1 MGNKSIQKFF
11 ADQNSVIDL
20 SSLGN
25 AKGAKVSLSGPDM
38 NITTPR
44 GSVIIVNGA
53 LYSSIK
59 GNNLAVKFKDKTI
72 TGAKILG
79 SVDLKDIQLER
90 IDSSLVDS
98 AQVEKKGNG
107 KRRNKKE
114 EEELKKQLDDAEN
127 AKKEADKAKEEA
139 EKAKEAAEKALNEAF
154 EVQNSSKQIEE
165 MLQNFLAD
173 NVAKDNLAQQSDAS
187 QQNTQAK
194 ATQASKQNDAE
205 KVLPQ
210 PINKNTSTGKSNSS
224 KNEENKLDAESV
236 KEPLKV
242 TLALAAESNSGSK
255 DDSITNFTKPQ
266 FVGSTAPNATV
277 IIKINGIAVGQAV
290 ADSLGNFTFTAP
302 ETLTDGTYNL
312 EAEAKTAD
320 GSGSAKLVIT
330 IDSVTDKPTFE
341 LSPESSV
348 SGHKG
353 LTPTLTPSIVGTA
366 EENAKVD
373 IYVDNKLVASVDVD
387 KDGNWSYEFKD
398 NELSEGENSIK
409 VVAVDKAGNKN
420 ETTDSIITDTI
431 APEKPTIELDDSSDS
446 GIKNDNITNSTLPTF
461 IGVAEPGSTV
471 SIYLGL
477 KHLGEVIVAKDG
489 TWSYTLTTPLKDGE
503 YNITATA
510 TDIAGHTSATA
521 NLPFTIDTRISY
533 FSAEIETTN
542 DSGIVGDNVTN
553 NTRPT
558 FTGKTEPNAIISVI
572 NSETGEEVIFKA
584 NDKGEWT
591 FNFTSDSV
599 EGINNLTFTV
609 EDVAGNKKDFS
620 FSYVIDT
627 IAPVPPTVSL
637 EDYVVLPNGIILSG
651 NDLPALV
658 GTAEPKSTILLMRDG
673 KLYDSIEV
681 DSNGTWNYQFSNKF
695 LQGAYDIEII
705 SQDAAGNKSS
715 TVKYSFTIQT
725 EVVPPKAELDAS
737 DDSGAKG
744 DWITNKHNAL
754 TLLGTADRF
763 ATVNILIDG
772 KTIGVTTADA
782 DGNWNFDISRNL
794 SDNVYKITVESIDP
808 LGRTS
813 SVDYQLTIDSF
824 TPIPTVML
832 HDSADSG
839 VKGDMI
845 TKINTPLFTG
855 MAEANAK
862 VSIYVDGVLSGEA
875 IAGDDGVW
883 NFQFTT
889 ALSDGSHDVTVKVED
904 IAGNT
909 ASSSAYNFQIVTQ
922 TQKPTIELVNDT
934 GVDNTDHIIN
944 EKNPALTGTAAPY
957 STVKLYIDGAL
968 IAEVRTNK
976 DGRWEYTLKADQG
989 LVDGDHRITAS
1000 VEDIAGNIAH
1010 SDPFLISVD
1019 TAISIPIVSLS
1030 PDSDS
1035 GISDDNLTNIVK
1047 PTLHLKDIDPD
1058 IISVQVWDAM
1068 SDTQIGVATQQPDGS
1083 WAYTFTSDLTEGLH
1097 QVYVKV
1103 EDIAGNKAN
1112 SAIFDFTID
1121 TTVSTPV
1128 ISLLSKDDTG
1138 VTGDNLTNINKPGF
1152 AISGVDADAHRV
1164 VVQVM
1169 HNGVSE
1175 EIELSHLN
1183 GSWLF
1188 IPGNTWAD
1196 GSYTLTVK
1204 VEDKAGNTNYS
1215 APLTVVIDTQI
1226 AIDGVE
1232 LVNDSGVKGDNM
1244 TNDDRP
1250 HFRVTVPT
1258 DVNEVRLSIDGGNSW
1273 VQATPGVAGSWE
1285 YIWPTDLADGQY
1297 TLTVEAT
1304 DKAGNTVT
1312 KTIDFA
1318 VDTTLSVPVIVLDSA
1333 DDTGIQGDNMTN
1345 STQPTFALQHIDD
1358 DAVRVTVSVEH
1369 GGVTTTFDATKGT
1382 GGWTFTPPTSWAD
1395 GDYTLSVSVEDKAGN
1410 TSHSASLT
1418 VTVDTQIAINNIEL
1432 VNDSGIPDDNLTN
1445 NVRPHFQVTV
1455 PTDVNVVRLSI
1466 DGGKTW
1472 FNATQSATP
1481 GVWDYIWPDDVADGG
1496 YTLTVEAT
1504 DEAGNKATQTLDFT
1518 IDTTLSVPTLSLDSA
1533 DDSGIA
1539 GDNITNVK
1547 TPGFTLNNIDT
1558 DVSRVI
1564 VEVMHNGI
1572 KQEVP
1577 LVQTGGQ
1584 WRFAPTSDWADG
1596 DYILTVKVEDRAG
1609 NVKQSA
1615 PLTVTVD
1622 THIAIDRIEL
1632 VNDSGIPGDNLTN
1645 EARPHFQVTVPADVN
1660 GVRLSIDGG
1669 KTWFDATQSATSG
1682 VWDYTWL
1689 TNVANGPHT
1698 LMVEASDKAGN
1709 KTTQKLDFTIDT
1721 ILSEPTITLDSADD
1735 SAAGDNI
1742 TNVKMP
1748 GFTLGNIDA
1757 DVTKVVVTVAHDGKN
1772 QQIELI
1778 KNGGVWRFTPGAA
1791 WTDGDYTL
1799 TVKVEDKAGN
1809 TNYSAPL
1816 TVTIDTQTSIDR
1828 IELLNDTGIVG
1839 DNLTNEARPQFHI
1852 TVPTDV
1858 NSVQL
1863 SLDGGINWVNATLT
1877 SDGVWE
1883 YIWPTDL
1890 VENTYTLTVKATDVA
1905 GNTAT
1910 ETLNFIIDTTL
1921 STPTITLDSAD
1932 DSGTANDN
1940 KTNVK
1945 TPGFII
1951 GGIDSDVTQVVVQVM
1966 RDGHSEEVELTQTNG
1981 QWRFVPGS
1989 AWTDGDYTLTV
2000 TVKDEAGNIRHSAPL
2015 TVTID
2020 TQITIDHI
2028 ELVNDSGIPDDNLTN
2043 NVRPHFQV
2051 TVPTDVNVVRL
2062 SIDGGKTW
2070 FNATQSATP
2079 GVWDYTW
2086 LADVG
2091 EGKHTLTV
2099 EATDKAGNKTTQQ
2112 LDFIID
2118 TLLSEPTIVL
2128 DNTDDSGTKGDHLTN
2143 VNKPTFLLGNIDAD
2157 ARYVTVEVQHGGTK
2171 EVLTATKDATGN
2183 WSVTPTGT
2191 WADGDYTLT
2200 VRVEDEAGN
2209 EKHSASLTVTVDTQ
2223 ITIDVIELVNDN
2235 GIPGDNMTNDAHP
2248 QFRVTVPGDVNE
2260 VSLSI
2265 DGGVTWVKATQSA
2278 TPGVWNYTWPGTVP
2292 DGDYTLNVKAT
2303 DNAGNTVTETLHFTI
2318 DTTLST
2324 PVIVLDSADDSGVHG
2339 DNMTNHTQ
2347 PTFALQHIDD
2357 DAVRVTVSVEH
2368 GGVTTT
2374 FDATKDAG
2382 GWTFTPTGAWA
2393 DGDYTLSVSVE
2404 DKAGNTSHSASLT
2417 VTVDTQIAINNIELV
2432 NDSGIPDDNLTNNV
2446 RPHFQVTVPTDV
2458 NVVRLSIDG
2467 GKTWFNATQS
2477 ATPGVWDYIWPDD
2490 VADGGYTLTVEATDE
2505 AGNKATQT
2513 LDFTIDTT
2521 LSVPTLSLDSA
2532 DDSGIAGDNI
2542 TNVKTPGFT
2551 LNNIDTDVSR
2561 VIVEVMHNGIK
2572 QEVPL
2577 VQTGGQWR
2585 FAPTS
2590 DWADGDY
2597 ILTVKVEDRAGNV
2610 KQSAPLTV
2618 TVDTHIAIDRIE
2630 LVNDSGIPGDNLTNE
2645 ARPHFQVTVPADV
2658 NGVRLSIDG
2667 GKTWFDATQ
2676 SATSGVW
2683 DYTWLTNVANGPHT
2697 LMVEA
2702 SDKAGNKT
2710 TQKLDFTIDTILSE
2724 PTITLDSADDSAA
2737 GDNITNVKMPG
2748 FTLGNIDADVTKVVV
2763 TVAHDGKNQQIELI
2777 KNGGVWRFTPGA
2789 AWTDGDYTLTVKV
2802 EDKAGNTNYSAP
2814 LTVTIDTQTSIDRI
2828 ELLNDTGIV
2837 GDNLTNEARP
2847 QFHITVPTDVNSVQL
2862 SLDGGINWVN
2872 ATLTS
2877 DGVWEYIWP
2886 TDLVENTYTLTVK
2899 ATDVAGNTA
2908 TETLNFIID
2917 TTLSTPT
2924 ITLDS
2929 ADDSGTANDNKTNVK
2944 TPGFIIGGIDSDVTQ
2959 VVVQVMRDGH
2969 SEEVELTQTNGQW
2982 RFVPG
2987 SAWTDGDYTLT
2998 VTVKDEAGNIR
3009 HSAPLTVT
3017 IDTQITI
3024 DHIELVNDS
3033 GIPDDNLTNNVRP
3046 HFQVTVPTDVNVV
3059 RLSIDGGK
3067 TWFNATQS
3075 ATPGVWDYT
3084 WLADVGEGK
3093 HTLTVEATDKAGNKT
3108 TQQLDFIIDTL
3119 LSEPTIVLD
3128 NTDDSGTKGD
3138 NLTNVNK
3145 PTFLLGNIDA
3155 DARYVTVEVQH
3166 GGTKEVLTATKG
3178 ATGIWSVTPTGTWA
3192 DGDYTLTVRVE
3203 DDAGNVKYSAPLTV
3217 TVDTQITIDVI
3228 ELVNDN
3234 GIPGDNLTNDVRPH
3248 FRVTVPGD
3256 VNEVRLSIDGGNT
3269 WVRATQGT
3277 AGIWDYTWPKDVT
3290 DGLHTLTVEA
3300 TDKAGNKTTQ
3310 TLDFTIDTRLSTPTI
3325 AMDSRDDTGAIG
3337 DHITSVKRP
3346 GFTIGN
3352 IDADAHSVILRI
3364 TQGGNSQ
3371 EVTLTQVG
3379 GQWRFTPDADW
3390 ADGSY
3395 TLTVEVTD
3403 NAGNVRQSTPLVVT
3417 VDTQTSITDITLVN
3431 DHGVPDDNLTNST
3444 RPQFEITVPADV
3456 NSVQLSI
3463 DGGANWVSATQGI
3476 EGVWGYTWPTDMGD
3490 GKHTLTVMV
3499 TDRAGNTAT
3508 QTLEF
3513 FIDTRLSTPTIAL
3526 DSTDDTGTPGD
3537 DMTNRTRPT
3546 FILQNIDSDVI
3557 NVTVSV
3563 THNGTTTSFTAT
3575 QGAGGWSFTPPAP
3588 WGDGD
3593 YTLTVTVE
3601 DRAGNTR
3608 PSTPLTVTVD
3618 TQIAIDRIEL
3628 VNDSGVPGDNVT
3640 KHVRPQFQISVP
3652 DDVEKVLLSIDGGTT
3667 WVTAIKSSTAGIWDY
3682 TWPTDMPE
3690 GQHTLTV
3697 EVTDGAGNKMTET
3710 LNFTIDITLLTPT
3723 IELAPDQDTGQN
3735 KNDNLTSVTQPV
3747 FVLGSIDKDVRHV
3760 ELSIEHNG
3768 TFKTVVLT
3776 ESADGWRYRPDS
3788 ALADGSYTFTVTVT
3802 DVAGNQ
3808 QTSAPLKVTIDGTL
3822 TTPVI
3827 ELAAGEDSGTVGDR
3841 LTNHDRPVFDIH
3853 QVDSD
3858 VTRVM
3863 VKVTYNGKTH
3873 EEAAVFTNG
3882 QWRFT
3887 PSASWADGSYQLA
3900 VVVEDLAGNVKESAP
3915 FEVRIDTTT
3924 TINNIVLLN
3933 DTGVQN
3939 DQLTNVAKPSF
3950 RIDVPGD
3957 VVQVRVTLD
3966 GGANWNVI
3974 RKNADGQWIF
3984 DSPNTL
3990 VDGTYTLRVEATDEA
4005 GNIANK
4011 DLVFNID
4018 TNIQVPTIALDA
4030 GQDTG
4035 ANTADNIT
4043 NISRPTFTIGNVD
4056 PDVIKVVVTI
4066 DGHDYNA
4073 TKVGAGW
4080 QFTPGNAI
4088 PDGSYNITVTVEDKA
4103 GNTATS
4109 KPLPVVI
4116 DTTAEIES
4124 VTLVTDSGDSDVDN
4138 ITKVDK
4144 PQFSIVTADDITHVR
4159 VKIDNAANWIELTK
4173 GGDGR
4178 WIFNVGSALPDGQHT
4193 LLVDVTDIAGNVAQE
4208 TLQFTIDTT
4217 LREPTIVLDPTHDT
4231 GDDTNDN
4238 LTRINKPVFIIGNV
4252 DNDVSHIV
4260 VHIDGRDYTI
4270 ENTGGNLTFTP
4281 DQPLSDGQHTIS
4293 VTVTDIA
4300 GNTKTSA
4307 ELRIEI
4313 DTQVQ
4318 IDSVTLTTDSGVNDH
4333 DNVTN
4338 ATRPSFEI
4346 ATPDDVTSV
4355 LVSFDGVNWTPIS
4368 KNAAGQWE
4376 FTAGSALPDGHYT
4389 LHVQATDRAGNTAN
4403 STLGFTVDTQ
4413 IDGLSVVMLDDAGKD
4428 STDGITNITSPRFE
4442 ISAREPLQSVTVIL
4456 NGKSSTLTQGAG
4468 NKWLFTPDTPL
4479 VDGTY
4484 KIEIVAED
4492 IAGNKISKEVSFT
4505 IDTIVSDPSIDL
4517 LDADDTGESAVDNI
4531 TSVTTPR
4538 FVIGN
4543 VPADIDTVVIRI
4555 NGVSYSVTA
4564 NGNNLWEFQVP
4575 VALNDGVYEAVV
4587 VFRDIA
4593 GNTSETK
4600 LPFTIDT
4607 TTSVS
4612 VRMEPASDTGNSNS
4626 DNLTN
4631 KQNPKFEGT
4640 AEPNAKLVITIVD
4653 DKSGR
4658 EVLKQTITVGADGN
4672 WSVTPNILP
4681 DGMYTINVVATDVA
4695 GNTAQ
4700 TQERFTIDTVT
4711 IDPTI
4716 RLSDP
4721 SIDDQHEAT
4730 SLRPE
4735 FKGFAEAFSTIMIQ
4749 WDGKVVGSAN
4759 ANANGEW
4766 SWTPPS
4772 VLAPG
4777 SYVVSIVAKDKAG
4790 NESSQVDFPV
4800 VIPVIDVTPPTIK
4813 LSEESDSGALGDFTT
4828 NNKTPT
4834 LIGSTLPNTIVSI
4847 YVDGVKVGE
4856 ATADTAGRYTFQLS
4870 EMKDGHYVVQV
4881 GIVNPR
4887 DNSELRSTAVD
4898 VTIDTEVAELVWNIS
4913 GMHEGGYINTV
4924 TPEIGGTSEPNS
4936 KITIFVNGVE
4946 KAIAYT
4952 TGAGHW
4958 GVVLPALGN
4967 DGNYEL
4973 TFKVEDVAG
4982 NIREFGPQNVILD
4995 TVISPLTVVLREADD
5010 SGKVGD
5016 WITNKSHVT
5025 IDGTAEA
5032 GSTLTIRNPQGVVIA
5047 TLVVGNDGR
5056 WSAELDLREGSNAF
5070 VVVSEDKAGNSQQK
5084 EILIE
5089 HDTQIEIS
5097 DISLSRDTNSG
5108 DKYDLITNNKSPV
5121 LVAMTDPG
5129 ATVQV
5134 YINGVL
5140 QGTVEA
5146 SSSGNI
5152 SYTMPANSAD
5162 GEYQVQFV
5170 ATDTAG
5176 NRVESAITTVT
5187 IDSQIAV
5194 FDIDEDSLPAL
5205 SNNRA
5210 LSVSGVGEAGSQVSI
5225 FVDGKLVNVVMV
5237 EADGTWRA
5245 PILLQDDGT
5254 FNIHFSITDVAG
5266 NTEVSKDYSV
5276 DVDSSTD
5283 FPTLNLEDAS
5293 NSGSLDDLITNHNKP
5308 VLVGTAEAGAT
5319 IHIYVDEKIVANVLV
5334 LEDGTWSYQFDNAL
5348 KDGEYSIRVVA
5359 EDPAGN
5365 TAESPRLLVTIDTS
5379 TFIDNPAMVA
5389 GSDNGI
5395 FSNDSITSQT
5405 RPTFSIF
5412 GEMNQSV
5419 QIFIDGVLVD
5429 TITVTD
5435 RNQVYRPESPLGDG
5449 SHSIYYVI
5457 TDKAGNT
5464 ATSKT
5469 LNFTIDTF
5477 NTTPVAIDS
5486 IGGQTLAEMTGSDG
5500 KIYITDT
5507 TRNLLFS
5514 GSAEPNSKIEIIING
5529 LNVGEVWVNE
5539 KGHWQMPVNPLYFTE
5554 GQLDITVKS
5563 TDRAGNV
5570 NQEKYSIWV
5579 DTHIK
5584 VFTSELDDN
5593 KSSSKTEWWSNSD
5606 LITMRGT
5613 GEIGATVSLI
5623 VAGVTLATAVV
5634 AATGRWELSTDKL
5647 PEGTYDISLVIE
5659 DSAGNRWEDVREIF
5673 IDRTPPNAPV
5683 VTYSD
5688 IVNDLI
5694 IMQGTAEAKSQL
5706 IITDSEG
5713 NTYTLTVPDNGKWSM
5728 AIPYPS
5734 EGKFTITSVDAIG
5747 NRSDDVPLDIM
5758 KEVPVISLSPDSDS
5772 GTVGDN
5778 ITRDKQ
5784 PTFIIGNLESDVV
5797 VVQVDINGTVYNAEK
5812 NADGVW
5818 FFTPG
5823 TPLADG
5829 SYTIS
5834 VIASDA
5840 AGNQKNSLPI
5850 TVTIDSTLTVPEI
5863 ALAAGEDNG
5872 ASDSDNV
5879 TNHTQPKF
5887 TLQHIDADVTGVT
5900 VNVTHNGVT
5909 DIYQATQGA
5918 DGWTFTP
5925 PAAWNDGNYTLSVTV
5940 VDRAG
5945 NSQQSASLA
5954 VTVDS
5959 TVTVT
5964 ADSQHDDASDD
5975 ATATAV
5981 TPPESETVNAE
5992 SATHLR
5998 TEPSAAEESVVKVT
6012 AYSITLLNADSGD
6025 EIDRSIS
6032 QTPSF
6037 EISVPENIVNVSI
6050 MFEGEEFT
6058 LPITNQKAIFEVPLS
6073 LEDGEYTM
6081 DVKFIDKDNDFL
6093 IKEKTFS
6100 VDHSSADIVNAMNV
6114 RGKTEDDINDS
6125 PSTSSVGHNNNGAID
6140 VFAVNE
6146 VTLPVDNQEEHA

>member
-242 TLALAAESNSGSK
+242 TLALATESNSGSK

-599 EGINNLTFTV
+599 EGVNNLTFTA

-627 IAPVPPTVSL
+627 VAPVPPTVSL
-637 EDYVVLPNGIILSG
+637 EDFVVLPNGIILSG

-1035 GISDDNLTNIVK
+1035 GIADDNLTNIVK

-1058 IISVQVWDAM
+1058 IISVQVWDAA

-1112 SAIFDFTID
+1112 SAVFDFTID

-1204 VEDKAGNTNYS
+1204 VEDKAGNTSYS

-1318 VDTTLSVPVIVLDSA
+1318 VDTTLSVPVIVLNSA
-1333 DDTGIQGDNMTN
+1333 DDTGVQGDNMTN
-1345 STQPTFALQHIDD
+1345 RTQPTFALQHIDD

-1432 VNDSGIPDDNLTN
+1432 VNDSGIPNDNLTN

-1504 DEAGNKATQTLDFT
+1504 DEAGNKTTQTLDFT

-1596 DYILTVKVEDRAG
+1596 DYILTVKIEDRAG

-1709 KTTQKLDFTIDT
+1709 KTTQKLDFIIDT
-1721 ILSEPTITLDSADD
+1721 LLSEPTITLDSADD

-2020 TQITIDHI
+2020 TQIAIDHI

-2043 NVRPHFQV
+2043 EARPHFQV

-2118 TLLSEPTIVL
+2118 TMLSEPTIVL
-2128 DNTDDSGTKGDHLTN
+2128 DNTDDSGTKGDNLTN

-2223 ITIDVIELVNDN
+2223 ITIDAIELVNDN

-2318 DTTLST
+2318 DTTLSV
-2324 PVIVLDSADDSGVHG
+2324 PVIVLNSADDTGVQG
-2339 DNMTNHTQ
+2339 DNMTNSTQ

-2374 FDATKDAG
+2374 FDATKGVG
-2382 GWTFTPTGAWA
+2382 GWSFTPTGAWA

-2446 RPHFQVTVPTDV
+2446 RPHFQVKVPTDV
-2458 NVVRLSIDG
+2458 N
-2467 GKTWFNATQS
+2467 
-2477 ATPGVWDYIWPDD
+2477 
-2490 VADGGYTLTVEATDE
+2490 E
-2505 AGNKATQT
+2505 
-2513 LDFTIDTT
+2513 
-2521 LSVPTLSLDSA
+2521 
-2532 DDSGIAGDNI
+2532 
-2542 TNVKTPGFT
+2542 
-2551 LNNIDTDVSR
+2551 
-2561 VIVEVMHNGIK
+2561 
-2572 QEVPL
+2572 
-2577 VQTGGQWR
+2577 
-2585 FAPTS
+2585 
-2590 DWADGDY
+2590 
-2597 ILTVKVEDRAGNV
+2597 
-2610 KQSAPLTV
+2610 
-2618 TVDTHIAIDRIE
+2618 
-2630 LVNDSGIPGDNLTNE
+2630 
-2645 ARPHFQVTVPADV
+2645 
-2658 NGVRLSIDG
+2658 
-2667 GKTWFDATQ
+2667 
-2676 SATSGVW
+2676 
-2683 DYTWLTNVANGPHT
+2683 
-2697 LMVEA
+2697 
-2702 SDKAGNKT
+2702 
-2710 TQKLDFTIDTILSE
+2710 
-2724 PTITLDSADDSAA
+2724 
-2737 GDNITNVKMPG
+2737 
-2748 FTLGNIDADVTKVVV
+2748 
-2763 TVAHDGKNQQIELI
+2763 
-2777 KNGGVWRFTPGA
+2777 
-2789 AWTDGDYTLTVKV
+2789 
-2802 EDKAGNTNYSAP
+2802 
-2814 LTVTIDTQTSIDRI
+2814 
-2828 ELLNDTGIV
+2828 
-2837 GDNLTNEARP
+2837 
-2847 QFHITVPTDVNSVQL
+2847 
-2862 SLDGGINWVN
+2862 
-2872 ATLTS
+2872 
-2877 DGVWEYIWP
+2877 
-2886 TDLVENTYTLTVK
+2886 
-2899 ATDVAGNTA
+2899 
-2908 TETLNFIID
+2908 
-2917 TTLSTPT
+2917 
-2924 ITLDS
+2924 
-2929 ADDSGTANDNKTNVK
+2929 
-2944 TPGFIIGGIDSDVTQ
+2944 
-2959 VVVQVMRDGH
+2959 
-2969 SEEVELTQTNGQW
+2969 
-2982 RFVPG
+2982 
-2987 SAWTDGDYTLT
+2987 
-2998 VTVKDEAGNIR
+2998 
-3009 HSAPLTVT
+3009 
-3017 IDTQITI
+3017 
-3024 DHIELVNDS
+3024 
-3033 GIPDDNLTNNVRP
+3033 
-3046 HFQVTVPTDVNVV
+3046 V

-3093 HTLTVEATDKAGNKT
+3093 HTLTVEATDKAGNQT
-3108 TQQLDFIIDTL
+3108 TQKLDFIIDTM

-3128 NTDDSGTKGD
+3128 STDDSGTKGD
-3138 NLTNVNK
+3138 NLTNANK
-3145 PTFLLGNIDA
+3145 PTFILGNIDA
-3155 DARYVTVEVQH
+3155 DARYVTVEVQY

-3192 DGDYTLTVRVE
+3192 DGDYMLTVRVE

-3325 AMDSRDDTGAIG
+3325 TMDSRDDTGAIG

-3352 IDADAHSVILRI
+3352 IDSDAQSVILRI

-3403 NAGNVRQSTPLVVT
+3403 NAGNVRQSTPLIVT

-3463 DGGANWVSATQGI
+3463 DGGANWVSAAQGI

-3618 TQIAIDRIEL
+3618 TQIAIDHIEL

-3710 LNFTIDITLLTPT
+3710 LNFTIDITLMTPT

-3841 LTNHDRPVFDIH
+3841 LTNHDRPVFDIR

-4307 ELRIEI
+4307 ELKIEI

-4531 TSVTTPR
+4531 TSVTKPR

-4555 NGVSYSVTA
+4555 NGVSYPVTA

-4898 VTIDTEVAELVWNIS
+4898 LTIDTEVAELVWNIS

-5084 EILIE
+5084 DILIE

-5152 SYTMPANSAD
+5152 SYSMPANSAD

-5405 RPTFSIF
+5405 RPTFSIS

-5579 DTHIK
+5579 DTHIQ

-5593 KSSSKTEWWSNSD
+5593 KSSSKTDWWSNSST
-5606 LITMRGT
+5606 ITMRGM

-5634 AATGRWELSTDKL
+5634 AANGQWELSTDQL
-5647 PEGTYDISLVIE
+5647 PEGKYDITLSIE
-5659 DSAGNRWEDVREIF
+5659 DNAGNRKEEVHEIF

-5706 IITDSEG
+5706 IITDSNG

-5823 TPLADG
+5823 TPLTDG

-5863 ALAAGEDNG
+5863 ALSAGEDNG

-5925 PAAWNDGNYTLSVTV
+5925 PAAWNDGTYTLSVTV

-5998 TEPSAAEESVVKVT
+5998 TVPSAAEESVVKET

-6037 EISVPENIVNVSI
+6037 EISVPENIVNVSV

-6081 DVKFIDKDNDFL
+6081 DVKFIDKDDDFL

-6100 VDHSSADIVNAMNV
+6100 VDHSSADIVNAMNA

>member
-431 APEKPTIELDDSSDS
+431 PPEKPTIELDDSSDS

-599 EGINNLTFTV
+599 EGVNNLTFTV

-627 IAPVPPTVSL
+627 VAPVPPTVSL
-637 EDYVVLPNGIILSG
+637 EDFVVLPNGIILSG

-1035 GISDDNLTNIVK
+1035 GIADDNLTNIVK

-1058 IISVQVWDAM
+1058 IISVQVWDAA

-1112 SAIFDFTID
+1112 SAVFDFTID

-1382 GGWTFTPPTSWAD
+1382 GGWSFTPTGAWTD

-1481 GVWDYIWPDDVADGG
+1481 GAWDYIWPDDVADGG

-1504 DEAGNKATQTLDFT
+1504 DKAGNKTTQELDFT

-1539 GDNITNVK
+1539 GDNITNVR

-1632 VNDSGIPGDNLTN
+1632 VNDSGIPDDNLTN

-2099 EATDKAGNKTTQQ
+2099 EATDKAGNQTTQK

-2128 DNTDDSGTKGDHLTN
+2128 DSTDDSGTKGDNLTN

-2324 PVIVLDSADDSGVHG
+2324 PVIVLDSADDTGIQG
-2339 DNMTNHTQ
+2339 DNMTNRTQ
-2347 PTFALQHIDD
+2347 PTFNLQHIDD

-2374 FDATKDAG
+2374 FDVTKDAG
-2382 GWTFTPTGAWA
+2382 GWTFTPPTSWGA
-2393 DGDYTLSVSVE
+2393 GDYTLSVSVE

-2446 RPHFQVTVPTDV
+2446 RPHFQVKVPTDV
-2458 NVVRLSIDG
+2458 N
-2467 GKTWFNATQS
+2467 
-2477 ATPGVWDYIWPDD
+2477 
-2490 VADGGYTLTVEATDE
+2490 E
-2505 AGNKATQT
+2505 
-2513 LDFTIDTT
+2513 
-2521 LSVPTLSLDSA
+2521 
-2532 DDSGIAGDNI
+2532 
-2542 TNVKTPGFT
+2542 
-2551 LNNIDTDVSR
+2551 
-2561 VIVEVMHNGIK
+2561 
-2572 QEVPL
+2572 
-2577 VQTGGQWR
+2577 
-2585 FAPTS
+2585 
-2590 DWADGDY
+2590 
-2597 ILTVKVEDRAGNV
+2597 
-2610 KQSAPLTV
+2610 
-2618 TVDTHIAIDRIE
+2618 
-2630 LVNDSGIPGDNLTNE
+2630 
-2645 ARPHFQVTVPADV
+2645 
-2658 NGVRLSIDG
+2658 
-2667 GKTWFDATQ
+2667 
-2676 SATSGVW
+2676 
-2683 DYTWLTNVANGPHT
+2683 
-2697 LMVEA
+2697 
-2702 SDKAGNKT
+2702 
-2710 TQKLDFTIDTILSE
+2710 
-2724 PTITLDSADDSAA
+2724 
-2737 GDNITNVKMPG
+2737 
-2748 FTLGNIDADVTKVVV
+2748 
-2763 TVAHDGKNQQIELI
+2763 
-2777 KNGGVWRFTPGA
+2777 
-2789 AWTDGDYTLTVKV
+2789 
-2802 EDKAGNTNYSAP
+2802 
-2814 LTVTIDTQTSIDRI
+2814 
-2828 ELLNDTGIV
+2828 
-2837 GDNLTNEARP
+2837 
-2847 QFHITVPTDVNSVQL
+2847 
-2862 SLDGGINWVN
+2862 
-2872 ATLTS
+2872 
-2877 DGVWEYIWP
+2877 
-2886 TDLVENTYTLTVK
+2886 
-2899 ATDVAGNTA
+2899 
-2908 TETLNFIID
+2908 
-2917 TTLSTPT
+2917 
-2924 ITLDS
+2924 
-2929 ADDSGTANDNKTNVK
+2929 
-2944 TPGFIIGGIDSDVTQ
+2944 
-2959 VVVQVMRDGH
+2959 
-2969 SEEVELTQTNGQW
+2969 
-2982 RFVPG
+2982 
-2987 SAWTDGDYTLT
+2987 
-2998 VTVKDEAGNIR
+2998 
-3009 HSAPLTVT
+3009 
-3017 IDTQITI
+3017 
-3024 DHIELVNDS
+3024 
-3033 GIPDDNLTNNVRP
+3033 
-3046 HFQVTVPTDVNVV
+3046 V

-3093 HTLTVEATDKAGNKT
+3093 HTLTVEATDKAGNQT
-3108 TQQLDFIIDTL
+3108 TQKLDFIIDTL

-3128 NTDDSGTKGD
+3128 STDDSGTKGD
-3138 NLTNVNK
+3138 NLTNANK
-3145 PTFLLGNIDA
+3145 PTFILGNIDA

-3277 AGIWDYTWPKDVT
+3277 AGTWDYTWPKDVT

-3352 IDADAHSVILRI
+3352 IDSDAQSVILRI

-3403 NAGNVRQSTPLVVT
+3403 NAGNVRQSTPLIVT

-3431 DHGVPDDNLTNST
+3431 DHGVPDDNLTNSS

-4073 TKVGAGW
+4073 IKVGAGW

-4270 ENTGGNLTFTP
+4270 ENTGENLTFTP

-4505 IDTIVSDPSIDL
+4505 IDTIVSEPSIDL

-4555 NGVSYSVTA
+4555 NGVSYPVTA

-5266 NTEVSKDYSV
+5266 NTEVSKNYSV

-5579 DTHIK
+5579 DTHIQ

-5593 KSSSKTEWWSNSD
+5593 KSSSKTDWWSNSST
-5606 LITMRGT
+5606 ITMRGM

-5634 AATGRWELSTDKL
+5634 AANGQWELSTDQL
-5647 PEGTYDISLVIE
+5647 PEGKYDITLSIE
-5659 DSAGNRWEDVREIF
+5659 DNAGNRKEEVHEIF

-5706 IITDSEG
+5706 IITDSNG

-5909 DIYQATQGA
+5909 DTYQATQGA

-5992 SATHLR
+5992 SDTHLR
-5998 TEPSAAEESVVKVT
+5998 TVPSAAEESVVKET

-6037 EISVPENIVNVSI
+6037 EISVPENIVNVSV

-6081 DVKFIDKDNDFL
+6081 DVKFIDKDDDFL

-6100 VDHSSADIVNAMNV
+6100 VDHSSADIVNAMNA

>member
-446 GIKNDNITNSTLPTF
+446 GIKNDSITNSTLPTF

-533 FSAEIETTN
+533 FSAEIETTD

-599 EGINNLTFTV
+599 EGVNNLTFTV

-627 IAPVPPTVSL
+627 VAPVPPTVSL
-637 EDYVVLPNGIILSG
+637 EDFVVLPNGIILSG

-1047 PTLHLKDIDPD
+1047 PTLHLKEIDPD
-1058 IISVQVWDAM
+1058 IISVQVWDAA

-1112 SAIFDFTID
+1112 SAVFDFTID

-1188 IPGNTWAD
+1188 TPGNTWAD

-1318 VDTTLSVPVIVLDSA
+1318 VDTTLSVPVIVLNSA
-1333 DDTGIQGDNMTN
+1333 DDTGVQGDNMTN

-1382 GGWTFTPPTSWAD
+1382 GGWSFTPTGAWAD

-1418 VTVDTQIAINNIEL
+1418 VTVDTQIAINSIEL
-1432 VNDSGIPDDNLTN
+1432 VNDSGIPNDNLTN

-1472 FNATQSATP
+1472 FNATQNATP
-1481 GVWDYIWPDDVADGG
+1481 GGWDYIWPDDVADGG

-1504 DEAGNKATQTLDFT
+1504 DKAGNKTTQELDFT

-1558 DVSRVI
+1558 DVSRVT

-1709 KTTQKLDFTIDT
+1709 KTTQKLDFIIDT
-1721 ILSEPTITLDSADD
+1721 LLSEPTITLDSADD

-2128 DNTDDSGTKGDHLTN
+2128 DSTDDSGTKGDNLTN

-2324 PVIVLDSADDSGVHG
+2324 PVIVLDSADDTGIQG
-2339 DNMTNHTQ
+2339 DNMTNSTQ
-2347 PTFALQHIDD
+2347 PTFNLQHIDD

-2374 FDATKDAG
+2374 FDATKGTG
-2382 GWTFTPTGAWA
+2382 GWTFTPPTSWGA
-2393 DGDYTLSVSVE
+2393 GDYTLSVSVE

-2446 RPHFQVTVPTDV
+2446 RPHFQVKVPTDV
-2458 NVVRLSIDG
+2458 N
-2467 GKTWFNATQS
+2467 
-2477 ATPGVWDYIWPDD
+2477 
-2490 VADGGYTLTVEATDE
+2490 E
-2505 AGNKATQT
+2505 
-2513 LDFTIDTT
+2513 
-2521 LSVPTLSLDSA
+2521 
-2532 DDSGIAGDNI
+2532 
-2542 TNVKTPGFT
+2542 
-2551 LNNIDTDVSR
+2551 
-2561 VIVEVMHNGIK
+2561 
-2572 QEVPL
+2572 
-2577 VQTGGQWR
+2577 
-2585 FAPTS
+2585 
-2590 DWADGDY
+2590 
-2597 ILTVKVEDRAGNV
+2597 
-2610 KQSAPLTV
+2610 
-2618 TVDTHIAIDRIE
+2618 
-2630 LVNDSGIPGDNLTNE
+2630 
-2645 ARPHFQVTVPADV
+2645 
-2658 NGVRLSIDG
+2658 
-2667 GKTWFDATQ
+2667 
-2676 SATSGVW
+2676 
-2683 DYTWLTNVANGPHT
+2683 
-2697 LMVEA
+2697 
-2702 SDKAGNKT
+2702 
-2710 TQKLDFTIDTILSE
+2710 
-2724 PTITLDSADDSAA
+2724 
-2737 GDNITNVKMPG
+2737 
-2748 FTLGNIDADVTKVVV
+2748 
-2763 TVAHDGKNQQIELI
+2763 
-2777 KNGGVWRFTPGA
+2777 
-2789 AWTDGDYTLTVKV
+2789 
-2802 EDKAGNTNYSAP
+2802 
-2814 LTVTIDTQTSIDRI
+2814 
-2828 ELLNDTGIV
+2828 
-2837 GDNLTNEARP
+2837 
-2847 QFHITVPTDVNSVQL
+2847 
-2862 SLDGGINWVN
+2862 
-2872 ATLTS
+2872 
-2877 DGVWEYIWP
+2877 
-2886 TDLVENTYTLTVK
+2886 
-2899 ATDVAGNTA
+2899 
-2908 TETLNFIID
+2908 
-2917 TTLSTPT
+2917 
-2924 ITLDS
+2924 
-2929 ADDSGTANDNKTNVK
+2929 
-2944 TPGFIIGGIDSDVTQ
+2944 
-2959 VVVQVMRDGH
+2959 
-2969 SEEVELTQTNGQW
+2969 
-2982 RFVPG
+2982 
-2987 SAWTDGDYTLT
+2987 
-2998 VTVKDEAGNIR
+2998 
-3009 HSAPLTVT
+3009 
-3017 IDTQITI
+3017 
-3024 DHIELVNDS
+3024 
-3033 GIPDDNLTNNVRP
+3033 
-3046 HFQVTVPTDVNVV
+3046 V

-3093 HTLTVEATDKAGNKT
+3093 HTLTVEATDKAGNQT
-3108 TQQLDFIIDTL
+3108 TQKLDFIIDTL

-3128 NTDDSGTKGD
+3128 STDDSGTKGD
-3138 NLTNVNK
+3138 NLTNANK

-3203 DDAGNVKYSAPLTV
+3203 DEAGNVKYSAPLTV

-3277 AGIWDYTWPKDVT
+3277 AGTWDYTWPKDVT

-3325 AMDSRDDTGAIG
+3325 TMDSRDDTGAIG

-3395 TLTVEVTD
+3395 TLTVEVQD
-3403 NAGNVRQSTPLVVT
+3403 NAGNVRQSTPLIVT

-3463 DGGANWVSATQGI
+3463 DGGANWVSAAQGI

-3490 GKHTLTVMV
+3490 GKHILTVMV

-3618 TQIAIDRIEL
+3618 TQIAIDHIEL

-3710 LNFTIDITLLTPT
+3710 LNFTIDITLMTPT

-3841 LTNHDRPVFDIH
+3841 LTNHDRPVFDIR

-3957 VVQVRVTLD
+3957 VIQVRVTLD

-4178 WIFNVGSALPDGQHT
+4178 WIFNVGSALPDGIHT

-4307 ELRIEI
+4307 ELQIEI

-4505 IDTIVSDPSIDL
+4505 IDTIVSDPRIDL

-4531 TSVTTPR
+4531 TSVTKPR

-4555 NGVSYSVTA
+4555 NGVSYPVTA

-4612 VRMEPASDTGNSNS
+4612 VRMEPASDTGSSNS

-4658 EVLKQTITVGADGN
+4658 EVLKHTITVGADGN

-4721 SIDDQHEAT
+4721 SIDDQYEAT

-4735 FKGFAEAFSTIMIQ
+4735 FKGLAEAFSTIMIQ

-4834 LIGSTLPNTIVSI
+4834 LVGNTLPNAIVSI

-5032 GSTLTIRNPQGVVIA
+5032 GSTLTIRNPQGGVIA

-5084 EILIE
+5084 DILIE

-5293 NSGSLDDLITNHNKP
+5293 NSGSLDDLITSHNKP

-5379 TFIDNPAMVA
+5379 TFIDNPVMIA

-5405 RPTFSIF
+5405 RPAFSIF

-5529 LNVGEVWVNE
+5529 LNVGEVWAND

-5554 GQLDITVKS
+5554 GQLDINVKS

-5579 DTHIK
+5579 DTHIQ

-5593 KSSSKTEWWSNSD
+5593 KSSSKTDWWSNSST
-5606 LITMRGT
+5606 ITMRGM

-5634 AATGRWELSTDKL
+5634 AANGQWELSTDQL
-5647 PEGTYDISLVIE
+5647 PEGKYDITLSIE
-5659 DSAGNRWEDVREIF
+5659 DNAGNRKEEVHEIF

-5706 IITDSEG
+5706 IITDSNG

-5758 KEVPVISLSPDSDS
+5758 KETPVISLSPDSDS

-5778 ITRDKQ
+5778 ITRDNQ

-5872 ASDSDNV
+5872 ASHSDNV
-5879 TNHTQPKF
+5879 TNHNHTQPKF

-5925 PAAWNDGNYTLSVTV
+5925 PAAWNDGSYTLSVTV

-5945 NSQQSASLA
+5945 NSLQSASLE

-5998 TEPSAAEESVVKVT
+5998 TVPSAAEESVVKET

-6037 EISVPENIVNVSI
+6037 EISVPENIVNVSV

-6081 DVKFIDKDNDFL
+6081 DVKFIDKDDDFL

-6100 VDHSSADIVNAMNV
+6100 VDHSSADIVNAMNA

>member
-302 ETLTDGTYNL
+302 ETLTDGAYNL

-431 APEKPTIELDDSSDS
+431 PPEKPTIELDDSSDS

-637 EDYVVLPNGIILSG
+637 EDFVVLPNGIILSG

-1035 GISDDNLTNIVK
+1035 GIADDNLTNIVK

-1112 SAIFDFTID
+1112 SAVFDFTID

-1188 IPGNTWAD
+1188 TPGNTWAD

-1204 VEDKAGNTNYS
+1204 VEDKAGNTSYS

-1318 VDTTLSVPVIVLDSA
+1318 VDTTLSVPVIVLNSA
-1333 DDTGIQGDNMTN
+1333 DDTGVQGDNMTN
-1345 STQPTFALQHIDD
+1345 RTQPTFALQHIDD

-1481 GVWDYIWPDDVADGG
+1481 GAWDYIWPDDVADGG

-1504 DEAGNKATQTLDFT
+1504 DKAGNKTTQELDFT

-1709 KTTQKLDFTIDT
+1709 KTTQKLDFIIDT
-1721 ILSEPTITLDSADD
+1721 LLSEPTITLDSADD

-2099 EATDKAGNKTTQQ
+2099 EATDKAGNQTTQK

-2118 TLLSEPTIVL
+2118 TMLSEPTIVL
-2128 DNTDDSGTKGDHLTN
+2128 DSTDDSGTKGDNLTN
-2143 VNKPTFLLGNIDAD
+2143 ANKPTFILGNIDAD

-2318 DTTLST
+2318 DTTLSV
-2324 PVIVLDSADDSGVHG
+2324 PVIVLNSADDTGVQG
-2339 DNMTNHTQ
+2339 DNMTNSTQ

-2374 FDATKDAG
+2374 FDATKGVG
-2382 GWTFTPTGAWA
+2382 GWSFTPTGAWA

-2446 RPHFQVTVPTDV
+2446 RPHFQVKVPTDV
-2458 NVVRLSIDG
+2458 N
-2467 GKTWFNATQS
+2467 
-2477 ATPGVWDYIWPDD
+2477 
-2490 VADGGYTLTVEATDE
+2490 E
-2505 AGNKATQT
+2505 
-2513 LDFTIDTT
+2513 
-2521 LSVPTLSLDSA
+2521 
-2532 DDSGIAGDNI
+2532 
-2542 TNVKTPGFT
+2542 
-2551 LNNIDTDVSR
+2551 
-2561 VIVEVMHNGIK
+2561 
-2572 QEVPL
+2572 
-2577 VQTGGQWR
+2577 
-2585 FAPTS
+2585 
-2590 DWADGDY
+2590 
-2597 ILTVKVEDRAGNV
+2597 
-2610 KQSAPLTV
+2610 
-2618 TVDTHIAIDRIE
+2618 
-2630 LVNDSGIPGDNLTNE
+2630 
-2645 ARPHFQVTVPADV
+2645 
-2658 NGVRLSIDG
+2658 
-2667 GKTWFDATQ
+2667 
-2676 SATSGVW
+2676 
-2683 DYTWLTNVANGPHT
+2683 
-2697 LMVEA
+2697 
-2702 SDKAGNKT
+2702 
-2710 TQKLDFTIDTILSE
+2710 
-2724 PTITLDSADDSAA
+2724 
-2737 GDNITNVKMPG
+2737 
-2748 FTLGNIDADVTKVVV
+2748 
-2763 TVAHDGKNQQIELI
+2763 
-2777 KNGGVWRFTPGA
+2777 
-2789 AWTDGDYTLTVKV
+2789 
-2802 EDKAGNTNYSAP
+2802 
-2814 LTVTIDTQTSIDRI
+2814 
-2828 ELLNDTGIV
+2828 
-2837 GDNLTNEARP
+2837 
-2847 QFHITVPTDVNSVQL
+2847 
-2862 SLDGGINWVN
+2862 
-2872 ATLTS
+2872 
-2877 DGVWEYIWP
+2877 
-2886 TDLVENTYTLTVK
+2886 
-2899 ATDVAGNTA
+2899 
-2908 TETLNFIID
+2908 
-2917 TTLSTPT
+2917 
-2924 ITLDS
+2924 
-2929 ADDSGTANDNKTNVK
+2929 
-2944 TPGFIIGGIDSDVTQ
+2944 
-2959 VVVQVMRDGH
+2959 
-2969 SEEVELTQTNGQW
+2969 
-2982 RFVPG
+2982 
-2987 SAWTDGDYTLT
+2987 
-2998 VTVKDEAGNIR
+2998 
-3009 HSAPLTVT
+3009 
-3017 IDTQITI
+3017 
-3024 DHIELVNDS
+3024 
-3033 GIPDDNLTNNVRP
+3033 
-3046 HFQVTVPTDVNVV
+3046 V

-3128 NTDDSGTKGD
+3128 STDDSGTKGD

-3155 DARYVTVEVQH
+3155 DARYVTVEVQY

-3325 AMDSRDDTGAIG
+3325 TMDSRDDTGAIG

-3352 IDADAHSVILRI
+3352 IDSDAQSVILRI

-3403 NAGNVRQSTPLVVT
+3403 NAGNVRQSTPLIVT

-3463 DGGANWVSATQGI
+3463 DGGANWVSAAQGI

-3618 TQIAIDRIEL
+3618 TQIAIDHIEL

-3710 LNFTIDITLLTPT
+3710 LNFTIDITLMTPT

-3841 LTNHDRPVFDIH
+3841 LTNHDRPVFDIR

-4307 ELRIEI
+4307 ELKIEI

-4531 TSVTTPR
+4531 TSVTKPR

-4555 NGVSYSVTA
+4555 NGVSYPVTA

-4834 LIGSTLPNTIVSI
+4834 LVGNTLPNAIVSI

-4967 DGNYEL
+4967 DGNYVL

-5032 GSTLTIRNPQGVVIA
+5032 GSTLTIRSPQGVVIA

-5084 EILIE
+5084 DILIE

-5334 LEDGTWSYQFDNAL
+5334 LEDGTWSYQFDNVL

-5405 RPTFSIF
+5405 RPTFSIS

-5579 DTHIK
+5579 DTHIQ

-5593 KSSSKTEWWSNSD
+5593 KSSSKTDWWSNSST
-5606 LITMRGT
+5606 ITMRGM

-5634 AATGRWELSTDKL
+5634 AANGQWELSTDQL
-5647 PEGTYDISLVIE
+5647 PEGKYDITLSIE
-5659 DSAGNRWEDVREIF
+5659 DNAGNRKEEVHEIF

-5706 IITDSEG
+5706 IITDSNG

-5747 NRSDDVPLDIM
+5747 NRSDDVSLDIM

-5872 ASDSDNV
+5872 VSDSDNV

-5909 DIYQATQGA
+5909 DTYQATQGA

-5925 PAAWNDGNYTLSVTV
+5925 PAAWNDGTYTLSVTV

-5998 TEPSAAEESVVKVT
+5998 TVPSAAEESVVKET

-6100 VDHSSADIVNAMNV
+6100 VDHSSADIVNAMNA

>member
-38 NITTPR
+38 NITTPH

-431 APEKPTIELDDSSDS
+431 PPEKPTIELDDSSDS
-446 GIKNDNITNSTLPTF
+446 GIKNDNVTNSTLPTF

-533 FSAEIETTN
+533 FSAEIETTD

-599 EGINNLTFTV
+599 EGVNNLTFTV

-627 IAPVPPTVSL
+627 VAPVPPTVSL
-637 EDYVVLPNGIILSG
+637 EDFVVLPNGIILSG

-1035 GISDDNLTNIVK
+1035 GIADDNLTNIVK

-1058 IISVQVWDAM
+1058 IISVQVWDAA

-1112 SAIFDFTID
+1112 SAVFDFTID

-1432 VNDSGIPDDNLTN
+1432 VNDSGIPNDNLTN

-1481 GVWDYIWPDDVADGG
+1481 GAWDYIWPDDVADGG

-1890 VENTYTLTVKATDVA
+1890 IENTYTLTVKATDVA

-2020 TQITIDHI
+2020 TQIAIDHI

-2128 DNTDDSGTKGDHLTN
+2128 DSTDDSGTKGDNLTN

-2318 DTTLST
+2318 DTTLSV
-2324 PVIVLDSADDSGVHG
+2324 PVIVLNSADDTGVQG
-2339 DNMTNHTQ
+2339 DNMTNSTQ

-2374 FDATKDAG
+2374 FDATKGVG
-2382 GWTFTPTGAWA
+2382 GWSFTPTGAWA

-2446 RPHFQVTVPTDV
+2446 RPHFQVKVPTDV
-2458 NVVRLSIDG
+2458 N
-2467 GKTWFNATQS
+2467 
-2477 ATPGVWDYIWPDD
+2477 
-2490 VADGGYTLTVEATDE
+2490 E
-2505 AGNKATQT
+2505 
-2513 LDFTIDTT
+2513 
-2521 LSVPTLSLDSA
+2521 
-2532 DDSGIAGDNI
+2532 
-2542 TNVKTPGFT
+2542 
-2551 LNNIDTDVSR
+2551 
-2561 VIVEVMHNGIK
+2561 
-2572 QEVPL
+2572 
-2577 VQTGGQWR
+2577 
-2585 FAPTS
+2585 
-2590 DWADGDY
+2590 
-2597 ILTVKVEDRAGNV
+2597 
-2610 KQSAPLTV
+2610 
-2618 TVDTHIAIDRIE
+2618 
-2630 LVNDSGIPGDNLTNE
+2630 
-2645 ARPHFQVTVPADV
+2645 
-2658 NGVRLSIDG
+2658 
-2667 GKTWFDATQ
+2667 
-2676 SATSGVW
+2676 
-2683 DYTWLTNVANGPHT
+2683 
-2697 LMVEA
+2697 
-2702 SDKAGNKT
+2702 
-2710 TQKLDFTIDTILSE
+2710 
-2724 PTITLDSADDSAA
+2724 
-2737 GDNITNVKMPG
+2737 
-2748 FTLGNIDADVTKVVV
+2748 
-2763 TVAHDGKNQQIELI
+2763 
-2777 KNGGVWRFTPGA
+2777 
-2789 AWTDGDYTLTVKV
+2789 
-2802 EDKAGNTNYSAP
+2802 
-2814 LTVTIDTQTSIDRI
+2814 
-2828 ELLNDTGIV
+2828 
-2837 GDNLTNEARP
+2837 
-2847 QFHITVPTDVNSVQL
+2847 
-2862 SLDGGINWVN
+2862 
-2872 ATLTS
+2872 
-2877 DGVWEYIWP
+2877 
-2886 TDLVENTYTLTVK
+2886 
-2899 ATDVAGNTA
+2899 
-2908 TETLNFIID
+2908 
-2917 TTLSTPT
+2917 
-2924 ITLDS
+2924 
-2929 ADDSGTANDNKTNVK
+2929 
-2944 TPGFIIGGIDSDVTQ
+2944 
-2959 VVVQVMRDGH
+2959 
-2969 SEEVELTQTNGQW
+2969 
-2982 RFVPG
+2982 
-2987 SAWTDGDYTLT
+2987 
-2998 VTVKDEAGNIR
+2998 
-3009 HSAPLTVT
+3009 
-3017 IDTQITI
+3017 
-3024 DHIELVNDS
+3024 
-3033 GIPDDNLTNNVRP
+3033 
-3046 HFQVTVPTDVNVV
+3046 V

-3093 HTLTVEATDKAGNKT
+3093 HTLTVDATDKAGNQT
-3108 TQQLDFIIDTL
+3108 TQKLDFIIDTM

-3128 NTDDSGTKGD
+3128 STDDSGTKGD
-3138 NLTNVNK
+3138 NLTNANK
-3145 PTFLLGNIDA
+3145 PTFILGNIDA
-3155 DARYVTVEVQH
+3155 DARYVTVEVQY

-3325 AMDSRDDTGAIG
+3325 TMDSRDDTGAIG

-3352 IDADAHSVILRI
+3352 IDSDAQSVILRI

-3403 NAGNVRQSTPLVVT
+3403 NAGNVRQSTPLIVT

-3463 DGGANWVSATQGI
+3463 DGGANWVSAAQGI

-3618 TQIAIDRIEL
+3618 TQIAIDHIEL

-3710 LNFTIDITLLTPT
+3710 LNFTIDITLMTPT

-3841 LTNHDRPVFDIH
+3841 LTNHDRPVFDIR

-4307 ELRIEI
+4307 ELKIEI

-4531 TSVTTPR
+4531 TSVTKPR

-4555 NGVSYSVTA
+4555 NGVSYPVTA

-4834 LIGSTLPNTIVSI
+4834 LVGNTLPNAIVSI

-4967 DGNYEL
+4967 DGNYVL

-5032 GSTLTIRNPQGVVIA
+5032 GSTLTIRSPQGVVIA

-5084 EILIE
+5084 DILIE

-5405 RPTFSIF
+5405 RPTFSIS

-5469 LNFTIDTF
+5469 LNFTIDTL

-5579 DTHIK
+5579 DTHIQ

-5593 KSSSKTEWWSNSD
+5593 KSSSKTDWWSNSST
-5606 LITMRGT
+5606 ITMRGM

-5634 AATGRWELSTDKL
+5634 AANGQWELSTDQL
-5647 PEGTYDISLVIE
+5647 PEGKYDITLSIE
-5659 DSAGNRWEDVREIF
+5659 DNAGNRKEEVHEIF

-5706 IITDSEG
+5706 IITDSNG

-5747 NRSDDVPLDIM
+5747 NRSDDVSLDIM

-5772 GTVGDN
+5772 GTVGDD

-5872 ASDSDNV
+5872 VSDSDNV

-5909 DIYQATQGA
+5909 DTYQATQGA

-5925 PAAWNDGNYTLSVTV
+5925 PAAWNDGTYTLSVTV

-5975 ATATAV
+5975 ATPTAV
-5981 TPPESETVNAE
+5981 TPLESETVNAE
-5992 SATHLR
+5992 SDTHLR
-5998 TEPSAAEESVVKVT
+5998 TVPSAAEESVVKET

-6037 EISVPENIVNVSI
+6037 EISVPENIVNVSV

-6100 VDHSSADIVNAMNV
+6100 VDHSSADIVNAMNA
-6114 RGKTEDDINDS
+6114 RGKAEDDINDS

>member
-627 IAPVPPTVSL
+627 VAPVPPTVSL
-637 EDYVVLPNGIILSG
+637 EDFVVLPNGIILSG

-1035 GISDDNLTNIVK
+1035 GVSDDNLTNIVK

-1058 IISVQVWDAM
+1058 IISVQVWDAA

-1112 SAIFDFTID
+1112 SAVFDFTID

-1382 GGWTFTPPTSWAD
+1382 GGWSFTPTGAWAD

-1432 VNDSGIPDDNLTN
+1432 VNDSGIPNDNLTN

-1481 GVWDYIWPDDVADGG
+1481 GAWDYIWPDDVADGG

-1504 DEAGNKATQTLDFT
+1504 DKAGNKTTQELDFT

-1632 VNDSGIPGDNLTN
+1632 VNDSGIPDDNLTN

-1890 VENTYTLTVKATDVA
+1890 IENTYTLTVKATDVA

-2020 TQITIDHI
+2020 TQI
-2028 ELVNDSGIPDDNLTN
+2028 
-2043 NVRPHFQV
+2043 
-2051 TVPTDVNVVRL
+2051 
-2062 SIDGGKTW
+2062 
-2070 FNATQSATP
+2070 A
-2079 GVWDYTW
+2079 
-2086 LADVG
+2086 
-2091 EGKHTLTV
+2091 
-2099 EATDKAGNKTTQQ
+2099 
-2112 LDFIID
+2112 
-2118 TLLSEPTIVL
+2118 
-2128 DNTDDSGTKGDHLTN
+2128 
-2143 VNKPTFLLGNIDAD
+2143 
-2157 ARYVTVEVQHGGTK
+2157 
-2171 EVLTATKDATGN
+2171 
-2183 WSVTPTGT
+2183 
-2191 WADGDYTLT
+2191 
-2200 VRVEDEAGN
+2200 
-2209 EKHSASLTVTVDTQ
+2209 
-2223 ITIDVIELVNDN
+2223 
-2235 GIPGDNMTNDAHP
+2235 
-2248 QFRVTVPGDVNE
+2248 
-2260 VSLSI
+2260 
-2265 DGGVTWVKATQSA
+2265 
-2278 TPGVWNYTWPGTVP
+2278 
-2292 DGDYTLNVKAT
+2292 
-2303 DNAGNTVTETLHFTI
+2303 
-2318 DTTLST
+2318 
-2324 PVIVLDSADDSGVHG
+2324 
-2339 DNMTNHTQ
+2339 
-2347 PTFALQHIDD
+2347 
-2357 DAVRVTVSVEH
+2357 
-2368 GGVTTT
+2368 
-2374 FDATKDAG
+2374 
-2382 GWTFTPTGAWA
+2382 
-2393 DGDYTLSVSVE
+2393 
-2404 DKAGNTSHSASLT
+2404 
-2417 VTVDTQIAINNIELV
+2417 
-2432 NDSGIPDDNLTNNV
+2432 
-2446 RPHFQVTVPTDV
+2446 
-2458 NVVRLSIDG
+2458 
-2467 GKTWFNATQS
+2467 
-2477 ATPGVWDYIWPDD
+2477 
-2490 VADGGYTLTVEATDE
+2490 
-2505 AGNKATQT
+2505 
-2513 LDFTIDTT
+2513 
-2521 LSVPTLSLDSA
+2521 
-2532 DDSGIAGDNI
+2532 
-2542 TNVKTPGFT
+2542 
-2551 LNNIDTDVSR
+2551 
-2561 VIVEVMHNGIK
+2561 
-2572 QEVPL
+2572 
-2577 VQTGGQWR
+2577 
-2585 FAPTS
+2585 
-2590 DWADGDY
+2590 
-2597 ILTVKVEDRAGNV
+2597 
-2610 KQSAPLTV
+2610 
-2618 TVDTHIAIDRIE
+2618 
-2630 LVNDSGIPGDNLTNE
+2630 
-2645 ARPHFQVTVPADV
+2645 
-2658 NGVRLSIDG
+2658 
-2667 GKTWFDATQ
+2667 
-2676 SATSGVW
+2676 
-2683 DYTWLTNVANGPHT
+2683 
-2697 LMVEA
+2697 
-2702 SDKAGNKT
+2702 
-2710 TQKLDFTIDTILSE
+2710 
-2724 PTITLDSADDSAA
+2724 
-2737 GDNITNVKMPG
+2737 
-2748 FTLGNIDADVTKVVV
+2748 
-2763 TVAHDGKNQQIELI
+2763 
-2777 KNGGVWRFTPGA
+2777 
-2789 AWTDGDYTLTVKV
+2789 
-2802 EDKAGNTNYSAP
+2802 
-2814 LTVTIDTQTSIDRI
+2814 
-2828 ELLNDTGIV
+2828 
-2837 GDNLTNEARP
+2837 
-2847 QFHITVPTDVNSVQL
+2847 
-2862 SLDGGINWVN
+2862 
-2872 ATLTS
+2872 
-2877 DGVWEYIWP
+2877 
-2886 TDLVENTYTLTVK
+2886 
-2899 ATDVAGNTA
+2899 
-2908 TETLNFIID
+2908 
-2917 TTLSTPT
+2917 
-2924 ITLDS
+2924 
-2929 ADDSGTANDNKTNVK
+2929 
-2944 TPGFIIGGIDSDVTQ
+2944 
-2959 VVVQVMRDGH
+2959 
-2969 SEEVELTQTNGQW
+2969 
-2982 RFVPG
+2982 
-2987 SAWTDGDYTLT
+2987 
-2998 VTVKDEAGNIR
+2998 
-3009 HSAPLTVT
+3009 
-3017 IDTQITI
+3017 I

-3166 GGTKEVLTATKG
+3166 GGTKEVLTATKDATGNWSVTPTGTWADGDYTLTVRVEDEAGNEKHSASLTVTVDTQITIDAIELVNDNGIPGDNMTNDAHPQFRVTVPGDVNEVSLSIDGGVTWVKATQSATPGVWNYTWPGTVPDGDYTLNVKATDNAGNTVTETLHFTIDTTLSVPVIVLNSADDTGVQGDNMTNSTQPTFALQHIDDDAVRVTVSVEHGGVTTTFDATKGVGGWSFTPTGAWADGDYTLSVSVEDKAGNTSHSASLTVTVDTQIAINNIELVNDSGIPDDNLTNNVRPHFQVKVPTDVNEVRLSIDGGKTWFNATQSATPGVWDYTWLADVGEGKHTLTVEATDKAGNQTTQKLDFIIDTMLSEPTIVLDSTDDSGTKGDNLTNANKPTFILGNIDADARYVTVEVQYGGTKEVLTATKG

-3325 AMDSRDDTGAIG
+3325 TMDSRDDTGAIG

-3352 IDADAHSVILRI
+3352 IDSDAQSVILRI

-3403 NAGNVRQSTPLVVT
+3403 NAGNVRQSTPLIVT

-3463 DGGANWVSATQGI
+3463 DGGANWVSAAQGI

-3618 TQIAIDRIEL
+3618 TQIAIDHIEL

-3710 LNFTIDITLLTPT
+3710 LNFTIDITLMTPT

-3841 LTNHDRPVFDIH
+3841 LTNHDRPVFDIR

-4307 ELRIEI
+4307 ELKIEI

-4531 TSVTTPR
+4531 TSVTKPR

-4555 NGVSYSVTA
+4555 NGVSYPVTA
-4564 NGNNLWEFQVP
+4564 NGNNIWEFQVP

-4834 LIGSTLPNTIVSI
+4834 LVGNTLPNAIVSI

-4967 DGNYEL
+4967 DGNYVL

-5032 GSTLTIRNPQGVVIA
+5032 GSTLTIRSPQGVVIA

-5084 EILIE
+5084 DILIE

-5405 RPTFSIF
+5405 RPTFSIS

-5469 LNFTIDTF
+5469 LNFTIDTL

-5579 DTHIK
+5579 DTHIQ

-5593 KSSSKTEWWSNSD
+5593 KSSSKTDWWSNSST
-5606 LITMRGT
+5606 ITMRGM

-5634 AATGRWELSTDKL
+5634 AANGQWELSTDQL
-5647 PEGTYDISLVIE
+5647 PEGKYDITLSIE
-5659 DSAGNRWEDVREIF
+5659 DNAGNRKEEVHEIF

-5706 IITDSEG
+5706 IITDSNG
-5713 NTYTLTVPDNGKWSM
+5713 NIYTLTVPDNGKWSM

-5747 NRSDDVPLDIM
+5747 NRSDDVSLDIM

-5872 ASDSDNV
+5872 VSDSDNV

-5909 DIYQATQGA
+5909 DTYQATQGA

-5925 PAAWNDGNYTLSVTV
+5925 PAAWNDGTYTLSVTV

-5975 ATATAV
+5975 ATPTAV
-5981 TPPESETVNAE
+5981 TPLESETVNAE
-5992 SATHLR
+5992 SDTHLR
-5998 TEPSAAEESVVKVT
+5998 TVPSAAEESVVKET

-6037 EISVPENIVNVSI
+6037 EISVPENIVNVSV

-6100 VDHSSADIVNAMNV
+6100 VDHSSADIVNAMNA
-6114 RGKTEDDINDS
+6114 RGKAEDDINDS

>member
-533 FSAEIETTN
+533 FSAEIETTD

-599 EGINNLTFTV
+599 EGVNNLTFTV

-627 IAPVPPTVSL
+627 VAPVPPTVSL
-637 EDYVVLPNGIILSG
+637 EDFVVLPNGIILSG

-1035 GISDDNLTNIVK
+1035 GIADDNLTNIVK

-1112 SAIFDFTID
+1112 SAVFDFTID

-1188 IPGNTWAD
+1188 TPGNTWAD

-1204 VEDKAGNTNYS
+1204 VEDKAGNTSYS

-1382 GGWTFTPPTSWAD
+1382 GGWSFTPTGAWAD

-1432 VNDSGIPDDNLTN
+1432 VNDSGIPNDNLTN

-1481 GVWDYIWPDDVADGG
+1481 GAWDYIWPDDVADGG

-1504 DEAGNKATQTLDFT
+1504 DKAGNKTTQELDFT

-1890 VENTYTLTVKATDVA
+1890 IENTYTLTVKATDVA

-2020 TQITIDHI
+2020 TQI
-2028 ELVNDSGIPDDNLTN
+2028 
-2043 NVRPHFQV
+2043 
-2051 TVPTDVNVVRL
+2051 
-2062 SIDGGKTW
+2062 
-2070 FNATQSATP
+2070 A
-2079 GVWDYTW
+2079 
-2086 LADVG
+2086 
-2091 EGKHTLTV
+2091 
-2099 EATDKAGNKTTQQ
+2099 
-2112 LDFIID
+2112 
-2118 TLLSEPTIVL
+2118 
-2128 DNTDDSGTKGDHLTN
+2128 
-2143 VNKPTFLLGNIDAD
+2143 
-2157 ARYVTVEVQHGGTK
+2157 
-2171 EVLTATKDATGN
+2171 
-2183 WSVTPTGT
+2183 
-2191 WADGDYTLT
+2191 
-2200 VRVEDEAGN
+2200 
-2209 EKHSASLTVTVDTQ
+2209 
-2223 ITIDVIELVNDN
+2223 
-2235 GIPGDNMTNDAHP
+2235 
-2248 QFRVTVPGDVNE
+2248 
-2260 VSLSI
+2260 
-2265 DGGVTWVKATQSA
+2265 
-2278 TPGVWNYTWPGTVP
+2278 
-2292 DGDYTLNVKAT
+2292 
-2303 DNAGNTVTETLHFTI
+2303 
-2318 DTTLST
+2318 
-2324 PVIVLDSADDSGVHG
+2324 
-2339 DNMTNHTQ
+2339 
-2347 PTFALQHIDD
+2347 
-2357 DAVRVTVSVEH
+2357 
-2368 GGVTTT
+2368 
-2374 FDATKDAG
+2374 
-2382 GWTFTPTGAWA
+2382 
-2393 DGDYTLSVSVE
+2393 
-2404 DKAGNTSHSASLT
+2404 
-2417 VTVDTQIAINNIELV
+2417 
-2432 NDSGIPDDNLTNNV
+2432 
-2446 RPHFQVTVPTDV
+2446 
-2458 NVVRLSIDG
+2458 
-2467 GKTWFNATQS
+2467 
-2477 ATPGVWDYIWPDD
+2477 
-2490 VADGGYTLTVEATDE
+2490 
-2505 AGNKATQT
+2505 
-2513 LDFTIDTT
+2513 
-2521 LSVPTLSLDSA
+2521 
-2532 DDSGIAGDNI
+2532 
-2542 TNVKTPGFT
+2542 
-2551 LNNIDTDVSR
+2551 
-2561 VIVEVMHNGIK
+2561 
-2572 QEVPL
+2572 
-2577 VQTGGQWR
+2577 
-2585 FAPTS
+2585 
-2590 DWADGDY
+2590 
-2597 ILTVKVEDRAGNV
+2597 
-2610 KQSAPLTV
+2610 
-2618 TVDTHIAIDRIE
+2618 
-2630 LVNDSGIPGDNLTNE
+2630 
-2645 ARPHFQVTVPADV
+2645 
-2658 NGVRLSIDG
+2658 
-2667 GKTWFDATQ
+2667 
-2676 SATSGVW
+2676 
-2683 DYTWLTNVANGPHT
+2683 
-2697 LMVEA
+2697 
-2702 SDKAGNKT
+2702 
-2710 TQKLDFTIDTILSE
+2710 
-2724 PTITLDSADDSAA
+2724 
-2737 GDNITNVKMPG
+2737 
-2748 FTLGNIDADVTKVVV
+2748 
-2763 TVAHDGKNQQIELI
+2763 
-2777 KNGGVWRFTPGA
+2777 
-2789 AWTDGDYTLTVKV
+2789 
-2802 EDKAGNTNYSAP
+2802 
-2814 LTVTIDTQTSIDRI
+2814 
-2828 ELLNDTGIV
+2828 
-2837 GDNLTNEARP
+2837 
-2847 QFHITVPTDVNSVQL
+2847 
-2862 SLDGGINWVN
+2862 
-2872 ATLTS
+2872 
-2877 DGVWEYIWP
+2877 
-2886 TDLVENTYTLTVK
+2886 
-2899 ATDVAGNTA
+2899 
-2908 TETLNFIID
+2908 
-2917 TTLSTPT
+2917 
-2924 ITLDS
+2924 
-2929 ADDSGTANDNKTNVK
+2929 
-2944 TPGFIIGGIDSDVTQ
+2944 
-2959 VVVQVMRDGH
+2959 
-2969 SEEVELTQTNGQW
+2969 
-2982 RFVPG
+2982 
-2987 SAWTDGDYTLT
+2987 
-2998 VTVKDEAGNIR
+2998 
-3009 HSAPLTVT
+3009 
-3017 IDTQITI
+3017 I

-3166 GGTKEVLTATKG
+3166 GGTKEVLTATKDATGNWSVTPTGTWADGDYTLTVRVEDEAGNEKHSASLTVTVDTQITIDAIELVNDNGIPGDNMTNDAHPQFRVTVPGDVNEVSLSIDGGVTWVKATQSATPGVWNYTWPGTVPDGDYTLNVKATDNAGNTVTETLHFTIDTTLSVPVIVLNSADDTGVQGDNMTNSTQPTFALQHIDDDAVRVTVSVEHGGVTTTFDATKGVGGWSFTPTGAWADGDYTLSVSVEDKAGNTSHSASLTVTVDTQIAINNIELVNDSGIPDDNLTNNVRPHFQVKVPTDVNEVRLSIDGGKTWFNATQSATPGVWDYTWLADVGEGKHTLTVEATDKAGNQTTQKLDFIIDTMLSEPTIVLDSTDDSGTKGDNLTNANKPTFILGNIDADARYVTVEVQYGGTKEVLTATKG

-3325 AMDSRDDTGAIG
+3325 TMDSRDDTGAIG

-3352 IDADAHSVILRI
+3352 IDSDAQSVILRI

-3403 NAGNVRQSTPLVVT
+3403 NAGNVRQSTPLIVT

-3463 DGGANWVSATQGI
+3463 DGGANWVSAAQGI

-3618 TQIAIDRIEL
+3618 TQIAIDHIEL

-3710 LNFTIDITLLTPT
+3710 LNFTIDITLMTPT

-3841 LTNHDRPVFDIH
+3841 LTNHDRPVFDIR

-4307 ELRIEI
+4307 ELKIEI

-4531 TSVTTPR
+4531 TSVTKPR

-4555 NGVSYSVTA
+4555 NGVSYPVTA

-4834 LIGSTLPNTIVSI
+4834 LVGNTLPNAIVSI

-4967 DGNYEL
+4967 DGNYVL

-5032 GSTLTIRNPQGVVIA
+5032 GSTLTIRSPQGVVIA

-5084 EILIE
+5084 DILIE

-5266 NTEVSKDYSV
+5266 NTEVSKDNSV

-5405 RPTFSIF
+5405 RPTFSIS

-5579 DTHIK
+5579 DTHIQ

-5593 KSSSKTEWWSNSD
+5593 KSSSKTDWWSNSST
-5606 LITMRGT
+5606 ITMRGM

-5634 AATGRWELSTDKL
+5634 AANGQWELSTDQL
-5647 PEGTYDISLVIE
+5647 PEGKYDITLSIE
-5659 DSAGNRWEDVREIF
+5659 DNAGNRKEEVHEIF

-5706 IITDSEG
+5706 IITDSNG

-5747 NRSDDVPLDIM
+5747 NRSDDVSLDIM

-5872 ASDSDNV
+5872 VSDSDNV

-5909 DIYQATQGA
+5909 DTYQATQGA

-5925 PAAWNDGNYTLSVTV
+5925 PAAWNDGTYTLSVTV

-5998 TEPSAAEESVVKVT
+5998 TVPSAAEESVVKET

-6100 VDHSSADIVNAMNV
+6100 VDHSSADIVNAMNA

>member
-431 APEKPTIELDDSSDS
+431 PPEKPTIELDDSSDS

-1058 IISVQVWDAM
+1058 IISVQVWDAA

-1112 SAIFDFTID
+1112 SAVFDFTID

-1382 GGWTFTPPTSWAD
+1382 GGWSFTPTGAWAD

-1432 VNDSGIPDDNLTN
+1432 VNDSGIPNDNLTN

-1481 GVWDYIWPDDVADGG
+1481 GAWDYIWPDDVADGG

-1504 DEAGNKATQTLDFT
+1504 DKAGNKTTQELDFT

-2099 EATDKAGNKTTQQ
+2099 EATDKAGNQTTQQ

-2128 DNTDDSGTKGDHLTN
+2128 DSTDDSGTKGDNLTN

-2223 ITIDVIELVNDN
+2223 ITIDAIELVNDN

-2318 DTTLST
+2318 DTTLSV
-2324 PVIVLDSADDSGVHG
+2324 PVIVLNSADDTGVQG
-2339 DNMTNHTQ
+2339 DNMTNSTQ

-2374 FDATKDAG
+2374 FDATKGVG
-2382 GWTFTPTGAWA
+2382 GWSFTPTGAWA

-2446 RPHFQVTVPTDV
+2446 RPHFQVKVPTDV
-2458 NVVRLSIDG
+2458 N
-2467 GKTWFNATQS
+2467 
-2477 ATPGVWDYIWPDD
+2477 
-2490 VADGGYTLTVEATDE
+2490 E
-2505 AGNKATQT
+2505 
-2513 LDFTIDTT
+2513 
-2521 LSVPTLSLDSA
+2521 
-2532 DDSGIAGDNI
+2532 
-2542 TNVKTPGFT
+2542 
-2551 LNNIDTDVSR
+2551 
-2561 VIVEVMHNGIK
+2561 
-2572 QEVPL
+2572 
-2577 VQTGGQWR
+2577 
-2585 FAPTS
+2585 
-2590 DWADGDY
+2590 
-2597 ILTVKVEDRAGNV
+2597 
-2610 KQSAPLTV
+2610 
-2618 TVDTHIAIDRIE
+2618 
-2630 LVNDSGIPGDNLTNE
+2630 
-2645 ARPHFQVTVPADV
+2645 
-2658 NGVRLSIDG
+2658 
-2667 GKTWFDATQ
+2667 
-2676 SATSGVW
+2676 
-2683 DYTWLTNVANGPHT
+2683 
-2697 LMVEA
+2697 
-2702 SDKAGNKT
+2702 
-2710 TQKLDFTIDTILSE
+2710 
-2724 PTITLDSADDSAA
+2724 
-2737 GDNITNVKMPG
+2737 
-2748 FTLGNIDADVTKVVV
+2748 
-2763 TVAHDGKNQQIELI
+2763 
-2777 KNGGVWRFTPGA
+2777 
-2789 AWTDGDYTLTVKV
+2789 
-2802 EDKAGNTNYSAP
+2802 
-2814 LTVTIDTQTSIDRI
+2814 
-2828 ELLNDTGIV
+2828 
-2837 GDNLTNEARP
+2837 
-2847 QFHITVPTDVNSVQL
+2847 
-2862 SLDGGINWVN
+2862 
-2872 ATLTS
+2872 
-2877 DGVWEYIWP
+2877 
-2886 TDLVENTYTLTVK
+2886 
-2899 ATDVAGNTA
+2899 
-2908 TETLNFIID
+2908 
-2917 TTLSTPT
+2917 
-2924 ITLDS
+2924 
-2929 ADDSGTANDNKTNVK
+2929 
-2944 TPGFIIGGIDSDVTQ
+2944 
-2959 VVVQVMRDGH
+2959 
-2969 SEEVELTQTNGQW
+2969 
-2982 RFVPG
+2982 
-2987 SAWTDGDYTLT
+2987 
-2998 VTVKDEAGNIR
+2998 
-3009 HSAPLTVT
+3009 
-3017 IDTQITI
+3017 
-3024 DHIELVNDS
+3024 
-3033 GIPDDNLTNNVRP
+3033 
-3046 HFQVTVPTDVNVV
+3046 V

-3093 HTLTVEATDKAGNKT
+3093 HTLTVEATDKAGNQT
-3108 TQQLDFIIDTL
+3108 TQKLDFIIDTM

-3128 NTDDSGTKGD
+3128 STDDSGTKGD
-3138 NLTNVNK
+3138 NLTNANK
-3145 PTFLLGNIDA
+3145 PTFILGNIDA
-3155 DARYVTVEVQH
+3155 DARYVTVEVQY

-3192 DGDYTLTVRVE
+3192 DGDYMLTVRVE

-3325 AMDSRDDTGAIG
+3325 TMDSRDDTGAIG

-3352 IDADAHSVILRI
+3352 IDSDAQSVILRI

-3403 NAGNVRQSTPLVVT
+3403 NAGNVRQSTPLIVT

-3463 DGGANWVSATQGI
+3463 DGGANWVSAAQGI

-3618 TQIAIDRIEL
+3618 TQIAIDHIEL

-3710 LNFTIDITLLTPT
+3710 LNFTIDITLMTPT

-3735 KNDNLTSVTQPV
+3735 KNDNLTSVTQPL
-3747 FVLGSIDKDVRHV
+3747 FVLGHIDKDVQHV
-3760 ELSIEHNG
+3760 VLNIEHNG

-3776 ESADGWRYRPDS
+3776 ESADGWRYRPDA
-3788 ALADGSYTFTVTVT
+3788 ALGDGSYKLTVTVT

-3808 QTSAPLKVTIDGTL
+3808 QTSAPLTVTIDGTL
-3822 TTPVI
+3822 TTPTI
-3827 ELAAGEDSGTVGDR
+3827 ELAAGEDSGTVGDG
-3841 LTNHDRPVFDIH
+3841 LTNHTRPVFDIH

-4103 GNTATS
+4103 GNIATS

-4307 ELRIEI
+4307 ELKIEI

-4531 TSVTTPR
+4531 TSVTKPR

-4555 NGVSYSVTA
+4555 NGVSYPVTA

-4834 LIGSTLPNTIVSI
+4834 LVGNTLPNAIVSI

-4898 VTIDTEVAELVWNIS
+4898 LTIDTEVAELVWNIS

-5405 RPTFSIF
+5405 RPTFSIS

-5579 DTHIK
+5579 DTHIQ

-5593 KSSSKTEWWSNSD
+5593 KSSSKTDWWSNSST
-5606 LITMRGT
+5606 ITMRGM

-5634 AATGRWELSTDKL
+5634 AANGQWELSTDQL
-5647 PEGTYDISLVIE
+5647 PEGKYDITLSIE
-5659 DSAGNRWEDVREIF
+5659 DNAGNRKEEVHEIF

-5706 IITDSEG
+5706 IITDSNG

-5747 NRSDDVPLDIM
+5747 NRSDDVSLDIM

-5872 ASDSDNV
+5872 VSDSDNV

-5909 DIYQATQGA
+5909 DTYQATQGA

-5925 PAAWNDGNYTLSVTV
+5925 PAAWNDGTYTLSVTV

-5998 TEPSAAEESVVKVT
+5998 TVPSAAEESVVKET

-6100 VDHSSADIVNAMNV
+6100 VDHSSADIVNAMNA

>member
-25 AKGAKVSLSGPDM
+25 AKGAKISLSGPDM
-38 NITTPR
+38 NITTPH

-533 FSAEIETTN
+533 FSAEIETTD

-599 EGINNLTFTV
+599 EGVNNLTFTV

-627 IAPVPPTVSL
+627 VAPVPPTVSL
-637 EDYVVLPNGIILSG
+637 EDFVVLPNGIILSG

-1035 GISDDNLTNIVK
+1035 GIADDNLTNIVK

-1112 SAIFDFTID
+1112 SAVFDFTID

-1382 GGWTFTPPTSWAD
+1382 GGWSFTPTGAWAD

-1432 VNDSGIPDDNLTN
+1432 VNDSGIPNDNLTN

-1481 GVWDYIWPDDVADGG
+1481 GAWDYIWPDDVADGG

-1504 DEAGNKATQTLDFT
+1504 DKAGNKTTQELDFT

-2128 DNTDDSGTKGDHLTN
+2128 DSTDDSGTKGDNLTN

-2318 DTTLST
+2318 DTTLSV
-2324 PVIVLDSADDSGVHG
+2324 PVIVLNSADDTGVQG
-2339 DNMTNHTQ
+2339 DNMTNSTQ

-2374 FDATKDAG
+2374 FDATKGVG
-2382 GWTFTPTGAWA
+2382 GWSFTPTGAWA

-2446 RPHFQVTVPTDV
+2446 RPHFQVKVPTDV
-2458 NVVRLSIDG
+2458 N
-2467 GKTWFNATQS
+2467 
-2477 ATPGVWDYIWPDD
+2477 
-2490 VADGGYTLTVEATDE
+2490 E
-2505 AGNKATQT
+2505 
-2513 LDFTIDTT
+2513 
-2521 LSVPTLSLDSA
+2521 
-2532 DDSGIAGDNI
+2532 
-2542 TNVKTPGFT
+2542 
-2551 LNNIDTDVSR
+2551 
-2561 VIVEVMHNGIK
+2561 
-2572 QEVPL
+2572 
-2577 VQTGGQWR
+2577 
-2585 FAPTS
+2585 
-2590 DWADGDY
+2590 
-2597 ILTVKVEDRAGNV
+2597 
-2610 KQSAPLTV
+2610 
-2618 TVDTHIAIDRIE
+2618 
-2630 LVNDSGIPGDNLTNE
+2630 
-2645 ARPHFQVTVPADV
+2645 
-2658 NGVRLSIDG
+2658 
-2667 GKTWFDATQ
+2667 
-2676 SATSGVW
+2676 
-2683 DYTWLTNVANGPHT
+2683 
-2697 LMVEA
+2697 
-2702 SDKAGNKT
+2702 
-2710 TQKLDFTIDTILSE
+2710 
-2724 PTITLDSADDSAA
+2724 
-2737 GDNITNVKMPG
+2737 
-2748 FTLGNIDADVTKVVV
+2748 
-2763 TVAHDGKNQQIELI
+2763 
-2777 KNGGVWRFTPGA
+2777 
-2789 AWTDGDYTLTVKV
+2789 
-2802 EDKAGNTNYSAP
+2802 
-2814 LTVTIDTQTSIDRI
+2814 
-2828 ELLNDTGIV
+2828 
-2837 GDNLTNEARP
+2837 
-2847 QFHITVPTDVNSVQL
+2847 
-2862 SLDGGINWVN
+2862 
-2872 ATLTS
+2872 
-2877 DGVWEYIWP
+2877 
-2886 TDLVENTYTLTVK
+2886 
-2899 ATDVAGNTA
+2899 
-2908 TETLNFIID
+2908 
-2917 TTLSTPT
+2917 
-2924 ITLDS
+2924 
-2929 ADDSGTANDNKTNVK
+2929 
-2944 TPGFIIGGIDSDVTQ
+2944 
-2959 VVVQVMRDGH
+2959 
-2969 SEEVELTQTNGQW
+2969 
-2982 RFVPG
+2982 
-2987 SAWTDGDYTLT
+2987 
-2998 VTVKDEAGNIR
+2998 
-3009 HSAPLTVT
+3009 
-3017 IDTQITI
+3017 
-3024 DHIELVNDS
+3024 
-3033 GIPDDNLTNNVRP
+3033 
-3046 HFQVTVPTDVNVV
+3046 V

-3093 HTLTVEATDKAGNKT
+3093 HILTVEATDKAGNQT
-3108 TQQLDFIIDTL
+3108 TQKLDFIIDTM

-3128 NTDDSGTKGD
+3128 STDDSGTKGD
-3138 NLTNVNK
+3138 NLTNANK
-3145 PTFLLGNIDA
+3145 PTFILGNIDA
-3155 DARYVTVEVQH
+3155 DARYVTVEVQY

-3325 AMDSRDDTGAIG
+3325 TMDSRDDTGAIG

-3352 IDADAHSVILRI
+3352 IDSDAQSVILRI

-3403 NAGNVRQSTPLVVT
+3403 NAGNVRQSTPLIVT

-3463 DGGANWVSATQGI
+3463 DGGANWVSAAQGI

-3618 TQIAIDRIEL
+3618 TQIAIDHIEL

-3710 LNFTIDITLLTPT
+3710 LNFTIDITLMTPT

-3841 LTNHDRPVFDIH
+3841 LTNHDRPVFDIR

-4270 ENTGGNLTFTP
+4270 ENTGENLTFTP

-4307 ELRIEI
+4307 ELKIEI

-4531 TSVTTPR
+4531 TSVTKPR

-4555 NGVSYSVTA
+4555 NGVSYPVTA

-4898 VTIDTEVAELVWNIS
+4898 LTIDTEVAELVWNIS

-5293 NSGSLDDLITNHNKP
+5293 NSGSLDDLITSHNKP

-5379 TFIDNPAMVA
+5379 TFIDNPVMMA

-5405 RPTFSIF
+5405 RPAFSIY

-5469 LNFTIDTF
+5469 LNFTIDTL

-5529 LNVGEVWVNE
+5529 LNVGEVWVND

-5579 DTHIK
+5579 DTHIQ

-5593 KSSSKTEWWSNSD
+5593 KSSSKTDWWSNSST
-5606 LITMRGT
+5606 ITMRGM

-5634 AATGRWELSTDKL
+5634 AANGQWELSTDQL
-5647 PEGTYDISLVIE
+5647 PEGKYDITLSIE
-5659 DSAGNRWEDVREIF
+5659 DNAGNRKEEVHEIF

-5706 IITDSEG
+5706 IITDSNG

-5925 PAAWNDGNYTLSVTV
+5925 PAAWNDGTYTLSVTV

-5964 ADSQHDDASDD
+5964 ADSQHNDASDD

-5998 TEPSAAEESVVKVT
+5998 TVPSVAEESVVKET

-6037 EISVPENIVNVSI
+6037 EISVPENIVNVSV

-6081 DVKFIDKDNDFL
+6081 DVKFIDKDDDFL

-6100 VDHSSADIVNAMNV
+6100 VDHSSADIVNAMNA
-6114 RGKTEDDINDS
+6114 RGKAEDDINDS

>member
-431 APEKPTIELDDSSDS
+431 PPEKPTIELDDSSDS

-637 EDYVVLPNGIILSG
+637 EDFVVLPNGIILSG

-1035 GISDDNLTNIVK
+1035 GIADDNLTNIVK

-1112 SAIFDFTID
+1112 SAVFDFTID

-1188 IPGNTWAD
+1188 TPGNTWAD

-1204 VEDKAGNTNYS
+1204 VEDKAGNTSYS

-1318 VDTTLSVPVIVLDSA
+1318 VDTTLSVPVIVLNSA
-1333 DDTGIQGDNMTN
+1333 DDTGVQGDNMTN
-1345 STQPTFALQHIDD
+1345 RTQPTFALQHIDD

-1481 GVWDYIWPDDVADGG
+1481 GAWDYIWPDDVADGG

-1504 DEAGNKATQTLDFT
+1504 DKAGNKTTQELDFT

-1709 KTTQKLDFTIDT
+1709 KTTQKLDFIIDT
-1721 ILSEPTITLDSADD
+1721 LLSEPTITLDSADD

-2020 TQITIDHI
+2020 TQI
-2028 ELVNDSGIPDDNLTN
+2028 
-2043 NVRPHFQV
+2043 
-2051 TVPTDVNVVRL
+2051 
-2062 SIDGGKTW
+2062 
-2070 FNATQSATP
+2070 A
-2079 GVWDYTW
+2079 
-2086 LADVG
+2086 
-2091 EGKHTLTV
+2091 
-2099 EATDKAGNKTTQQ
+2099 
-2112 LDFIID
+2112 
-2118 TLLSEPTIVL
+2118 
-2128 DNTDDSGTKGDHLTN
+2128 
-2143 VNKPTFLLGNIDAD
+2143 
-2157 ARYVTVEVQHGGTK
+2157 
-2171 EVLTATKDATGN
+2171 
-2183 WSVTPTGT
+2183 
-2191 WADGDYTLT
+2191 
-2200 VRVEDEAGN
+2200 
-2209 EKHSASLTVTVDTQ
+2209 
-2223 ITIDVIELVNDN
+2223 
-2235 GIPGDNMTNDAHP
+2235 
-2248 QFRVTVPGDVNE
+2248 
-2260 VSLSI
+2260 
-2265 DGGVTWVKATQSA
+2265 
-2278 TPGVWNYTWPGTVP
+2278 
-2292 DGDYTLNVKAT
+2292 
-2303 DNAGNTVTETLHFTI
+2303 
-2318 DTTLST
+2318 
-2324 PVIVLDSADDSGVHG
+2324 
-2339 DNMTNHTQ
+2339 
-2347 PTFALQHIDD
+2347 
-2357 DAVRVTVSVEH
+2357 
-2368 GGVTTT
+2368 
-2374 FDATKDAG
+2374 
-2382 GWTFTPTGAWA
+2382 
-2393 DGDYTLSVSVE
+2393 
-2404 DKAGNTSHSASLT
+2404 
-2417 VTVDTQIAINNIELV
+2417 
-2432 NDSGIPDDNLTNNV
+2432 
-2446 RPHFQVTVPTDV
+2446 
-2458 NVVRLSIDG
+2458 
-2467 GKTWFNATQS
+2467 
-2477 ATPGVWDYIWPDD
+2477 
-2490 VADGGYTLTVEATDE
+2490 
-2505 AGNKATQT
+2505 
-2513 LDFTIDTT
+2513 
-2521 LSVPTLSLDSA
+2521 
-2532 DDSGIAGDNI
+2532 
-2542 TNVKTPGFT
+2542 
-2551 LNNIDTDVSR
+2551 
-2561 VIVEVMHNGIK
+2561 
-2572 QEVPL
+2572 
-2577 VQTGGQWR
+2577 
-2585 FAPTS
+2585 
-2590 DWADGDY
+2590 
-2597 ILTVKVEDRAGNV
+2597 
-2610 KQSAPLTV
+2610 
-2618 TVDTHIAIDRIE
+2618 
-2630 LVNDSGIPGDNLTNE
+2630 
-2645 ARPHFQVTVPADV
+2645 
-2658 NGVRLSIDG
+2658 
-2667 GKTWFDATQ
+2667 
-2676 SATSGVW
+2676 
-2683 DYTWLTNVANGPHT
+2683 
-2697 LMVEA
+2697 
-2702 SDKAGNKT
+2702 
-2710 TQKLDFTIDTILSE
+2710 
-2724 PTITLDSADDSAA
+2724 
-2737 GDNITNVKMPG
+2737 
-2748 FTLGNIDADVTKVVV
+2748 
-2763 TVAHDGKNQQIELI
+2763 
-2777 KNGGVWRFTPGA
+2777 
-2789 AWTDGDYTLTVKV
+2789 
-2802 EDKAGNTNYSAP
+2802 
-2814 LTVTIDTQTSIDRI
+2814 
-2828 ELLNDTGIV
+2828 
-2837 GDNLTNEARP
+2837 
-2847 QFHITVPTDVNSVQL
+2847 
-2862 SLDGGINWVN
+2862 
-2872 ATLTS
+2872 
-2877 DGVWEYIWP
+2877 
-2886 TDLVENTYTLTVK
+2886 
-2899 ATDVAGNTA
+2899 
-2908 TETLNFIID
+2908 
-2917 TTLSTPT
+2917 
-2924 ITLDS
+2924 
-2929 ADDSGTANDNKTNVK
+2929 
-2944 TPGFIIGGIDSDVTQ
+2944 
-2959 VVVQVMRDGH
+2959 
-2969 SEEVELTQTNGQW
+2969 
-2982 RFVPG
+2982 
-2987 SAWTDGDYTLT
+2987 
-2998 VTVKDEAGNIR
+2998 
-3009 HSAPLTVT
+3009 
-3017 IDTQITI
+3017 I

-3166 GGTKEVLTATKG
+3166 GGTKEVLTATKDATGNWSVTPTGTWADGDYTLTVRVEDEAGNEKHSASLTVTVDTQITIDAIELVNDNGIPGDNMTNDAHPQFRVTVPGDVNEVSLSIDGGVTWVKATQSATPGVWNYTWPGTVPDGDYTLNVKATDNAGNTVTETLHFTIDTTLSVPVIVLNSADDTGVQGDNMTNSTQPTFALQHIDDDAVRVTVSVEHGGVTTTFDATKGTGGWSFTPTGAWADGDYTLSVSVEDKAGNTSHSASLTVTVDTQIAINNIELVNDSGIPDDNLTNNVRPHFQVKVPTDVNEVRLSIDGGKTWFNATQSATPGVWDYTWLADVGEGKHTLTVEATDKAGNQTTQKLDFIIDTMLSDPTIVLDSTDDSGTKGDNLTNANKPTFILGNIDADARYVTVEVQYGGTKEVLTATKG

-3192 DGDYTLTVRVE
+3192 DGDYMLTVRVE

-3325 AMDSRDDTGAIG
+3325 TMDSRDDTGAIG

-3352 IDADAHSVILRI
+3352 IDSDAQSVILRI

-3403 NAGNVRQSTPLVVT
+3403 NAGNVRQSTPLIVT

-3463 DGGANWVSATQGI
+3463 DGGANWVSAAQGI

-3513 FIDTRLSTPTIAL
+3513 FIDTRLSTPTIEL

-3710 LNFTIDITLLTPT
+3710 LNFTIDITLMTPT

-3841 LTNHDRPVFDIH
+3841 LTNHDRPVFDIR

-4307 ELRIEI
+4307 ELKIEI

-4531 TSVTTPR
+4531 TSVTKPR

-4555 NGVSYSVTA
+4555 NGVSYPVTA

-4834 LIGSTLPNTIVSI
+4834 LVGNTLPNAIVSI

-4967 DGNYEL
+4967 DGNYVL

-5032 GSTLTIRNPQGVVIA
+5032 GSTLTIRSPQGVVIA

-5084 EILIE
+5084 DILIE

-5405 RPTFSIF
+5405 RPTFSIS

-5579 DTHIK
+5579 DTHIQ

-5593 KSSSKTEWWSNSD
+5593 KSSSKTDWWSNSST
-5606 LITMRGT
+5606 ITMRGM

-5634 AATGRWELSTDKL
+5634 AANGQWELSTDQL
-5647 PEGTYDISLVIE
+5647 PEGKYDITLSIE
-5659 DSAGNRWEDVREIF
+5659 DNAGNRKEEVHEIF

-5706 IITDSEG
+5706 IITDSNG

-5747 NRSDDVPLDIM
+5747 NRSDDVSLDIM

-5872 ASDSDNV
+5872 VSDSDNV

-5909 DIYQATQGA
+5909 DTYQATQGA

-5925 PAAWNDGNYTLSVTV
+5925 PAAWNDGTYTLSVTV

-5998 TEPSAAEESVVKVT
+5998 TVPSAAEESVVKET

-6037 EISVPENIVNVSI
+6037 EISVPENIVNVSV

-6081 DVKFIDKDNDFL
+6081 DVKFIDKDDDFL

-6100 VDHSSADIVNAMNV
+6100 VDHSSADIVNAMNA

>member
-38 NITTPR
+38 NITTPH

-114 EEELKKQLDDAEN
+114 EEELKKQLDEAEN

-446 GIKNDNITNSTLPTF
+446 GIKNDSITNSTLPTF

-533 FSAEIETTN
+533 FSAEIETTD

-599 EGINNLTFTV
+599 EGVNNLTFTV

-627 IAPVPPTVSL
+627 VAPVPPTVSL
-637 EDYVVLPNGIILSG
+637 EDFVVLPNGIILSG

-1058 IISVQVWDAM
+1058 IISVQVWDAA

-1112 SAIFDFTID
+1112 SAVFDFTID

-1138 VTGDNLTNINKPGF
+1138 VAGDNLTNINKPGF

-1188 IPGNTWAD
+1188 TPGNTWAD

-1318 VDTTLSVPVIVLDSA
+1318 VDTTLSVPVIVLNSA
-1333 DDTGIQGDNMTN
+1333 DDTGVQGDNMTN

-1369 GGVTTTFDATKGT
+1369 GGVTTTFDATKGV
-1382 GGWTFTPPTSWAD
+1382 GGWTFTPTGAWAD

-1432 VNDSGIPDDNLTN
+1432 VNDSGIPNDNLTN

-1472 FNATQSATP
+1472 FNATQNATP

-1504 DEAGNKATQTLDFT
+1504 DEAGNKTTQTLDFT

-1547 TPGFTLNNIDT
+1547 TPGFTLNNIDA
-1558 DVSRVI
+1558 DVSRVT

-1669 KTWFDATQSATSG
+1669 KTWFDATQSATPG

-1709 KTTQKLDFTIDT
+1709 KTTQKLDFIIDT
-1721 ILSEPTITLDSADD
+1721 MLSEPTITLDSADD

-1877 SDGVWE
+1877 PDGVWE

-2020 TQITIDHI
+2020 TQIAIDHI

-2043 NVRPHFQV
+2043 
-2051 TVPTDVNVVRL
+2051 
-2062 SIDGGKTW
+2062 
-2070 FNATQSATP
+2070 
-2079 GVWDYTW
+2079 
-2086 LADVG
+2086 
-2091 EGKHTLTV
+2091 
-2099 EATDKAGNKTTQQ
+2099 EA
-2112 LDFIID
+2112 
-2118 TLLSEPTIVL
+2118 
-2128 DNTDDSGTKGDHLTN
+2128 
-2143 VNKPTFLLGNIDAD
+2143 
-2157 ARYVTVEVQHGGTK
+2157 
-2171 EVLTATKDATGN
+2171 
-2183 WSVTPTGT
+2183 
-2191 WADGDYTLT
+2191 
-2200 VRVEDEAGN
+2200 
-2209 EKHSASLTVTVDTQ
+2209 
-2223 ITIDVIELVNDN
+2223 
-2235 GIPGDNMTNDAHP
+2235 
-2248 QFRVTVPGDVNE
+2248 
-2260 VSLSI
+2260 
-2265 DGGVTWVKATQSA
+2265 
-2278 TPGVWNYTWPGTVP
+2278 
-2292 DGDYTLNVKAT
+2292 
-2303 DNAGNTVTETLHFTI
+2303 
-2318 DTTLST
+2318 
-2324 PVIVLDSADDSGVHG
+2324 
-2339 DNMTNHTQ
+2339 
-2347 PTFALQHIDD
+2347 
-2357 DAVRVTVSVEH
+2357 
-2368 GGVTTT
+2368 
-2374 FDATKDAG
+2374 
-2382 GWTFTPTGAWA
+2382 
-2393 DGDYTLSVSVE
+2393 
-2404 DKAGNTSHSASLT
+2404 
-2417 VTVDTQIAINNIELV
+2417 
-2432 NDSGIPDDNLTNNV
+2432 
-2446 RPHFQVTVPTDV
+2446 
-2458 NVVRLSIDG
+2458 
-2467 GKTWFNATQS
+2467 
-2477 ATPGVWDYIWPDD
+2477 
-2490 VADGGYTLTVEATDE
+2490 
-2505 AGNKATQT
+2505 
-2513 LDFTIDTT
+2513 
-2521 LSVPTLSLDSA
+2521 
-2532 DDSGIAGDNI
+2532 
-2542 TNVKTPGFT
+2542 
-2551 LNNIDTDVSR
+2551 
-2561 VIVEVMHNGIK
+2561 
-2572 QEVPL
+2572 
-2577 VQTGGQWR
+2577 
-2585 FAPTS
+2585 
-2590 DWADGDY
+2590 
-2597 ILTVKVEDRAGNV
+2597 
-2610 KQSAPLTV
+2610 
-2618 TVDTHIAIDRIE
+2618 
-2630 LVNDSGIPGDNLTNE
+2630 
-2645 ARPHFQVTVPADV
+2645 
-2658 NGVRLSIDG
+2658 
-2667 GKTWFDATQ
+2667 
-2676 SATSGVW
+2676 
-2683 DYTWLTNVANGPHT
+2683 
-2697 LMVEA
+2697 
-2702 SDKAGNKT
+2702 
-2710 TQKLDFTIDTILSE
+2710 
-2724 PTITLDSADDSAA
+2724 
-2737 GDNITNVKMPG
+2737 
-2748 FTLGNIDADVTKVVV
+2748 
-2763 TVAHDGKNQQIELI
+2763 
-2777 KNGGVWRFTPGA
+2777 
-2789 AWTDGDYTLTVKV
+2789 
-2802 EDKAGNTNYSAP
+2802 
-2814 LTVTIDTQTSIDRI
+2814 
-2828 ELLNDTGIV
+2828 
-2837 GDNLTNEARP
+2837 
-2847 QFHITVPTDVNSVQL
+2847 
-2862 SLDGGINWVN
+2862 
-2872 ATLTS
+2872 
-2877 DGVWEYIWP
+2877 
-2886 TDLVENTYTLTVK
+2886 
-2899 ATDVAGNTA
+2899 
-2908 TETLNFIID
+2908 
-2917 TTLSTPT
+2917 
-2924 ITLDS
+2924 
-2929 ADDSGTANDNKTNVK
+2929 
-2944 TPGFIIGGIDSDVTQ
+2944 
-2959 VVVQVMRDGH
+2959 
-2969 SEEVELTQTNGQW
+2969 
-2982 RFVPG
+2982 
-2987 SAWTDGDYTLT
+2987 
-2998 VTVKDEAGNIR
+2998 
-3009 HSAPLTVT
+3009 
-3017 IDTQITI
+3017 
-3024 DHIELVNDS
+3024 
-3033 GIPDDNLTNNVRP
+3033 RP

-3166 GGTKEVLTATKG
+3166 GGTKEVLTATKDATGNWSVTPTGTWADGDYTLTVRVEDEAGNEKHSASLTVTVDTQITIDAIELVNDNGIPGDNMTNDAHPQFRVTVPGDVNEVSLSIDGGVTWVKATQSATPGVWNYTWPGTVPDGDYTLNVKATDNAGNTVTETLHFTIDTTLSTPVIVLDSADDTGIQGDNMTNRTQPTFNLQHIDDDAVRVTVSVEHGGVTTTFDATKGVGGWTFTPPTSWGAGDYTLSVSVEDKAGNTSHSASLTVTVDTQIAINNIELVNDSGIPDDNLTNNVRPQFQVKVPTDVNEVRLSIDGGKTWFNATQSATPGVWDYTWLADVGEGKHTLTVEATDKAGNQTTQKLDFIIDTLLSEPTIVLDNTDDSGIKGDNLTNANKPTFLLGNIDADARYVTVEVQHGSTKEVLTATKG

-3203 DDAGNVKYSAPLTV
+3203 DEAGNVKYSAPLTV

-3277 AGIWDYTWPKDVT
+3277 AGSWDYTWPKDVT

-3325 AMDSRDDTGAIG
+3325 TMDSRDDTGAIG

-3352 IDADAHSVILRI
+3352 IDSDAQSVILRI

-3403 NAGNVRQSTPLVVT
+3403 NAGNVRQSTPLIVT

-3463 DGGANWVSATQGI
+3463 DGGANWVSAAQGI

-3618 TQIAIDRIEL
+3618 TQIAIDHIEL
-3628 VNDSGVPGDNVT
+3628 VNDSGVPGDNIT

-3690 GQHTLTV
+3690 GQHTLIV
-3697 EVTDGAGNKMTET
+3697 EVTDGAGNKMTGT
-3710 LNFTIDITLLTPT
+3710 LDFTIDITLLTPT

-3735 KNDNLTSVTQPV
+3735 KNDNLTSVTQPI

-3841 LTNHDRPVFDIH
+3841 LTNHDRPVFDIR

-3915 FEVRIDTTT
+3915 LEVRIDTTT

-3957 VVQVRVTLD
+3957 VIQVRVTLD

-4178 WIFNVGSALPDGQHT
+4178 WIFNVGSALPDGKHT

-4307 ELRIEI
+4307 ELQIEI

-4376 FTAGSALPDGHYT
+4376 FTAGSALSDGHYT

-4531 TSVTTPR
+4531 TSVTKPR

-4555 NGVSYSVTA
+4555 NGVSYPVTA

-4600 LPFTIDT
+4600 
-4607 TTSVS
+4607 
-4612 VRMEPASDTGNSNS
+4612 
-4626 DNLTN
+4626 
-4631 KQNPKFEGT
+4631 
-4640 AEPNAKLVITIVD
+4640 
-4653 DKSGR
+4653 
-4658 EVLKQTITVGADGN
+4658 
-4672 WSVTPNILP
+4672 
-4681 DGMYTINVVATDVA
+4681 
-4695 GNTAQ
+4695 
-4700 TQERFTIDTVT
+4700 
-4711 IDPTI
+4711 
-4716 RLSDP
+4716 
-4721 SIDDQHEAT
+4721 
-4730 SLRPE
+4730 
-4735 FKGFAEAFSTIMIQ
+4735 
-4749 WDGKVVGSAN
+4749 
-4759 ANANGEW
+4759 
-4766 SWTPPS
+4766 
-4772 VLAPG
+4772 
-4777 SYVVSIVAKDKAG
+4777 
-4790 NESSQVDFPV
+4790 
-4800 VIPVIDVTPPTIK
+4800 
-4813 LSEESDSGALGDFTT
+4813 
-4828 NNKTPT
+4828 
-4834 LIGSTLPNTIVSI
+4834 
-4847 YVDGVKVGE
+4847 
-4856 ATADTAGRYTFQLS
+4856 
-4870 EMKDGHYVVQV
+4870 
-4881 GIVNPR
+4881 
-4887 DNSELRSTAVD
+4887 
-4898 VTIDTEVAELVWNIS
+4898 
-4913 GMHEGGYINTV
+4913 
-4924 TPEIGGTSEPNS
+4924 
-4936 KITIFVNGVE
+4936 
-4946 KAIAYT
+4946 
-4952 TGAGHW
+4952 
-4958 GVVLPALGN
+4958 
-4967 DGNYEL
+4967 
-4973 TFKVEDVAG
+4973 
-4982 NIREFGPQNVILD
+4982 
-4995 TVISPLTVVLREADD
+4995 
-5010 SGKVGD
+5010 
-5016 WITNKSHVT
+5016 
-5025 IDGTAEA
+5025 
-5032 GSTLTIRNPQGVVIA
+5032 
-5047 TLVVGNDGR
+5047 
-5056 WSAELDLREGSNAF
+5056 
-5070 VVVSEDKAGNSQQK
+5070 
-5084 EILIE
+5084 
-5089 HDTQIEIS
+5089 
-5097 DISLSRDTNSG
+5097 
-5108 DKYDLITNNKSPV
+5108 
-5121 LVAMTDPG
+5121 
-5129 ATVQV
+5129 
-5134 YINGVL
+5134 
-5140 QGTVEA
+5140 
-5146 SSSGNI
+5146 
-5152 SYTMPANSAD
+5152 
-5162 GEYQVQFV
+5162 
-5170 ATDTAG
+5170 
-5176 NRVESAITTVT
+5176 
-5187 IDSQIAV
+5187 
-5194 FDIDEDSLPAL
+5194 
-5205 SNNRA
+5205 
-5210 LSVSGVGEAGSQVSI
+5210 
-5225 FVDGKLVNVVMV
+5225 
-5237 EADGTWRA
+5237 
-5245 PILLQDDGT
+5245 
-5254 FNIHFSITDVAG
+5254 
-5266 NTEVSKDYSV
+5266 
-5276 DVDSSTD
+5276 
-5283 FPTLNLEDAS
+5283 
-5293 NSGSLDDLITNHNKP
+5293 
-5308 VLVGTAEAGAT
+5308 
-5319 IHIYVDEKIVANVLV
+5319 
-5334 LEDGTWSYQFDNAL
+5334 
-5348 KDGEYSIRVVA
+5348 
-5359 EDPAGN
+5359 
-5365 TAESPRLLVTIDTS
+5365 
-5379 TFIDNPAMVA
+5379 
-5389 GSDNGI
+5389 
-5395 FSNDSITSQT
+5395 
-5405 RPTFSIF
+5405 
-5412 GEMNQSV
+5412 
-5419 QIFIDGVLVD
+5419 
-5429 TITVTD
+5429 
-5435 RNQVYRPESPLGDG
+5435 
-5449 SHSIYYVI
+5449 
-5457 TDKAGNT
+5457 
-5464 ATSKT
+5464 
-5469 LNFTIDTF
+5469 
-5477 NTTPVAIDS
+5477 
-5486 IGGQTLAEMTGSDG
+5486 
-5500 KIYITDT
+5500 
-5507 TRNLLFS
+5507 
-5514 GSAEPNSKIEIIING
+5514 
-5529 LNVGEVWVNE
+5529 
-5539 KGHWQMPVNPLYFTE
+5539 
-5554 GQLDITVKS
+5554 
-5563 TDRAGNV
+5563 
-5570 NQEKYSIWV
+5570 
-5579 DTHIK
+5579 
-5584 VFTSELDDN
+5584 
-5593 KSSSKTEWWSNSD
+5593 
-5606 LITMRGT
+5606 
-5613 GEIGATVSLI
+5613 
-5623 VAGVTLATAVV
+5623 
-5634 AATGRWELSTDKL
+5634 
-5647 PEGTYDISLVIE
+5647 
-5659 DSAGNRWEDVREIF
+5659 
-5673 IDRTPPNAPV
+5673 
-5683 VTYSD
+5683 
-5688 IVNDLI
+5688 
-5694 IMQGTAEAKSQL
+5694 
-5706 IITDSEG
+5706 
-5713 NTYTLTVPDNGKWSM
+5713 
-5728 AIPYPS
+5728 
-5734 EGKFTITSVDAIG
+5734 
-5747 NRSDDVPLDIM
+5747 
-5758 KEVPVISLSPDSDS
+5758 
-5772 GTVGDN
+5772 
-5778 ITRDKQ
+5778 
-5784 PTFIIGNLESDVV
+5784 
-5797 VVQVDINGTVYNAEK
+5797 
-5812 NADGVW
+5812 
-5818 FFTPG
+5818 
-5823 TPLADG
+5823 
-5829 SYTIS
+5829 
-5834 VIASDA
+5834 
-5840 AGNQKNSLPI
+5840 
-5850 TVTIDSTLTVPEI
+5850 
-5863 ALAAGEDNG
+5863 
-5872 ASDSDNV
+5872 
-5879 TNHTQPKF
+5879 
-5887 TLQHIDADVTGVT
+5887 
-5900 VNVTHNGVT
+5900 
-5909 DIYQATQGA
+5909 
-5918 DGWTFTP
+5918 
-5925 PAAWNDGNYTLSVTV
+5925 
-5940 VDRAG
+5940 
-5945 NSQQSASLA
+5945 
-5954 VTVDS
+5954 
-5959 TVTVT
+5959 
-5964 ADSQHDDASDD
+5964 
-5975 ATATAV
+5975 
-5981 TPPESETVNAE
+5981 
-5992 SATHLR
+5992 
-5998 TEPSAAEESVVKVT
+5998 
-6012 AYSITLLNADSGD
+6012 
-6025 EIDRSIS
+6025 
-6032 QTPSF
+6032 
-6037 EISVPENIVNVSI
+6037 
-6050 MFEGEEFT
+6050 
-6058 LPITNQKAIFEVPLS
+6058 
-6073 LEDGEYTM
+6073 
-6081 DVKFIDKDNDFL
+6081 
-6093 IKEKTFS
+6093 
-6100 VDHSSADIVNAMNV
+6100 
-6114 RGKTEDDINDS
+6114 
-6125 PSTSSVGHNNNGAID
+6125 
-6140 VFAVNE
+6140 
-6146 VTLPVDNQEEHA
+6146 

>member
-114 EEELKKQLDDAEN
+114 EEELKKQLDEAEN

-154 EVQNSSKQIEE
+154 EVQNSSKQMEE
-165 MLQNFLAD
+165 MLQEFLAD

-446 GIKNDNITNSTLPTF
+446 GIKNDSITNSTLPTF

-533 FSAEIETTN
+533 FSAEIETTD

-599 EGINNLTFTV
+599 EGVNNLTFTV

-627 IAPVPPTVSL
+627 VAPVPPTVSL
-637 EDYVVLPNGIILSG
+637 EDFVVLPNGIILSG

-1035 GISDDNLTNIVK
+1035 GIADDNLTNIVK

-1112 SAIFDFTID
+1112 SAVFDFTID

-1188 IPGNTWAD
+1188 TPGNTWAD

-1382 GGWTFTPPTSWAD
+1382 GGWSFTPTGAWAD

-1432 VNDSGIPDDNLTN
+1432 VNDSGIPNDNLTN

-1481 GVWDYIWPDDVADGG
+1481 GAWDYIWPDDVADGG

-1504 DEAGNKATQTLDFT
+1504 DKAGNKTTQELDFT

-1558 DVSRVI
+1558 DVSRVT

-1669 KTWFDATQSATSG
+1669 KTWFDATQSATPG

-1709 KTTQKLDFTIDT
+1709 KTTQKLDFIIDT
-1721 ILSEPTITLDSADD
+1721 MLSEPTITLDSADD

-2020 TQITIDHI
+2020 TQIAIDHI

-2043 NVRPHFQV
+2043 
-2051 TVPTDVNVVRL
+2051 
-2062 SIDGGKTW
+2062 
-2070 FNATQSATP
+2070 
-2079 GVWDYTW
+2079 
-2086 LADVG
+2086 
-2091 EGKHTLTV
+2091 
-2099 EATDKAGNKTTQQ
+2099 EA
-2112 LDFIID
+2112 
-2118 TLLSEPTIVL
+2118 
-2128 DNTDDSGTKGDHLTN
+2128 
-2143 VNKPTFLLGNIDAD
+2143 
-2157 ARYVTVEVQHGGTK
+2157 
-2171 EVLTATKDATGN
+2171 
-2183 WSVTPTGT
+2183 
-2191 WADGDYTLT
+2191 
-2200 VRVEDEAGN
+2200 
-2209 EKHSASLTVTVDTQ
+2209 
-2223 ITIDVIELVNDN
+2223 
-2235 GIPGDNMTNDAHP
+2235 
-2248 QFRVTVPGDVNE
+2248 
-2260 VSLSI
+2260 
-2265 DGGVTWVKATQSA
+2265 
-2278 TPGVWNYTWPGTVP
+2278 
-2292 DGDYTLNVKAT
+2292 
-2303 DNAGNTVTETLHFTI
+2303 
-2318 DTTLST
+2318 
-2324 PVIVLDSADDSGVHG
+2324 
-2339 DNMTNHTQ
+2339 
-2347 PTFALQHIDD
+2347 
-2357 DAVRVTVSVEH
+2357 
-2368 GGVTTT
+2368 
-2374 FDATKDAG
+2374 
-2382 GWTFTPTGAWA
+2382 
-2393 DGDYTLSVSVE
+2393 
-2404 DKAGNTSHSASLT
+2404 
-2417 VTVDTQIAINNIELV
+2417 
-2432 NDSGIPDDNLTNNV
+2432 
-2446 RPHFQVTVPTDV
+2446 
-2458 NVVRLSIDG
+2458 
-2467 GKTWFNATQS
+2467 
-2477 ATPGVWDYIWPDD
+2477 
-2490 VADGGYTLTVEATDE
+2490 
-2505 AGNKATQT
+2505 
-2513 LDFTIDTT
+2513 
-2521 LSVPTLSLDSA
+2521 
-2532 DDSGIAGDNI
+2532 
-2542 TNVKTPGFT
+2542 
-2551 LNNIDTDVSR
+2551 
-2561 VIVEVMHNGIK
+2561 
-2572 QEVPL
+2572 
-2577 VQTGGQWR
+2577 
-2585 FAPTS
+2585 
-2590 DWADGDY
+2590 
-2597 ILTVKVEDRAGNV
+2597 
-2610 KQSAPLTV
+2610 
-2618 TVDTHIAIDRIE
+2618 
-2630 LVNDSGIPGDNLTNE
+2630 
-2645 ARPHFQVTVPADV
+2645 
-2658 NGVRLSIDG
+2658 
-2667 GKTWFDATQ
+2667 
-2676 SATSGVW
+2676 
-2683 DYTWLTNVANGPHT
+2683 
-2697 LMVEA
+2697 
-2702 SDKAGNKT
+2702 
-2710 TQKLDFTIDTILSE
+2710 
-2724 PTITLDSADDSAA
+2724 
-2737 GDNITNVKMPG
+2737 
-2748 FTLGNIDADVTKVVV
+2748 
-2763 TVAHDGKNQQIELI
+2763 
-2777 KNGGVWRFTPGA
+2777 
-2789 AWTDGDYTLTVKV
+2789 
-2802 EDKAGNTNYSAP
+2802 
-2814 LTVTIDTQTSIDRI
+2814 
-2828 ELLNDTGIV
+2828 
-2837 GDNLTNEARP
+2837 
-2847 QFHITVPTDVNSVQL
+2847 
-2862 SLDGGINWVN
+2862 
-2872 ATLTS
+2872 
-2877 DGVWEYIWP
+2877 
-2886 TDLVENTYTLTVK
+2886 
-2899 ATDVAGNTA
+2899 
-2908 TETLNFIID
+2908 
-2917 TTLSTPT
+2917 
-2924 ITLDS
+2924 
-2929 ADDSGTANDNKTNVK
+2929 
-2944 TPGFIIGGIDSDVTQ
+2944 
-2959 VVVQVMRDGH
+2959 
-2969 SEEVELTQTNGQW
+2969 
-2982 RFVPG
+2982 
-2987 SAWTDGDYTLT
+2987 
-2998 VTVKDEAGNIR
+2998 
-3009 HSAPLTVT
+3009 
-3017 IDTQITI
+3017 
-3024 DHIELVNDS
+3024 
-3033 GIPDDNLTNNVRP
+3033 RP

-3166 GGTKEVLTATKG
+3166 GGTKEVLTATKDATGNWSVTPTGTWADGDYTLTVRVEDEAGNEKHSASLTVTVDTQITIDAIELVNDNGIPGDNMTNDAHPQFRVTVPGDVNEVSLSIDGGVTWVKATQSATPGVWNYTWPGTVPDGDYTLNVKATDNAGNTVTETLHFTIDTTLSTPVIVLDSADDTGIQGDNMTNRTQPTFNLQHIDDDAVRVTVSVEHGGVTTTFDATKGVGGWTFTPPTSWGAGDYTLSVSVEDKAGNTSHSASLTVTVDTQIAINNIELVNDSGIPDDNLTNNVRPQFQVKVPTDVNEVRLSIDGGKTWFNATQSATPGVWDYTWLADVGEGKHTLTVEATDKAGNQTTQKLDFIIDTLLSEPTIVLDSTDDSGTKGDNLTNANKPTFLLGNIDADARYVTVEVQHGSTKEVLTATKG

-3203 DDAGNVKYSAPLTV
+3203 DEAGNVKYSAPLTV
-3217 TVDTQITIDVI
+3217 TVDTQITIDAI

-3277 AGIWDYTWPKDVT
+3277 AGFWDYTWPKDVT

-3325 AMDSRDDTGAIG
+3325 TMDSRDDTGAIG

-3352 IDADAHSVILRI
+3352 IDSDAQSVILRI

-3403 NAGNVRQSTPLVVT
+3403 NAGNVRQSTPLIVT

-3463 DGGANWVSATQGI
+3463 DGGANWVSAAQGI

-3490 GKHTLTVMV
+3490 GKHILTVMV

-3618 TQIAIDRIEL
+3618 TQIAIDHIEL

-3690 GQHTLTV
+3690 GQHTLIV
-3697 EVTDGAGNKMTET
+3697 EVTDGAGNKMTGT
-3710 LNFTIDITLLTPT
+3710 LDFTIDITLLTPT

-3735 KNDNLTSVTQPV
+3735 KNDNLTSVTQPI

-3841 LTNHDRPVFDIH
+3841 LTNHDRPVFDIR

-3957 VVQVRVTLD
+3957 VIQVRVTLD

-3974 RKNADGQWIF
+3974 RKNADVQWIF

-3990 VDGTYTLRVEATDEA
+3990 VDGTYTLRVEATDQA

-4178 WIFNVGSALPDGQHT
+4178 WIFNVGSALPDGKHT

-4307 ELRIEI
+4307 ELQIEI

-4531 TSVTTPR
+4531 TSVTKPR

-4555 NGVSYSVTA
+4555 NGVSYPVTA

-4612 VRMEPASDTGNSNS
+4612 VRMEPASDTGSSNS

-4658 EVLKQTITVGADGN
+4658 EVLKHTITVGADGN

-4721 SIDDQHEAT
+4721 SIDDQYEAT

-4735 FKGFAEAFSTIMIQ
+4735 FKGLAEAFSTIMIQ

-4834 LIGSTLPNTIVSI
+4834 LVGNTLPNAIVSI

-4967 DGNYEL
+4967 DGNYVL

-5084 EILIE
+5084 DILIE

-5293 NSGSLDDLITNHNKP
+5293 NSGSLDDLITSHNKP

-5379 TFIDNPAMVA
+5379 TFIDNPVMMA

-5405 RPTFSIF
+5405 RPAFSIY

-5529 LNVGEVWVNE
+5529 LNVGEVWVND

-5579 DTHIK
+5579 DTHIQ

-5593 KSSSKTEWWSNSD
+5593 KSSSKTDWWSNSST
-5606 LITMRGT
+5606 ITMRGM

-5634 AATGRWELSTDKL
+5634 AANGQWELSTDQL
-5647 PEGTYDISLVIE
+5647 PEGKYDITLSIE
-5659 DSAGNRWEDVREIF
+5659 DNAGNRKEEVHEIF

-5706 IITDSEG
+5706 IITDSNG

-5758 KEVPVISLSPDSDS
+5758 KETPVISLSPDSDS

-5778 ITRDKQ
+5778 ITRDNQ

-5863 ALAAGEDNG
+5863 ALAAGEGNG

-5879 TNHTQPKF
+5879 TNHNHTQPKF

-5925 PAAWNDGNYTLSVTV
+5925 PAAWNDGTYTLSVTV

-5945 NSQQSASLA
+5945 NSLQSASLE

-5998 TEPSAAEESVVKVT
+5998 TVPSAAEESVVKET

-6037 EISVPENIVNVSI
+6037 EISVPENIVNVSV

-6081 DVKFIDKDNDFL
+6081 DVKFIDKDDDFL

-6100 VDHSSADIVNAMNV
+6100 VDHSSADIVNAMNA

>member
-38 NITTPR
+38 NITTPH

-114 EEELKKQLDDAEN
+114 EEELKKQLDEAEN

-446 GIKNDNITNSTLPTF
+446 GIKNDSITNSTLPTF

-533 FSAEIETTN
+533 FSAEIETTD

-599 EGINNLTFTV
+599 EGVNNLTFTV

-627 IAPVPPTVSL
+627 VAPVPPTVSL
-637 EDYVVLPNGIILSG
+637 EDFVVLPNGIILSG

-808 LGRTS
+808 LGRMS

-1058 IISVQVWDAM
+1058 IISVQVWDAA

-1112 SAIFDFTID
+1112 SAVFDFTID

-1188 IPGNTWAD
+1188 TPGNTWAD

-1318 VDTTLSVPVIVLDSA
+1318 VDTTLSVPVIVLNSA
-1333 DDTGIQGDNMTN
+1333 DDTGVQGDNMTN

-1369 GGVTTTFDATKGT
+1369 GGVTTTFDATKGV
-1382 GGWTFTPPTSWAD
+1382 GGWSFTPTGAWAD

-1432 VNDSGIPDDNLTN
+1432 VNDSGIPNDNLTN

-1472 FNATQSATP
+1472 FNATQNATP

-1504 DEAGNKATQTLDFT
+1504 DEAGNKTTQTLDFT

-1558 DVSRVI
+1558 DVSRVT

-1632 VNDSGIPGDNLTN
+1632 VNDSGIPDDNLTN

-1669 KTWFDATQSATSG
+1669 KTWFDATQSATPG

-1709 KTTQKLDFTIDT
+1709 KTTQKLDFIIDT
-1721 ILSEPTITLDSADD
+1721 MLSEPTITLDSADD

-2020 TQITIDHI
+2020 TQIAIDHI

-2128 DNTDDSGTKGDHLTN
+2128 DNTDDSGTKGDNLTN

-2324 PVIVLDSADDSGVHG
+2324 PVIVLDSADDTGIQG
-2339 DNMTNHTQ
+2339 DNMTNRTQ
-2347 PTFALQHIDD
+2347 PTFNLQHIDD

-2374 FDATKDAG
+2374 FDATKGVG
-2382 GWTFTPTGAWA
+2382 GWTFTPPTSWGA
-2393 DGDYTLSVSVE
+2393 GDYTLSVSVE

-2446 RPHFQVTVPTDV
+2446 RPQFQVKVPTDV
-2458 NVVRLSIDG
+2458 N
-2467 GKTWFNATQS
+2467 
-2477 ATPGVWDYIWPDD
+2477 
-2490 VADGGYTLTVEATDE
+2490 E
-2505 AGNKATQT
+2505 
-2513 LDFTIDTT
+2513 
-2521 LSVPTLSLDSA
+2521 
-2532 DDSGIAGDNI
+2532 
-2542 TNVKTPGFT
+2542 
-2551 LNNIDTDVSR
+2551 
-2561 VIVEVMHNGIK
+2561 
-2572 QEVPL
+2572 
-2577 VQTGGQWR
+2577 
-2585 FAPTS
+2585 
-2590 DWADGDY
+2590 
-2597 ILTVKVEDRAGNV
+2597 
-2610 KQSAPLTV
+2610 
-2618 TVDTHIAIDRIE
+2618 
-2630 LVNDSGIPGDNLTNE
+2630 
-2645 ARPHFQVTVPADV
+2645 
-2658 NGVRLSIDG
+2658 
-2667 GKTWFDATQ
+2667 
-2676 SATSGVW
+2676 
-2683 DYTWLTNVANGPHT
+2683 
-2697 LMVEA
+2697 
-2702 SDKAGNKT
+2702 
-2710 TQKLDFTIDTILSE
+2710 
-2724 PTITLDSADDSAA
+2724 
-2737 GDNITNVKMPG
+2737 
-2748 FTLGNIDADVTKVVV
+2748 
-2763 TVAHDGKNQQIELI
+2763 
-2777 KNGGVWRFTPGA
+2777 
-2789 AWTDGDYTLTVKV
+2789 
-2802 EDKAGNTNYSAP
+2802 
-2814 LTVTIDTQTSIDRI
+2814 
-2828 ELLNDTGIV
+2828 
-2837 GDNLTNEARP
+2837 
-2847 QFHITVPTDVNSVQL
+2847 
-2862 SLDGGINWVN
+2862 
-2872 ATLTS
+2872 
-2877 DGVWEYIWP
+2877 
-2886 TDLVENTYTLTVK
+2886 
-2899 ATDVAGNTA
+2899 
-2908 TETLNFIID
+2908 
-2917 TTLSTPT
+2917 
-2924 ITLDS
+2924 
-2929 ADDSGTANDNKTNVK
+2929 
-2944 TPGFIIGGIDSDVTQ
+2944 
-2959 VVVQVMRDGH
+2959 
-2969 SEEVELTQTNGQW
+2969 
-2982 RFVPG
+2982 
-2987 SAWTDGDYTLT
+2987 
-2998 VTVKDEAGNIR
+2998 
-3009 HSAPLTVT
+3009 
-3017 IDTQITI
+3017 
-3024 DHIELVNDS
+3024 
-3033 GIPDDNLTNNVRP
+3033 
-3046 HFQVTVPTDVNVV
+3046 V

-3093 HTLTVEATDKAGNKT
+3093 HTLTVEATDKAGNQT
-3108 TQQLDFIIDTL
+3108 TQKLDFIIDTM

-3128 NTDDSGTKGD
+3128 STDDSGTKGD
-3138 NLTNVNK
+3138 NLTNANK
-3145 PTFLLGNIDA
+3145 PTFILGNIDA

-3203 DDAGNVKYSAPLTV
+3203 DEAGNVKYSAPLTV

-3325 AMDSRDDTGAIG
+3325 TMDSRDDTGAIG

-3352 IDADAHSVILRI
+3352 IDSDAQSVILRI

-3403 NAGNVRQSTPLVVT
+3403 NAGNVRQSTPLIVT

-3463 DGGANWVSATQGI
+3463 DGGANWVSAAQGI

-3618 TQIAIDRIEL
+3618 TQIAIDHIEL
-3628 VNDSGVPGDNVT
+3628 VNDSGVPGDNIT

-3690 GQHTLTV
+3690 GQHTLIV
-3697 EVTDGAGNKMTET
+3697 EVTDGAGNKMTGT
-3710 LNFTIDITLLTPT
+3710 LDFTIDITLLTPT

-3841 LTNHDRPVFDIH
+3841 LTNHDRPVFDIR

-3915 FEVRIDTTT
+3915 LEVRIDTTT

-3957 VVQVRVTLD
+3957 VIQVRVTLD

-4178 WIFNVGSALPDGQHT
+4178 WIFNVGSALPDGKHT

-4307 ELRIEI
+4307 ELQIEI

-4531 TSVTTPR
+4531 TSVTKPR

-4555 NGVSYSVTA
+4555 NGVSYPVTA

-4612 VRMEPASDTGNSNS
+4612 VRMEPASDTGSSNS

-4658 EVLKQTITVGADGN
+4658 EVLKHTITVGADGN

-4721 SIDDQHEAT
+4721 SIDDQYEAT

-4735 FKGFAEAFSTIMIQ
+4735 FKGLAEAFSTIMIQ

-4834 LIGSTLPNTIVSI
+4834 LVGNTLPNAIVSI

-4967 DGNYEL
+4967 DGNYVL

-5084 EILIE
+5084 DILIE

-5293 NSGSLDDLITNHNKP
+5293 NSGSLDDLITSHNKP

-5379 TFIDNPAMVA
+5379 TFIDNPVMMA

-5405 RPTFSIF
+5405 RPAFSIY

-5529 LNVGEVWVNE
+5529 LNVGEVWVND

-5579 DTHIK
+5579 DTHIQ

-5593 KSSSKTEWWSNSD
+5593 KSSSKTDWWSNSST
-5606 LITMRGT
+5606 ITMRGM

-5634 AATGRWELSTDKL
+5634 AANGQWELSTDQL
-5647 PEGTYDISLVIE
+5647 PEGKYDITLSIE
-5659 DSAGNRWEDVREIF
+5659 DNAGNRKEEVHEIF

-5706 IITDSEG
+5706 IITDSNG

-5758 KEVPVISLSPDSDS
+5758 KETPVISLSPDSDS

-5778 ITRDKQ
+5778 ITRDNQ

-5863 ALAAGEDNG
+5863 ALAAGEGNG

-5879 TNHTQPKF
+5879 TNHNHTQPKF

-5925 PAAWNDGNYTLSVTV
+5925 PAAWNDGTYTLSVTV

-5945 NSQQSASLA
+5945 NSLQSASLE

-5975 ATATAV
+5975 ATPTAV

-5998 TEPSAAEESVVKVT
+5998 TVPSAAEESVVKET

-6037 EISVPENIVNVSI
+6037 EISVPENIVNVSV

-6081 DVKFIDKDNDFL
+6081 DVKFLDKDDDFL

-6100 VDHSSADIVNAMNV
+6100 VDHSSADIVNAMNA

-6125 PSTSSVGHNNNGAID
+6125 PSTSSVGHNNNGAIE

>member
-431 APEKPTIELDDSSDS
+431 PPEKPTIELDDSSDS

-637 EDYVVLPNGIILSG
+637 EDFVVLPNGIILSG

-1035 GISDDNLTNIVK
+1035 GIADDNLTNIVK

-1112 SAIFDFTID
+1112 SAVFDFTID

-1382 GGWTFTPPTSWAD
+1382 GGWSFTPTGAWAD

-1481 GVWDYIWPDDVADGG
+1481 GAWDYIWPDDVADGG

-1504 DEAGNKATQTLDFT
+1504 DKAGNKTTQELDFT

-1632 VNDSGIPGDNLTN
+1632 VNDSGIPDDNLTN

-1698 LMVEASDKAGN
+1698 LMVEATDKAGN
-1709 KTTQKLDFTIDT
+1709 KTTQKLDFTVDT

-1791 WTDGDYTL
+1791 WTDGNYTL

-2020 TQITIDHI
+2020 TQI
-2028 ELVNDSGIPDDNLTN
+2028 
-2043 NVRPHFQV
+2043 
-2051 TVPTDVNVVRL
+2051 
-2062 SIDGGKTW
+2062 
-2070 FNATQSATP
+2070 A
-2079 GVWDYTW
+2079 
-2086 LADVG
+2086 
-2091 EGKHTLTV
+2091 
-2099 EATDKAGNKTTQQ
+2099 
-2112 LDFIID
+2112 
-2118 TLLSEPTIVL
+2118 
-2128 DNTDDSGTKGDHLTN
+2128 
-2143 VNKPTFLLGNIDAD
+2143 
-2157 ARYVTVEVQHGGTK
+2157 
-2171 EVLTATKDATGN
+2171 
-2183 WSVTPTGT
+2183 
-2191 WADGDYTLT
+2191 
-2200 VRVEDEAGN
+2200 
-2209 EKHSASLTVTVDTQ
+2209 
-2223 ITIDVIELVNDN
+2223 
-2235 GIPGDNMTNDAHP
+2235 
-2248 QFRVTVPGDVNE
+2248 
-2260 VSLSI
+2260 
-2265 DGGVTWVKATQSA
+2265 
-2278 TPGVWNYTWPGTVP
+2278 
-2292 DGDYTLNVKAT
+2292 
-2303 DNAGNTVTETLHFTI
+2303 
-2318 DTTLST
+2318 
-2324 PVIVLDSADDSGVHG
+2324 
-2339 DNMTNHTQ
+2339 
-2347 PTFALQHIDD
+2347 
-2357 DAVRVTVSVEH
+2357 
-2368 GGVTTT
+2368 
-2374 FDATKDAG
+2374 
-2382 GWTFTPTGAWA
+2382 
-2393 DGDYTLSVSVE
+2393 
-2404 DKAGNTSHSASLT
+2404 
-2417 VTVDTQIAINNIELV
+2417 
-2432 NDSGIPDDNLTNNV
+2432 
-2446 RPHFQVTVPTDV
+2446 
-2458 NVVRLSIDG
+2458 
-2467 GKTWFNATQS
+2467 
-2477 ATPGVWDYIWPDD
+2477 
-2490 VADGGYTLTVEATDE
+2490 
-2505 AGNKATQT
+2505 
-2513 LDFTIDTT
+2513 
-2521 LSVPTLSLDSA
+2521 
-2532 DDSGIAGDNI
+2532 
-2542 TNVKTPGFT
+2542 
-2551 LNNIDTDVSR
+2551 
-2561 VIVEVMHNGIK
+2561 
-2572 QEVPL
+2572 
-2577 VQTGGQWR
+2577 
-2585 FAPTS
+2585 
-2590 DWADGDY
+2590 
-2597 ILTVKVEDRAGNV
+2597 
-2610 KQSAPLTV
+2610 
-2618 TVDTHIAIDRIE
+2618 
-2630 LVNDSGIPGDNLTNE
+2630 
-2645 ARPHFQVTVPADV
+2645 
-2658 NGVRLSIDG
+2658 
-2667 GKTWFDATQ
+2667 
-2676 SATSGVW
+2676 
-2683 DYTWLTNVANGPHT
+2683 
-2697 LMVEA
+2697 
-2702 SDKAGNKT
+2702 
-2710 TQKLDFTIDTILSE
+2710 
-2724 PTITLDSADDSAA
+2724 
-2737 GDNITNVKMPG
+2737 
-2748 FTLGNIDADVTKVVV
+2748 
-2763 TVAHDGKNQQIELI
+2763 
-2777 KNGGVWRFTPGA
+2777 
-2789 AWTDGDYTLTVKV
+2789 
-2802 EDKAGNTNYSAP
+2802 
-2814 LTVTIDTQTSIDRI
+2814 
-2828 ELLNDTGIV
+2828 
-2837 GDNLTNEARP
+2837 
-2847 QFHITVPTDVNSVQL
+2847 
-2862 SLDGGINWVN
+2862 
-2872 ATLTS
+2872 
-2877 DGVWEYIWP
+2877 
-2886 TDLVENTYTLTVK
+2886 
-2899 ATDVAGNTA
+2899 
-2908 TETLNFIID
+2908 
-2917 TTLSTPT
+2917 
-2924 ITLDS
+2924 
-2929 ADDSGTANDNKTNVK
+2929 
-2944 TPGFIIGGIDSDVTQ
+2944 
-2959 VVVQVMRDGH
+2959 
-2969 SEEVELTQTNGQW
+2969 
-2982 RFVPG
+2982 
-2987 SAWTDGDYTLT
+2987 
-2998 VTVKDEAGNIR
+2998 
-3009 HSAPLTVT
+3009 
-3017 IDTQITI
+3017 I

-3166 GGTKEVLTATKG
+3166 GGTKEVLTATKDATGNWSVTPTGTWADGDYTLTVRVEDEAGNEKHSASLTVTVDTQITIDAIELVNDNGIPGDNMTNDAHPQFRVTVPGDVNEVSLSIDGGVTWVKATQSATPGVWNYTWPGTVPDGDYTLNVKATDNAGNTVTETLHFTIDTTLSVPVIVLNSADDTGVQGDNMTNSTQPTFALQHIDDDAVRVTVSVEHGGVTTTFDATKGVGGWSFTPTGAWADGDYTLSVSVEDKAGNTSHSASLTVTVDTQIAINNIELVNDSGIPDDNLTNNVRPHFQVKVPTDVNEVRLSIDGGKTWFNATQSATPGVWDYTWLADVGEGKHTLTVEATDKAGNQTTQKLDFIIDTMLSEPTIVLDSTDDSGTKGDNLTNANKPTFILGNIDADARYVTVEVQYGGTKEVLTATKG

-3192 DGDYTLTVRVE
+3192 DGDYMLTVRVE

-3325 AMDSRDDTGAIG
+3325 TMDSRDDTGAIG

-3352 IDADAHSVILRI
+3352 IDSDAQSVILRI

-3403 NAGNVRQSTPLVVT
+3403 NAGNVRQSTPLIVT

-3463 DGGANWVSATQGI
+3463 DGGANWVSAAQGI

-3618 TQIAIDRIEL
+3618 TQIAIDHIEL

-3710 LNFTIDITLLTPT
+3710 LNFTIDITLMTPT

-3841 LTNHDRPVFDIH
+3841 LTNHDRPVFDIR

-4088 PDGSYNITVTVEDKA
+4088 PDGSYKITVTVEDKA

-4307 ELRIEI
+4307 ELKIEI

-4531 TSVTTPR
+4531 TSVTKPR

-4555 NGVSYSVTA
+4555 NGVSYPVTA

-4834 LIGSTLPNTIVSI
+4834 LVGNTLPNAIVSI

-4967 DGNYEL
+4967 DGNYVL

-5032 GSTLTIRNPQGVVIA
+5032 GSTLTIRSPQGVVIA

-5084 EILIE
+5084 DILIE

-5405 RPTFSIF
+5405 RPTFSIS

-5579 DTHIK
+5579 DTHIQ

-5593 KSSSKTEWWSNSD
+5593 KSSSKTDWWSNSST
-5606 LITMRGT
+5606 ITMRGM

-5634 AATGRWELSTDKL
+5634 AANGQWELSTDQL
-5647 PEGTYDISLVIE
+5647 PEGKYDITLSIE
-5659 DSAGNRWEDVREIF
+5659 DNAGNRKEEVHEIF

-5706 IITDSEG
+5706 IITDSNG

-5823 TPLADG
+5823 TPLTDG

-5925 PAAWNDGNYTLSVTV
+5925 PAAWNDGTYTLSVTV

-5998 TEPSAAEESVVKVT
+5998 TVPSAAEESVVKET

-6037 EISVPENIVNVSI
+6037 EISVPENIVNVSV

-6081 DVKFIDKDNDFL
+6081 DVKFIDKDDDFL

-6100 VDHSSADIVNAMNV
+6100 VDHSSADIVNAMNA

>member
-38 NITTPR
+38 NITTPH

-533 FSAEIETTN
+533 FSAEIETTD

-599 EGINNLTFTV
+599 EGVNNLTFTV

-627 IAPVPPTVSL
+627 VAPVPPTVSL
-637 EDYVVLPNGIILSG
+637 EDFVVLPNGIILSG

-1035 GISDDNLTNIVK
+1035 GIADDNLTNIVK

-1112 SAIFDFTID
+1112 SAVFDFTID

-1382 GGWTFTPPTSWAD
+1382 GGWSFTPTGAWAD

-1432 VNDSGIPDDNLTN
+1432 VNDSGIPNDNLTN

-1481 GVWDYIWPDDVADGG
+1481 GAWDYIWPDDVADGG

-1504 DEAGNKATQTLDFT
+1504 DKAGNKTTQELDFT

-2128 DNTDDSGTKGDHLTN
+2128 DSTDDSGTKGDNLTN

-2318 DTTLST
+2318 DTTLSV
-2324 PVIVLDSADDSGVHG
+2324 PVIVLNSADDTGVQG
-2339 DNMTNHTQ
+2339 DNMTNSTQ

-2374 FDATKDAG
+2374 FDATKGVG
-2382 GWTFTPTGAWA
+2382 GWSFTPTGAWA

-2446 RPHFQVTVPTDV
+2446 RPHFQVKVPTDV
-2458 NVVRLSIDG
+2458 N
-2467 GKTWFNATQS
+2467 
-2477 ATPGVWDYIWPDD
+2477 
-2490 VADGGYTLTVEATDE
+2490 E
-2505 AGNKATQT
+2505 
-2513 LDFTIDTT
+2513 
-2521 LSVPTLSLDSA
+2521 
-2532 DDSGIAGDNI
+2532 
-2542 TNVKTPGFT
+2542 
-2551 LNNIDTDVSR
+2551 
-2561 VIVEVMHNGIK
+2561 
-2572 QEVPL
+2572 
-2577 VQTGGQWR
+2577 
-2585 FAPTS
+2585 
-2590 DWADGDY
+2590 
-2597 ILTVKVEDRAGNV
+2597 
-2610 KQSAPLTV
+2610 
-2618 TVDTHIAIDRIE
+2618 
-2630 LVNDSGIPGDNLTNE
+2630 
-2645 ARPHFQVTVPADV
+2645 
-2658 NGVRLSIDG
+2658 
-2667 GKTWFDATQ
+2667 
-2676 SATSGVW
+2676 
-2683 DYTWLTNVANGPHT
+2683 
-2697 LMVEA
+2697 
-2702 SDKAGNKT
+2702 
-2710 TQKLDFTIDTILSE
+2710 
-2724 PTITLDSADDSAA
+2724 
-2737 GDNITNVKMPG
+2737 
-2748 FTLGNIDADVTKVVV
+2748 
-2763 TVAHDGKNQQIELI
+2763 
-2777 KNGGVWRFTPGA
+2777 
-2789 AWTDGDYTLTVKV
+2789 
-2802 EDKAGNTNYSAP
+2802 
-2814 LTVTIDTQTSIDRI
+2814 
-2828 ELLNDTGIV
+2828 
-2837 GDNLTNEARP
+2837 
-2847 QFHITVPTDVNSVQL
+2847 
-2862 SLDGGINWVN
+2862 
-2872 ATLTS
+2872 
-2877 DGVWEYIWP
+2877 
-2886 TDLVENTYTLTVK
+2886 
-2899 ATDVAGNTA
+2899 
-2908 TETLNFIID
+2908 
-2917 TTLSTPT
+2917 
-2924 ITLDS
+2924 
-2929 ADDSGTANDNKTNVK
+2929 
-2944 TPGFIIGGIDSDVTQ
+2944 
-2959 VVVQVMRDGH
+2959 
-2969 SEEVELTQTNGQW
+2969 
-2982 RFVPG
+2982 
-2987 SAWTDGDYTLT
+2987 
-2998 VTVKDEAGNIR
+2998 
-3009 HSAPLTVT
+3009 
-3017 IDTQITI
+3017 
-3024 DHIELVNDS
+3024 
-3033 GIPDDNLTNNVRP
+3033 
-3046 HFQVTVPTDVNVV
+3046 V

-3093 HTLTVEATDKAGNKT
+3093 HTLTVEATDKAGNQT
-3108 TQQLDFIIDTL
+3108 TQKLDFIIDTM

-3128 NTDDSGTKGD
+3128 STDDSGTKGD
-3138 NLTNVNK
+3138 NLTNANK
-3145 PTFLLGNIDA
+3145 PTFILGNIDA
-3155 DARYVTVEVQH
+3155 DARYVTVEVQY

-3325 AMDSRDDTGAIG
+3325 TMDSRDDTGAIG

-3352 IDADAHSVILRI
+3352 IDSDAQSVILRI

-3403 NAGNVRQSTPLVVT
+3403 NAGNVRQSTPLIVT

-3463 DGGANWVSATQGI
+3463 DGGANWVSAAQGI

-3618 TQIAIDRIEL
+3618 TQIAIDHIEL

-3710 LNFTIDITLLTPT
+3710 LNFTIDITLMTPT

-3841 LTNHDRPVFDIH
+3841 LTNHDRPVFDIR

-4307 ELRIEI
+4307 ELKIEI

-4531 TSVTTPR
+4531 TSVTKPR

-4555 NGVSYSVTA
+4555 NGVSYPVTA

-4898 VTIDTEVAELVWNIS
+4898 LTIDTEVAELVWNIS

-5293 NSGSLDDLITNHNKP
+5293 NSGSLDDLITSHNKP

-5379 TFIDNPAMVA
+5379 TFIDNPVMMA

-5405 RPTFSIF
+5405 RPAFSIY

-5469 LNFTIDTF
+5469 LNFTIDTL

-5529 LNVGEVWVNE
+5529 LNVGEVWVND

-5579 DTHIK
+5579 DTHIQ

-5593 KSSSKTEWWSNSD
+5593 KSSSKTDWWSNSST
-5606 LITMRGT
+5606 ITMRGM

-5623 VAGVTLATAVV
+5623 VTGVTLATAVV
-5634 AATGRWELSTDKL
+5634 AANGQWELSTDQL
-5647 PEGTYDISLVIE
+5647 PEGKYDITLSIE
-5659 DSAGNRWEDVREIF
+5659 DNAGNRKEEVHEIF

-5706 IITDSEG
+5706 IITDSNG

-5925 PAAWNDGNYTLSVTV
+5925 PAAWNDGTYTLSVTV

-5964 ADSQHDDASDD
+5964 ADSQHNDASDD

-5998 TEPSAAEESVVKVT
+5998 TVPSVAEESVVKET

-6037 EISVPENIVNVSI
+6037 EISVPENIVNVSV

-6081 DVKFIDKDNDFL
+6081 DVKFIDKDDDFL

-6100 VDHSSADIVNAMNV
+6100 VDHSSADIVNAMNA
-6114 RGKTEDDINDS
+6114 RGKAEDDINDS

>member
-431 APEKPTIELDDSSDS
+431 PPEKPTIELDDSSDS

-637 EDYVVLPNGIILSG
+637 EDFVVLPNGIILSG

-1035 GISDDNLTNIVK
+1035 GIADDNLTNIVK

-1112 SAIFDFTID
+1112 SAVFDFTID

-1188 IPGNTWAD
+1188 TPGNTWAD

-1204 VEDKAGNTNYS
+1204 VEDKAGNTSYS

-1318 VDTTLSVPVIVLDSA
+1318 VDTTLSVPVIVLNSA
-1333 DDTGIQGDNMTN
+1333 DDTGVQGDNMTN
-1345 STQPTFALQHIDD
+1345 RTQPTFALQHIDD

-1481 GVWDYIWPDDVADGG
+1481 GAWDYIWPDDVADGG

-1504 DEAGNKATQTLDFT
+1504 DKAGNKTTQELDFT

-1709 KTTQKLDFTIDT
+1709 KTTQKLDFIIDT
-1721 ILSEPTITLDSADD
+1721 LLSEPTITLDSADD

-2128 DNTDDSGTKGDHLTN
+2128 DSTDDSGTKGDNLTN

-2318 DTTLST
+2318 DTTLSV
-2324 PVIVLDSADDSGVHG
+2324 PVIVLNSADDTGVQG
-2339 DNMTNHTQ
+2339 DNMTNSTQ

-2374 FDATKDAG
+2374 FDATKGVG
-2382 GWTFTPTGAWA
+2382 GWSFTPTGAWA

-2446 RPHFQVTVPTDV
+2446 RPHFQVKVPTDV
-2458 NVVRLSIDG
+2458 N
-2467 GKTWFNATQS
+2467 
-2477 ATPGVWDYIWPDD
+2477 
-2490 VADGGYTLTVEATDE
+2490 E
-2505 AGNKATQT
+2505 
-2513 LDFTIDTT
+2513 
-2521 LSVPTLSLDSA
+2521 
-2532 DDSGIAGDNI
+2532 
-2542 TNVKTPGFT
+2542 
-2551 LNNIDTDVSR
+2551 
-2561 VIVEVMHNGIK
+2561 
-2572 QEVPL
+2572 
-2577 VQTGGQWR
+2577 
-2585 FAPTS
+2585 
-2590 DWADGDY
+2590 
-2597 ILTVKVEDRAGNV
+2597 
-2610 KQSAPLTV
+2610 
-2618 TVDTHIAIDRIE
+2618 
-2630 LVNDSGIPGDNLTNE
+2630 
-2645 ARPHFQVTVPADV
+2645 
-2658 NGVRLSIDG
+2658 
-2667 GKTWFDATQ
+2667 
-2676 SATSGVW
+2676 
-2683 DYTWLTNVANGPHT
+2683 
-2697 LMVEA
+2697 
-2702 SDKAGNKT
+2702 
-2710 TQKLDFTIDTILSE
+2710 
-2724 PTITLDSADDSAA
+2724 
-2737 GDNITNVKMPG
+2737 
-2748 FTLGNIDADVTKVVV
+2748 
-2763 TVAHDGKNQQIELI
+2763 
-2777 KNGGVWRFTPGA
+2777 
-2789 AWTDGDYTLTVKV
+2789 
-2802 EDKAGNTNYSAP
+2802 
-2814 LTVTIDTQTSIDRI
+2814 
-2828 ELLNDTGIV
+2828 
-2837 GDNLTNEARP
+2837 
-2847 QFHITVPTDVNSVQL
+2847 
-2862 SLDGGINWVN
+2862 
-2872 ATLTS
+2872 
-2877 DGVWEYIWP
+2877 
-2886 TDLVENTYTLTVK
+2886 
-2899 ATDVAGNTA
+2899 
-2908 TETLNFIID
+2908 
-2917 TTLSTPT
+2917 
-2924 ITLDS
+2924 
-2929 ADDSGTANDNKTNVK
+2929 
-2944 TPGFIIGGIDSDVTQ
+2944 
-2959 VVVQVMRDGH
+2959 
-2969 SEEVELTQTNGQW
+2969 
-2982 RFVPG
+2982 
-2987 SAWTDGDYTLT
+2987 
-2998 VTVKDEAGNIR
+2998 
-3009 HSAPLTVT
+3009 
-3017 IDTQITI
+3017 
-3024 DHIELVNDS
+3024 
-3033 GIPDDNLTNNVRP
+3033 
-3046 HFQVTVPTDVNVV
+3046 V

-3093 HTLTVEATDKAGNKT
+3093 HTLTVEATDKAGNQT
-3108 TQQLDFIIDTL
+3108 TQKLDFIIDTM

-3128 NTDDSGTKGD
+3128 STDDSGTKGD
-3138 NLTNVNK
+3138 NLTNANK
-3145 PTFLLGNIDA
+3145 PTFILGNIDA
-3155 DARYVTVEVQH
+3155 DARYVTVEVQY

-3325 AMDSRDDTGAIG
+3325 TMDSRDDTGAIG

-3352 IDADAHSVILRI
+3352 IDSDAQSVILRI

-3403 NAGNVRQSTPLVVT
+3403 NAGNVRQSTPLIVT

-3463 DGGANWVSATQGI
+3463 DGGANWVSAAQGI

-3618 TQIAIDRIEL
+3618 TQIAIDHIEL

-3710 LNFTIDITLLTPT
+3710 LNFTIDITLMTPT

-3841 LTNHDRPVFDIH
+3841 LTNHDRPVFDIR

-4307 ELRIEI
+4307 ELKIEI

-4531 TSVTTPR
+4531 TSVTKPR

-4555 NGVSYSVTA
+4555 NGVSYPVTA

-4834 LIGSTLPNTIVSI
+4834 LVGNTLPNAIVSI

-4913 GMHEGGYINTV
+4913 GMHEGGYIDTV

-4967 DGNYEL
+4967 DGNYVL

-5032 GSTLTIRNPQGVVIA
+5032 GSTLTIRSPQGVVIA

-5084 EILIE
+5084 DILIE

-5334 LEDGTWSYQFDNAL
+5334 LEDGTWSYQFDNVL

-5405 RPTFSIF
+5405 RPTFSIS

-5579 DTHIK
+5579 DTHIQ

-5593 KSSSKTEWWSNSD
+5593 KSSSKTDWWSNSST
-5606 LITMRGT
+5606 ITMRGM

-5634 AATGRWELSTDKL
+5634 AANGQWELSTDQL
-5647 PEGTYDISLVIE
+5647 PEGKYDITLSIE
-5659 DSAGNRWEDVREIF
+5659 DNAGNRKEEVHEIF

-5706 IITDSEG
+5706 IITDSNG

-5747 NRSDDVPLDIM
+5747 NRSDDVSLDIM

-5872 ASDSDNV
+5872 VSDSDNV

-5909 DIYQATQGA
+5909 DTYQATQGA

-5925 PAAWNDGNYTLSVTV
+5925 PAAWNDGTYTLSVTV

-5998 TEPSAAEESVVKVT
+5998 TVPSAAEESVVKET

-6100 VDHSSADIVNAMNV
+6100 VDHSSADIVNAMNA

>member
-38 NITTPR
+38 NITTPH

-114 EEELKKQLDDAEN
+114 EEELKKQLDEAEN

-446 GIKNDNITNSTLPTF
+446 GIKNDSITNSTLPTF

-533 FSAEIETTN
+533 FSAEIETTD

-599 EGINNLTFTV
+599 EGVNNLTFTV

-620 FSYVIDT
+620 FSYIIDT
-627 IAPVPPTVSL
+627 VAPVPPTVSL
-637 EDYVVLPNGIILSG
+637 EDFVVLPNGIILSG

-1058 IISVQVWDAM
+1058 IISVQVWDAA

-1112 SAIFDFTID
+1112 SAVFDFTID

-1188 IPGNTWAD
+1188 TPGNTWAD

-1318 VDTTLSVPVIVLDSA
+1318 VDTTLSVPVIVLNSA
-1333 DDTGIQGDNMTN
+1333 DDTGVQGDNMTN

-1432 VNDSGIPDDNLTN
+1432 VNDSGIPNDNLTN

-1472 FNATQSATP
+1472 FNATQNATP

-1504 DEAGNKATQTLDFT
+1504 DEAGNKTTQTLDFT

-1558 DVSRVI
+1558 DVSRVT

-1669 KTWFDATQSATSG
+1669 KTWFDATQSATPG

-1709 KTTQKLDFTIDT
+1709 KTTQKLDFIIDT
-1721 ILSEPTITLDSADD
+1721 MLSEPTITLDSADD

-2020 TQITIDHI
+2020 TQIAIDHI

-2043 NVRPHFQV
+2043 
-2051 TVPTDVNVVRL
+2051 
-2062 SIDGGKTW
+2062 
-2070 FNATQSATP
+2070 
-2079 GVWDYTW
+2079 
-2086 LADVG
+2086 
-2091 EGKHTLTV
+2091 
-2099 EATDKAGNKTTQQ
+2099 EA
-2112 LDFIID
+2112 
-2118 TLLSEPTIVL
+2118 
-2128 DNTDDSGTKGDHLTN
+2128 
-2143 VNKPTFLLGNIDAD
+2143 
-2157 ARYVTVEVQHGGTK
+2157 
-2171 EVLTATKDATGN
+2171 
-2183 WSVTPTGT
+2183 
-2191 WADGDYTLT
+2191 
-2200 VRVEDEAGN
+2200 
-2209 EKHSASLTVTVDTQ
+2209 
-2223 ITIDVIELVNDN
+2223 
-2235 GIPGDNMTNDAHP
+2235 
-2248 QFRVTVPGDVNE
+2248 
-2260 VSLSI
+2260 
-2265 DGGVTWVKATQSA
+2265 
-2278 TPGVWNYTWPGTVP
+2278 
-2292 DGDYTLNVKAT
+2292 
-2303 DNAGNTVTETLHFTI
+2303 
-2318 DTTLST
+2318 
-2324 PVIVLDSADDSGVHG
+2324 
-2339 DNMTNHTQ
+2339 
-2347 PTFALQHIDD
+2347 
-2357 DAVRVTVSVEH
+2357 
-2368 GGVTTT
+2368 
-2374 FDATKDAG
+2374 
-2382 GWTFTPTGAWA
+2382 
-2393 DGDYTLSVSVE
+2393 
-2404 DKAGNTSHSASLT
+2404 
-2417 VTVDTQIAINNIELV
+2417 
-2432 NDSGIPDDNLTNNV
+2432 
-2446 RPHFQVTVPTDV
+2446 
-2458 NVVRLSIDG
+2458 
-2467 GKTWFNATQS
+2467 
-2477 ATPGVWDYIWPDD
+2477 
-2490 VADGGYTLTVEATDE
+2490 
-2505 AGNKATQT
+2505 
-2513 LDFTIDTT
+2513 
-2521 LSVPTLSLDSA
+2521 
-2532 DDSGIAGDNI
+2532 
-2542 TNVKTPGFT
+2542 
-2551 LNNIDTDVSR
+2551 
-2561 VIVEVMHNGIK
+2561 
-2572 QEVPL
+2572 
-2577 VQTGGQWR
+2577 
-2585 FAPTS
+2585 
-2590 DWADGDY
+2590 
-2597 ILTVKVEDRAGNV
+2597 
-2610 KQSAPLTV
+2610 
-2618 TVDTHIAIDRIE
+2618 
-2630 LVNDSGIPGDNLTNE
+2630 
-2645 ARPHFQVTVPADV
+2645 
-2658 NGVRLSIDG
+2658 
-2667 GKTWFDATQ
+2667 
-2676 SATSGVW
+2676 
-2683 DYTWLTNVANGPHT
+2683 
-2697 LMVEA
+2697 
-2702 SDKAGNKT
+2702 
-2710 TQKLDFTIDTILSE
+2710 
-2724 PTITLDSADDSAA
+2724 
-2737 GDNITNVKMPG
+2737 
-2748 FTLGNIDADVTKVVV
+2748 
-2763 TVAHDGKNQQIELI
+2763 
-2777 KNGGVWRFTPGA
+2777 
-2789 AWTDGDYTLTVKV
+2789 
-2802 EDKAGNTNYSAP
+2802 
-2814 LTVTIDTQTSIDRI
+2814 
-2828 ELLNDTGIV
+2828 
-2837 GDNLTNEARP
+2837 
-2847 QFHITVPTDVNSVQL
+2847 
-2862 SLDGGINWVN
+2862 
-2872 ATLTS
+2872 
-2877 DGVWEYIWP
+2877 
-2886 TDLVENTYTLTVK
+2886 
-2899 ATDVAGNTA
+2899 
-2908 TETLNFIID
+2908 
-2917 TTLSTPT
+2917 
-2924 ITLDS
+2924 
-2929 ADDSGTANDNKTNVK
+2929 
-2944 TPGFIIGGIDSDVTQ
+2944 
-2959 VVVQVMRDGH
+2959 
-2969 SEEVELTQTNGQW
+2969 
-2982 RFVPG
+2982 
-2987 SAWTDGDYTLT
+2987 
-2998 VTVKDEAGNIR
+2998 
-3009 HSAPLTVT
+3009 
-3017 IDTQITI
+3017 
-3024 DHIELVNDS
+3024 
-3033 GIPDDNLTNNVRP
+3033 RP

-3166 GGTKEVLTATKG
+3166 GGTKEVLTATKDATGNWSVTPTGTWADGDYTLTVRVEDEAGNEKHSASLTVTVDTQITIDAIELVNDNGIPGDNMTNDAHPQFRVTVPGDVNEVSLSIDGGVTWVKATQSATPGVWNYTWPGTVPDGDYTLNVKATDNAGNTVTETLHFTIDTTLSTPVIVLDSADDTGIQGDNMTNRTQPTFNLQHIDDDAVRVTVSVEHGGVTTTFDATKGVGGWTFTPPTSWGAGDYTLSVSVEDKAGNTSHSASLTVTVDTQIAINNIELVNDSGIPDDNLTNNVRPQFQVKVPTDVNEVRLSIDGGKTWFNATQSATPGVWDYTWLADVGEGKHTLTVEATDKAGNQTTQKLDFIIDTLLSEPTIVLDSTDDSGTKGDNLTNANKPTFLLGNIDADARYVTVEVQHGSTKEVLTATKG

-3203 DDAGNVKYSAPLTV
+3203 DEAGNVKYSAPLTV
-3217 TVDTQITIDVI
+3217 TVDTQITIDAI

-3325 AMDSRDDTGAIG
+3325 TMDSRDDTGAIG

-3352 IDADAHSVILRI
+3352 IDSDAQSVILRI

-3403 NAGNVRQSTPLVVT
+3403 NAGNVRQSTPLIVT

-3463 DGGANWVSATQGI
+3463 DGGANWVSAAQGI

-3490 GKHTLTVMV
+3490 GKHILTVMV

-3618 TQIAIDRIEL
+3618 TQIAIDHIEL

-3690 GQHTLTV
+3690 GQHTLIV
-3697 EVTDGAGNKMTET
+3697 EVTDGAGNKMTGT
-3710 LNFTIDITLLTPT
+3710 LDFTIDITLLTPT

-3735 KNDNLTSVTQPV
+3735 KNDNLTSVTQPI

-3841 LTNHDRPVFDIH
+3841 LTNHDRPVFDIR

-3957 VVQVRVTLD
+3957 VIQVRVTLD

-3990 VDGTYTLRVEATDEA
+3990 VDGTYTLRVEATDQA

-4178 WIFNVGSALPDGQHT
+4178 WIFNVGSALPDGKHT

-4307 ELRIEI
+4307 ELQIEI

-4531 TSVTTPR
+4531 TSVTKPR

-4555 NGVSYSVTA
+4555 NGVSYPVTA

-4612 VRMEPASDTGNSNS
+4612 VRMEPASDTGSSNS

-4658 EVLKQTITVGADGN
+4658 EVLKHTITVGADGN

-4721 SIDDQHEAT
+4721 SIDDQYEAT

-4735 FKGFAEAFSTIMIQ
+4735 FKGLAEAFSTIMIQ

-4834 LIGSTLPNTIVSI
+4834 LVGNTLPNAIVSI

-4870 EMKDGHYVVQV
+4870 EMKDDHYVVQV

-4967 DGNYEL
+4967 DGNYVL

-5084 EILIE
+5084 DILIE

-5293 NSGSLDDLITNHNKP
+5293 NSGSLDDLITSHNKP

-5365 TAESPRLLVTIDTS
+5365 TAESPRLLVTVDTS
-5379 TFIDNPAMVA
+5379 TFIDNPVMIA

-5405 RPTFSIF
+5405 RPAFSIF

-5529 LNVGEVWVNE
+5529 LNVGEVWVND

-5579 DTHIK
+5579 DTHIQ

-5593 KSSSKTEWWSNSD
+5593 KSSSKTDWWSNSST
-5606 LITMRGT
+5606 ITMRGM

-5634 AATGRWELSTDKL
+5634 AANGQWELSTDQL
-5647 PEGTYDISLVIE
+5647 PEGKYDITLSIE
-5659 DSAGNRWEDVREIF
+5659 DNAGNRKEEVHEIF

-5706 IITDSEG
+5706 IITDSNG

-5758 KEVPVISLSPDSDS
+5758 KETPVISLSPDSDS

-5778 ITRDKQ
+5778 ITRDNQ

-5879 TNHTQPKF
+5879 TNHNHTQPKF

-5909 DIYQATQGA
+5909 DIYQATQDA

-5925 PAAWNDGNYTLSVTV
+5925 PAAWNDGTYTLSVTV

-5945 NSQQSASLA
+5945 NSLQSASLE

-5964 ADSQHDDASDD
+5964 ADSQHDDAIDD
-5975 ATATAV
+5975 ATPTAV

-5998 TEPSAAEESVVKVT
+5998 TVPSAAEESVVKET

-6037 EISVPENIVNVSI
+6037 EISVPENIVNVSV

-6081 DVKFIDKDNDFL
+6081 DVKFIDKDDDFL

-6100 VDHSSADIVNAMNV
+6100 VDHSSADIVNAMNA

>member
-431 APEKPTIELDDSSDS
+431 PPEKPTIELDDSSDS

-1058 IISVQVWDAM
+1058 IISVQVWDAA

-1112 SAIFDFTID
+1112 SAVFDFTID

-1382 GGWTFTPPTSWAD
+1382 GGWS
-1395 GDYTLSVSVEDKAGN
+1395 
-1410 TSHSASLT
+1410 
-1418 VTVDTQIAINNIEL
+1418 
-1432 VNDSGIPDDNLTN
+1432 
-1445 NVRPHFQVTV
+1445 
-1455 PTDVNVVRLSI
+1455 
-1466 DGGKTW
+1466 
-1472 FNATQSATP
+1472 
-1481 GVWDYIWPDDVADGG
+1481 
-1496 YTLTVEAT
+1496 
-1504 DEAGNKATQTLDFT
+1504 
-1518 IDTTLSVPTLSLDSA
+1518 
-1533 DDSGIA
+1533 
-1539 GDNITNVK
+1539 
-1547 TPGFTLNNIDT
+1547 
-1558 DVSRVI
+1558 
-1564 VEVMHNGI
+1564 
-1572 KQEVP
+1572 
-1577 LVQTGGQ
+1577 
-1584 WRFAPTSDWADG
+1584 
-1596 DYILTVKVEDRAG
+1596 
-1609 NVKQSA
+1609 
-1615 PLTVTVD
+1615 
-1622 THIAIDRIEL
+1622 
-1632 VNDSGIPGDNLTN
+1632 
-1645 EARPHFQVTVPADVN
+1645 
-1660 GVRLSIDGG
+1660 
-1669 KTWFDATQSATSG
+1669 
-1682 VWDYTWL
+1682 
-1689 TNVANGPHT
+1689 
-1698 LMVEASDKAGN
+1698 
-1709 KTTQKLDFTIDT
+1709 
-1721 ILSEPTITLDSADD
+1721 
-1735 SAAGDNI
+1735 
-1742 TNVKMP
+1742 
-1748 GFTLGNIDA
+1748 
-1757 DVTKVVVTVAHDGKN
+1757 
-1772 QQIELI
+1772 
-1778 KNGGVWRFTPGAA
+1778 
-1791 WTDGDYTL
+1791 
-1799 TVKVEDKAGN
+1799 
-1809 TNYSAPL
+1809 
-1816 TVTIDTQTSIDR
+1816 
-1828 IELLNDTGIVG
+1828 
-1839 DNLTNEARPQFHI
+1839 
-1852 TVPTDV
+1852 
-1858 NSVQL
+1858 
-1863 SLDGGINWVNATLT
+1863 
-1877 SDGVWE
+1877 
-1883 YIWPTDL
+1883 
-1890 VENTYTLTVKATDVA
+1890 
-1905 GNTAT
+1905 
-1910 ETLNFIIDTTL
+1910 
-1921 STPTITLDSAD
+1921 
-1932 DSGTANDN
+1932 
-1940 KTNVK
+1940 
-1945 TPGFII
+1945 
-1951 GGIDSDVTQVVVQVM
+1951 
-1966 RDGHSEEVELTQTNG
+1966 
-1981 QWRFVPGS
+1981 
-1989 AWTDGDYTLTV
+1989 
-2000 TVKDEAGNIRHSAPL
+2000 
-2015 TVTID
+2015 
-2020 TQITIDHI
+2020 
-2028 ELVNDSGIPDDNLTN
+2028 
-2043 NVRPHFQV
+2043 
-2051 TVPTDVNVVRL
+2051 
-2062 SIDGGKTW
+2062 
-2070 FNATQSATP
+2070 
-2079 GVWDYTW
+2079 
-2086 LADVG
+2086 
-2091 EGKHTLTV
+2091 
-2099 EATDKAGNKTTQQ
+2099 
-2112 LDFIID
+2112 
-2118 TLLSEPTIVL
+2118 
-2128 DNTDDSGTKGDHLTN
+2128 
-2143 VNKPTFLLGNIDAD
+2143 
-2157 ARYVTVEVQHGGTK
+2157 
-2171 EVLTATKDATGN
+2171 
-2183 WSVTPTGT
+2183 
-2191 WADGDYTLT
+2191 
-2200 VRVEDEAGN
+2200 
-2209 EKHSASLTVTVDTQ
+2209 
-2223 ITIDVIELVNDN
+2223 
-2235 GIPGDNMTNDAHP
+2235 
-2248 QFRVTVPGDVNE
+2248 
-2260 VSLSI
+2260 
-2265 DGGVTWVKATQSA
+2265 
-2278 TPGVWNYTWPGTVP
+2278 
-2292 DGDYTLNVKAT
+2292 
-2303 DNAGNTVTETLHFTI
+2303 
-2318 DTTLST
+2318 
-2324 PVIVLDSADDSGVHG
+2324 
-2339 DNMTNHTQ
+2339 
-2347 PTFALQHIDD
+2347 
-2357 DAVRVTVSVEH
+2357 
-2368 GGVTTT
+2368 
-2374 FDATKDAG
+2374 
-2382 GWTFTPTGAWA
+2382 FTPTGAWA

-2446 RPHFQVTVPTDV
+2446 RPHFQVKVPTDV
-2458 NVVRLSIDG
+2458 N
-2467 GKTWFNATQS
+2467 
-2477 ATPGVWDYIWPDD
+2477 
-2490 VADGGYTLTVEATDE
+2490 E
-2505 AGNKATQT
+2505 
-2513 LDFTIDTT
+2513 
-2521 LSVPTLSLDSA
+2521 
-2532 DDSGIAGDNI
+2532 
-2542 TNVKTPGFT
+2542 
-2551 LNNIDTDVSR
+2551 
-2561 VIVEVMHNGIK
+2561 
-2572 QEVPL
+2572 
-2577 VQTGGQWR
+2577 
-2585 FAPTS
+2585 
-2590 DWADGDY
+2590 
-2597 ILTVKVEDRAGNV
+2597 
-2610 KQSAPLTV
+2610 
-2618 TVDTHIAIDRIE
+2618 
-2630 LVNDSGIPGDNLTNE
+2630 
-2645 ARPHFQVTVPADV
+2645 
-2658 NGVRLSIDG
+2658 
-2667 GKTWFDATQ
+2667 
-2676 SATSGVW
+2676 
-2683 DYTWLTNVANGPHT
+2683 
-2697 LMVEA
+2697 
-2702 SDKAGNKT
+2702 
-2710 TQKLDFTIDTILSE
+2710 
-2724 PTITLDSADDSAA
+2724 
-2737 GDNITNVKMPG
+2737 
-2748 FTLGNIDADVTKVVV
+2748 
-2763 TVAHDGKNQQIELI
+2763 
-2777 KNGGVWRFTPGA
+2777 
-2789 AWTDGDYTLTVKV
+2789 
-2802 EDKAGNTNYSAP
+2802 
-2814 LTVTIDTQTSIDRI
+2814 
-2828 ELLNDTGIV
+2828 
-2837 GDNLTNEARP
+2837 
-2847 QFHITVPTDVNSVQL
+2847 
-2862 SLDGGINWVN
+2862 
-2872 ATLTS
+2872 
-2877 DGVWEYIWP
+2877 
-2886 TDLVENTYTLTVK
+2886 
-2899 ATDVAGNTA
+2899 
-2908 TETLNFIID
+2908 
-2917 TTLSTPT
+2917 
-2924 ITLDS
+2924 
-2929 ADDSGTANDNKTNVK
+2929 
-2944 TPGFIIGGIDSDVTQ
+2944 
-2959 VVVQVMRDGH
+2959 
-2969 SEEVELTQTNGQW
+2969 
-2982 RFVPG
+2982 
-2987 SAWTDGDYTLT
+2987 
-2998 VTVKDEAGNIR
+2998 
-3009 HSAPLTVT
+3009 
-3017 IDTQITI
+3017 
-3024 DHIELVNDS
+3024 
-3033 GIPDDNLTNNVRP
+3033 
-3046 HFQVTVPTDVNVV
+3046 V

-3093 HTLTVEATDKAGNKT
+3093 HTLTVEATDKAGNQT
-3108 TQQLDFIIDTL
+3108 TQKLDFIIDTM

-3128 NTDDSGTKGD
+3128 STDDSGTKGD
-3138 NLTNVNK
+3138 NLTNANK
-3145 PTFLLGNIDA
+3145 PTFILGNIDA
-3155 DARYVTVEVQH
+3155 DARYVTVEVQY

-3192 DGDYTLTVRVE
+3192 DGDYMLTVRVE

-3325 AMDSRDDTGAIG
+3325 TMDSRDDTGAIG

-3352 IDADAHSVILRI
+3352 IDSDAQSVILRI

-3403 NAGNVRQSTPLVVT
+3403 NAGNVRQSTPLIVT

-3463 DGGANWVSATQGI
+3463 DGGANWVSAAQGI

-3618 TQIAIDRIEL
+3618 TQIAIDHIEL

-3710 LNFTIDITLLTPT
+3710 LNFTIDITLMTPT

-4307 ELRIEI
+4307 ELKIEI

-4456 NGKSSTLTQGAG
+4456 NGKSSTLTQGAD

-4531 TSVTTPR
+4531 TSVTKPR

-4555 NGVSYSVTA
+4555 NGVSYPVTA

-4898 VTIDTEVAELVWNIS
+4898 LTIDTEVAELVWNIS

-5293 NSGSLDDLITNHNKP
+5293 NSGSLDDLITSHNKP

-5379 TFIDNPAMVA
+5379 TFIDNPVMMA

-5405 RPTFSIF
+5405 RPAFSIY

-5469 LNFTIDTF
+5469 LNFTIDTL

-5579 DTHIK
+5579 DTHIQ

-5593 KSSSKTEWWSNSD
+5593 KSSSKTDWWSNSST
-5606 LITMRGT
+5606 ITMRGM

-5634 AATGRWELSTDKL
+5634 AANGQWELSTDQL
-5647 PEGTYDISLVIE
+5647 PEGKYDITLSIE
-5659 DSAGNRWEDVREIF
+5659 DNAGNRKEEVHEIF

-5706 IITDSEG
+5706 IITDSNG

-5747 NRSDDVPLDIM
+5747 NRSDDVSLDIM

-5872 ASDSDNV
+5872 VSDSDNV

-5909 DIYQATQGA
+5909 DTYQATQGA

-5925 PAAWNDGNYTLSVTV
+5925 PAAWNDGTYTLSVTV

-5975 ATATAV
+5975 ATPTAV
-5981 TPPESETVNAE
+5981 TPLESETVNAE
-5992 SATHLR
+5992 SDTHLR
-5998 TEPSAAEESVVKVT
+5998 TVPSAAEESVVKET

-6037 EISVPENIVNVSI
+6037 EISVPENIVNVSV

-6100 VDHSSADIVNAMNV
+6100 VDHSSADIVNAMNA
-6114 RGKTEDDINDS
+6114 RGKAEDDINDS

>member
-431 APEKPTIELDDSSDS
+431 PPEKPTIELDDSSDS

-533 FSAEIETTN
+533 FSAEIETTD

-584 NDKGEWT
+584 NDQGEWT

-599 EGINNLTFTV
+599 EGVNNLTFTV

-627 IAPVPPTVSL
+627 VAPVPPTVSL
-637 EDYVVLPNGIILSG
+637 EDFVVLPNGIILSG

-1058 IISVQVWDAM
+1058 IISVQVWDAA

-1112 SAIFDFTID
+1112 SAVFDFTID

-1188 IPGNTWAD
+1188 TPGNTWAD

-1318 VDTTLSVPVIVLDSA
+1318 VDTTLSVPVIVLNSA
-1333 DDTGIQGDNMTN
+1333 DDTGVQGDNMTN

-1369 GGVTTTFDATKGT
+1369 GGVTTTFDATKGV
-1382 GGWTFTPPTSWAD
+1382 GGWSFTPTGAWAD

-1432 VNDSGIPDDNLTN
+1432 VNDSGIPNDNLTN

-1472 FNATQSATP
+1472 FNATQNATP

-1504 DEAGNKATQTLDFT
+1504 DEAGNKTTQTLDFT

-1558 DVSRVI
+1558 DVSRVT

-1709 KTTQKLDFTIDT
+1709 KTTQKLDFIIDT
-1721 ILSEPTITLDSADD
+1721 MLSEPTITLDSADD

-2020 TQITIDHI
+2020 TQIAIDHI

-2043 NVRPHFQV
+2043 
-2051 TVPTDVNVVRL
+2051 
-2062 SIDGGKTW
+2062 
-2070 FNATQSATP
+2070 
-2079 GVWDYTW
+2079 
-2086 LADVG
+2086 
-2091 EGKHTLTV
+2091 
-2099 EATDKAGNKTTQQ
+2099 EA
-2112 LDFIID
+2112 
-2118 TLLSEPTIVL
+2118 
-2128 DNTDDSGTKGDHLTN
+2128 
-2143 VNKPTFLLGNIDAD
+2143 
-2157 ARYVTVEVQHGGTK
+2157 
-2171 EVLTATKDATGN
+2171 
-2183 WSVTPTGT
+2183 
-2191 WADGDYTLT
+2191 
-2200 VRVEDEAGN
+2200 
-2209 EKHSASLTVTVDTQ
+2209 
-2223 ITIDVIELVNDN
+2223 
-2235 GIPGDNMTNDAHP
+2235 
-2248 QFRVTVPGDVNE
+2248 
-2260 VSLSI
+2260 
-2265 DGGVTWVKATQSA
+2265 
-2278 TPGVWNYTWPGTVP
+2278 
-2292 DGDYTLNVKAT
+2292 
-2303 DNAGNTVTETLHFTI
+2303 
-2318 DTTLST
+2318 
-2324 PVIVLDSADDSGVHG
+2324 
-2339 DNMTNHTQ
+2339 
-2347 PTFALQHIDD
+2347 
-2357 DAVRVTVSVEH
+2357 
-2368 GGVTTT
+2368 
-2374 FDATKDAG
+2374 
-2382 GWTFTPTGAWA
+2382 
-2393 DGDYTLSVSVE
+2393 
-2404 DKAGNTSHSASLT
+2404 
-2417 VTVDTQIAINNIELV
+2417 
-2432 NDSGIPDDNLTNNV
+2432 
-2446 RPHFQVTVPTDV
+2446 
-2458 NVVRLSIDG
+2458 
-2467 GKTWFNATQS
+2467 
-2477 ATPGVWDYIWPDD
+2477 
-2490 VADGGYTLTVEATDE
+2490 
-2505 AGNKATQT
+2505 
-2513 LDFTIDTT
+2513 
-2521 LSVPTLSLDSA
+2521 
-2532 DDSGIAGDNI
+2532 
-2542 TNVKTPGFT
+2542 
-2551 LNNIDTDVSR
+2551 
-2561 VIVEVMHNGIK
+2561 
-2572 QEVPL
+2572 
-2577 VQTGGQWR
+2577 
-2585 FAPTS
+2585 
-2590 DWADGDY
+2590 
-2597 ILTVKVEDRAGNV
+2597 
-2610 KQSAPLTV
+2610 
-2618 TVDTHIAIDRIE
+2618 
-2630 LVNDSGIPGDNLTNE
+2630 
-2645 ARPHFQVTVPADV
+2645 
-2658 NGVRLSIDG
+2658 
-2667 GKTWFDATQ
+2667 
-2676 SATSGVW
+2676 
-2683 DYTWLTNVANGPHT
+2683 
-2697 LMVEA
+2697 
-2702 SDKAGNKT
+2702 
-2710 TQKLDFTIDTILSE
+2710 
-2724 PTITLDSADDSAA
+2724 
-2737 GDNITNVKMPG
+2737 
-2748 FTLGNIDADVTKVVV
+2748 
-2763 TVAHDGKNQQIELI
+2763 
-2777 KNGGVWRFTPGA
+2777 
-2789 AWTDGDYTLTVKV
+2789 
-2802 EDKAGNTNYSAP
+2802 
-2814 LTVTIDTQTSIDRI
+2814 
-2828 ELLNDTGIV
+2828 
-2837 GDNLTNEARP
+2837 
-2847 QFHITVPTDVNSVQL
+2847 
-2862 SLDGGINWVN
+2862 
-2872 ATLTS
+2872 
-2877 DGVWEYIWP
+2877 
-2886 TDLVENTYTLTVK
+2886 
-2899 ATDVAGNTA
+2899 
-2908 TETLNFIID
+2908 
-2917 TTLSTPT
+2917 
-2924 ITLDS
+2924 
-2929 ADDSGTANDNKTNVK
+2929 
-2944 TPGFIIGGIDSDVTQ
+2944 
-2959 VVVQVMRDGH
+2959 
-2969 SEEVELTQTNGQW
+2969 
-2982 RFVPG
+2982 
-2987 SAWTDGDYTLT
+2987 
-2998 VTVKDEAGNIR
+2998 
-3009 HSAPLTVT
+3009 
-3017 IDTQITI
+3017 
-3024 DHIELVNDS
+3024 
-3033 GIPDDNLTNNVRP
+3033 RP

-3166 GGTKEVLTATKG
+3166 GGTKEVLTATKDATGNWSVTPTGTWADGDYTLTVRVEDEAGNEKHSASLTVTVDTQITIDAIELVNDNGIPGDNMTNDAHPQFRVTVPGDVNEVSLSIDGGVTWVKATQSATPGVWNYTWPGTVPDGDYTLNVKATDNAGNTVTETLHFTIDTTLSTPVIVLDSADDTGIQGDNMTNRTQPTFNLQHIDDDAVRVTVSVEHGGVTTTFDATKGVGGWTFTPPTSWGAGDYTLSVSVEDKAGNTSHSASLTVTVDTQIAINNIELVNDSGIPDDNLTNNVRPHFQVKVPTDVNEVRLSIDGGKTWFNATQSATPGVWDYTWLADVGEGKHTLTVEATDKAGNQTTQKLDFIIDTMLSEPTIVLDSTDDSGTKGDNLTNANKPTFILGNIDADARYVTVEVQYGGTKEVLTATKG

-3403 NAGNVRQSTPLVVT
+3403 NAGNVRQSTPLIVT

-3463 DGGANWVSATQGI
+3463 DGGANWVSAAQGI

-3618 TQIAIDRIEL
+3618 TQIAIDHIEL

-3690 GQHTLTV
+3690 GQHTLIV
-3697 EVTDGAGNKMTET
+3697 EVTDGAGNKMTGT
-3710 LNFTIDITLLTPT
+3710 LDFTIDITLLTPT

-3841 LTNHDRPVFDIH
+3841 LTNHDRPVFDIR

-4066 DGHDYNA
+4066 DGHDYSA

-4307 ELRIEI
+4307 ELKIEI

-4479 VDGTY
+4479 VDRTY

-4531 TSVTTPR
+4531 TSVTKPR

-4555 NGVSYSVTA
+4555 NGVSYPVTA

-4898 VTIDTEVAELVWNIS
+4898 LTIDTEVAELVWNIS

-4967 DGNYEL
+4967 DGNYVL

-5293 NSGSLDDLITNHNKP
+5293 NSGSLDDLITSHNKP

-5379 TFIDNPAMVA
+5379 TFIDNPVMMA

-5405 RPTFSIF
+5405 RPAFSIY

-5529 LNVGEVWVNE
+5529 LNVGEVWAND

-5554 GQLDITVKS
+5554 GQLDINVKS

-5579 DTHIK
+5579 DTHIQ

-5593 KSSSKTEWWSNSD
+5593 KSSSKTDWWSNSST
-5606 LITMRGT
+5606 ITMRGM

-5634 AATGRWELSTDKL
+5634 AANGKWELSTDQL
-5647 PEGTYDISLVIE
+5647 PEGKYDITLSIE
-5659 DSAGNRWEDVREIF
+5659 DNAGNRKEEVHEIF

-5706 IITDSEG
+5706 IITDSNG
-5713 NTYTLTVPDNGKWSM
+5713 NTYMLTVPDNGKWSM

-5909 DIYQATQGA
+5909 DTYQATQGA

-5925 PAAWNDGNYTLSVTV
+5925 PAAWNDGTYTLSVTV

-5964 ADSQHDDASDD
+5964 ADSQHNDASDD

-5998 TEPSAAEESVVKVT
+5998 TVPSVAEESVVKET

-6037 EISVPENIVNVSI
+6037 EISVPENIVNVSV

-6081 DVKFIDKDNDFL
+6081 DVKFIDKDDDFL

-6100 VDHSSADIVNAMNV
+6100 VDHSSADIVNAMNA

>member
-154 EVQNSSKQIEE
+154 EVQNSSKQMEE
-165 MLQNFLAD
+165 MLQEFLAD

-431 APEKPTIELDDSSDS
+431 PPEKPTIELDDSSDS

-1112 SAIFDFTID
+1112 SAVFDFTID

-1175 EIELSHLN
+1175 EIELSHHN

-1188 IPGNTWAD
+1188 TPGNTWAD

-1215 APLTVVIDTQI
+1215 TPLTVVIDTQI

-1258 DVNEVRLSIDGGNSW
+1258 DVNEVRLSIDGGLSW

-1318 VDTTLSVPVIVLDSA
+1318 VDSTLSVPVIVLNNA
-1333 DDTGIQGDNMTN
+1333 DDTGIQGDNLTN
-1345 STQPTFALQHIDD
+1345 RTQPTFALQQIDD

-1382 GGWTFTPPTSWAD
+1382 GGWTFTPPALWAD

-1481 GVWDYIWPDDVADGG
+1481 GAWDYIWPDDVADGG

-1504 DEAGNKATQTLDFT
+1504 DKAGNQTTQELDFT

-1584 WRFAPTSDWADG
+1584 WRFAPTSDWGDG

-1709 KTTQKLDFTIDT
+1709 KTTQKLDFIIDT

-2020 TQITIDHI
+2020 TQIAIDHI

-2043 NVRPHFQV
+2043 NVRPQFQV

-2086 LADVG
+2086 LTDVANG
-2091 EGKHTLTV
+2091 SHTLTV
-2099 EATDKAGNKTTQQ
+2099 EATDAAGNKATQN
-2112 LDFIID
+2112 LEFNID
-2118 TLLSEPTIVL
+2118 TLLSEPTIAL
-2128 DNTDDSGTKGDHLTN
+2128 DSTDDSGTKGDNLTS
-2143 VNKPTFLLGNIDAD
+2143 VNKPTFILGNIDAD

-2171 EVLTATKDATGN
+2171 EVLTATKGATGI
-2183 WSVTPTGT
+2183 WSVTPTGM
-2191 WADGDYTLT
+2191 WADGSHTLT

-2209 EKHSASLTVTVDTQ
+2209 VKYSVPLTITVDTQ
-2223 ITIDVIELVNDN
+2223 ITIDDIELVNDS
-2235 GIPGDNMTNDAHP
+2235 GTKGDNLTNDANPH
-2248 QFRVTVPGDVNE
+2248 FRITVPGDVNE

-2265 DGGVTWVKATQSA
+2265 DGGVTWVKAMQSS
-2278 TPGVWNYTWPGTVP
+2278 TSGVWNYTWPKTLA
-2292 DGDYTLNVKAT
+2292 DDDYTLTVKAT
-2303 DNAGNTVTETLHFTI
+2303 DNAGNTVTRTLDFTI

-2324 PVIVLDSADDSGVHG
+2324 PVIVLDSADDTGVQG
-2339 DNMTNHTQ
+2339 DNMTNRTQ
-2347 PTFALQHIDD
+2347 PTFNLQHIDD

-2374 FDATKDAG
+2374 FDVTKDAG
-2382 GWTFTPTGAWA
+2382 GWTFTPPTSWGA
-2393 DGDYTLSVSVE
+2393 GDYTLSVSVE

-2446 RPHFQVTVPTDV
+2446 RPQFQVKVPTDV
-2458 NVVRLSIDG
+2458 N
-2467 GKTWFNATQS
+2467 
-2477 ATPGVWDYIWPDD
+2477 
-2490 VADGGYTLTVEATDE
+2490 E
-2505 AGNKATQT
+2505 
-2513 LDFTIDTT
+2513 
-2521 LSVPTLSLDSA
+2521 
-2532 DDSGIAGDNI
+2532 
-2542 TNVKTPGFT
+2542 
-2551 LNNIDTDVSR
+2551 
-2561 VIVEVMHNGIK
+2561 
-2572 QEVPL
+2572 
-2577 VQTGGQWR
+2577 
-2585 FAPTS
+2585 
-2590 DWADGDY
+2590 
-2597 ILTVKVEDRAGNV
+2597 
-2610 KQSAPLTV
+2610 
-2618 TVDTHIAIDRIE
+2618 
-2630 LVNDSGIPGDNLTNE
+2630 
-2645 ARPHFQVTVPADV
+2645 
-2658 NGVRLSIDG
+2658 
-2667 GKTWFDATQ
+2667 
-2676 SATSGVW
+2676 
-2683 DYTWLTNVANGPHT
+2683 
-2697 LMVEA
+2697 
-2702 SDKAGNKT
+2702 
-2710 TQKLDFTIDTILSE
+2710 
-2724 PTITLDSADDSAA
+2724 
-2737 GDNITNVKMPG
+2737 
-2748 FTLGNIDADVTKVVV
+2748 
-2763 TVAHDGKNQQIELI
+2763 
-2777 KNGGVWRFTPGA
+2777 
-2789 AWTDGDYTLTVKV
+2789 
-2802 EDKAGNTNYSAP
+2802 
-2814 LTVTIDTQTSIDRI
+2814 
-2828 ELLNDTGIV
+2828 
-2837 GDNLTNEARP
+2837 
-2847 QFHITVPTDVNSVQL
+2847 
-2862 SLDGGINWVN
+2862 
-2872 ATLTS
+2872 
-2877 DGVWEYIWP
+2877 
-2886 TDLVENTYTLTVK
+2886 
-2899 ATDVAGNTA
+2899 
-2908 TETLNFIID
+2908 
-2917 TTLSTPT
+2917 
-2924 ITLDS
+2924 
-2929 ADDSGTANDNKTNVK
+2929 
-2944 TPGFIIGGIDSDVTQ
+2944 
-2959 VVVQVMRDGH
+2959 
-2969 SEEVELTQTNGQW
+2969 
-2982 RFVPG
+2982 
-2987 SAWTDGDYTLT
+2987 
-2998 VTVKDEAGNIR
+2998 
-3009 HSAPLTVT
+3009 
-3017 IDTQITI
+3017 
-3024 DHIELVNDS
+3024 
-3033 GIPDDNLTNNVRP
+3033 
-3046 HFQVTVPTDVNVV
+3046 V

-3093 HTLTVEATDKAGNKT
+3093 HTLTVEATDKAGNQT
-3108 TQQLDFIIDTL
+3108 TQKLDFIIDTL
-3119 LSEPTIVLD
+3119 LSEPTIALD
-3128 NTDDSGTKGD
+3128 STDDSGTKGD
-3138 NLTNVNK
+3138 NLTSVNK
-3145 PTFLLGNIDA
+3145 PTFILGNIDA

-3178 ATGIWSVTPTGTWA
+3178 ATGIWSVTPTGMWA
-3192 DGDYTLTVRVE
+3192 DGSHTLTVRVE

-3217 TVDTQITIDVI
+3217 TVDTHIAIDDI

-3300 TDKAGNKTTQ
+3300 TDKAGNQTTQ

-3352 IDADAHSVILRI
+3352 IDSDAHSVILRI

-3371 EVTLTQVG
+3371 EVTLTQAG

-3395 TLTVEVTD
+3395 TLTVEVQD
-3403 NAGNVRQSTPLVVT
+3403 NAGNVRQSTPLIVT

-3463 DGGANWVSATQGI
+3463 DGGANWVSAAQGI

-3808 QTSAPLKVTIDGTL
+3808 QTSAPLKVTIDGSL

-3841 LTNHDRPVFDIH
+3841 LTKHDRPVFDIR

-3915 FEVRIDTTT
+3915 LEVRIDTTT

-3957 VVQVRVTLD
+3957 VIQVRVTLD

-3984 DSPNTL
+3984 DTPNAL
-3990 VDGTYTLRVEATDEA
+3990 VDGTYTLRVEATDQA

-4178 WIFNVGSALPDGQHT
+4178 WIFNVVSALPDGQHT

-4307 ELRIEI
+4307 ELKIEI

-4355 LVSFDGVNWTPIS
+4355 LVSFDGVNWTPVS
-4368 KNAAGQWE
+4368 KNAAGQWQ
-4376 FTAGSALPDGHYT
+4376 FTAGSALSDGHYT

-4505 IDTIVSDPSIDL
+4505 IDTVVSDPRIDL

-4531 TSVTTPR
+4531 TSVTKPR

-4555 NGVSYSVTA
+4555 NGVSYPVTA

-4612 VRMEPASDTGNSNS
+4612 VRMEPASDTGSSNS

-4658 EVLKQTITVGADGN
+4658 EVLKHTITVGADGN

-4721 SIDDQHEAT
+4721 SIDDQYEAT

-4735 FKGFAEAFSTIMIQ
+4735 FKGLAEAFSTIMIQ

-4834 LIGSTLPNTIVSI
+4834 LVGNTLPNAIVSI

-5084 EILIE
+5084 DILIE

-5245 PILLQDDGT
+5245 PILLQDDGK

-5293 NSGSLDDLITNHNKP
+5293 NSGSLDDLITSHNKP

-5319 IHIYVDEKIVANVLV
+5319 INIYVDEKIVANVLV

-5379 TFIDNPAMVA
+5379 TFIDNPVMMA

-5405 RPTFSIF
+5405 RPAFSIF

-5529 LNVGEVWVNE
+5529 LNVGEVWVND

-5579 DTHIK
+5579 DTHIQ

-5593 KSSSKTEWWSNSD
+5593 KSSSKTDWWSNSST
-5606 LITMRGT
+5606 ITMRGM

-5634 AATGRWELSTDKL
+5634 AANGQWELSTDQL
-5647 PEGTYDISLVIE
+5647 PEGKYDITLSIE
-5659 DSAGNRWEDVREIF
+5659 DNAGNRKEEVHEIF

-5706 IITDSEG
+5706 IITDSNG

-5879 TNHTQPKF
+5879 TNHNHTQPKF

-5925 PAAWNDGNYTLSVTV
+5925 PAAWNDGTYTLSVTV

-5945 NSQQSASLA
+5945 NSLQSASLE

-5964 ADSQHDDASDD
+5964 ADSQHDDAIDD

-5998 TEPSAAEESVVKVT
+5998 TVPSAAEESVVKET

-6037 EISVPENIVNVSI
+6037 EISVPENIVNVSV

-6081 DVKFIDKDNDFL
+6081 DVKFIDKDDDFL

-6100 VDHSSADIVNAMNV
+6100 VDHSSADIVNAMNA

>member
-431 APEKPTIELDDSSDS
+431 PPEKPTIELDDSSDS

-637 EDYVVLPNGIILSG
+637 EDFVVLPNGIILSG

-1035 GISDDNLTNIVK
+1035 GIADDNLTNIVK

-1112 SAIFDFTID
+1112 SAVFDFTID

-1382 GGWTFTPPTSWAD
+1382 GGWSFTPTGAWAD

-1432 VNDSGIPDDNLTN
+1432 VNDSGIPNDNLTN

-1472 FNATQSATP
+1472 FNATQSATT

-1539 GDNITNVK
+1539 GDNITSVK

-1564 VEVMHNGI
+1564 AEVMHNGI

-1632 VNDSGIPGDNLTN
+1632 VNDSGIPDDNLTN

-1698 LMVEASDKAGN
+1698 LMVEATDKAGN
-1709 KTTQKLDFTIDT
+1709 KTTQKLDFIIDT
-1721 ILSEPTITLDSADD
+1721 LLSEPTITLDSADD

-2000 TVKDEAGNIRHSAPL
+2000 TVKDEAGNIRHSALL

-2020 TQITIDHI
+2020 TQIAIDHI

-2128 DNTDDSGTKGDHLTN
+2128 DSTDDSGTKGDHLTN

-2324 PVIVLDSADDSGVHG
+2324 PVIVLDSADDTGIQG
-2339 DNMTNHTQ
+2339 DNMTNRTQ
-2347 PTFALQHIDD
+2347 PTFNLQHIDD

-2477 ATPGVWDYIWPDD
+2477 ATPGVWDY
-2490 VADGGYTLTVEATDE
+2490 
-2505 AGNKATQT
+2505 
-2513 LDFTIDTT
+2513 
-2521 LSVPTLSLDSA
+2521 
-2532 DDSGIAGDNI
+2532 
-2542 TNVKTPGFT
+2542 
-2551 LNNIDTDVSR
+2551 
-2561 VIVEVMHNGIK
+2561 
-2572 QEVPL
+2572 
-2577 VQTGGQWR
+2577 
-2585 FAPTS
+2585 
-2590 DWADGDY
+2590 
-2597 ILTVKVEDRAGNV
+2597 
-2610 KQSAPLTV
+2610 
-2618 TVDTHIAIDRIE
+2618 
-2630 LVNDSGIPGDNLTNE
+2630 
-2645 ARPHFQVTVPADV
+2645 
-2658 NGVRLSIDG
+2658 
-2667 GKTWFDATQ
+2667 
-2676 SATSGVW
+2676 
-2683 DYTWLTNVANGPHT
+2683 
-2697 LMVEA
+2697 
-2702 SDKAGNKT
+2702 
-2710 TQKLDFTIDTILSE
+2710 
-2724 PTITLDSADDSAA
+2724 
-2737 GDNITNVKMPG
+2737 
-2748 FTLGNIDADVTKVVV
+2748 
-2763 TVAHDGKNQQIELI
+2763 
-2777 KNGGVWRFTPGA
+2777 
-2789 AWTDGDYTLTVKV
+2789 
-2802 EDKAGNTNYSAP
+2802 
-2814 LTVTIDTQTSIDRI
+2814 
-2828 ELLNDTGIV
+2828 
-2837 GDNLTNEARP
+2837 
-2847 QFHITVPTDVNSVQL
+2847 
-2862 SLDGGINWVN
+2862 
-2872 ATLTS
+2872 
-2877 DGVWEYIWP
+2877 
-2886 TDLVENTYTLTVK
+2886 
-2899 ATDVAGNTA
+2899 
-2908 TETLNFIID
+2908 
-2917 TTLSTPT
+2917 
-2924 ITLDS
+2924 
-2929 ADDSGTANDNKTNVK
+2929 
-2944 TPGFIIGGIDSDVTQ
+2944 
-2959 VVVQVMRDGH
+2959 
-2969 SEEVELTQTNGQW
+2969 
-2982 RFVPG
+2982 
-2987 SAWTDGDYTLT
+2987 
-2998 VTVKDEAGNIR
+2998 
-3009 HSAPLTVT
+3009 
-3017 IDTQITI
+3017 
-3024 DHIELVNDS
+3024 
-3033 GIPDDNLTNNVRP
+3033 
-3046 HFQVTVPTDVNVV
+3046 
-3059 RLSIDGGK
+3059 
-3067 TWFNATQS
+3067 
-3075 ATPGVWDYT
+3075 T

-3093 HTLTVEATDKAGNKT
+3093 HTLTVEATDKAGNQT
-3108 TQQLDFIIDTL
+3108 TQQLDFIIDTM

-3395 TLTVEVTD
+3395 TLTVEVQD

-3513 FIDTRLSTPTIAL
+3513 FIDTRLSTPTIEL
-3526 DSTDDTGTPGD
+3526 DSTGDTGTPGD

-3608 PSTPLTVTVD
+3608 PSTPLTMTVD

-3939 DQLTNVAKPSF
+3939 DQLTNVTKPSF

-4555 NGVSYSVTA
+4555 NGVSYPVTA

-5529 LNVGEVWVNE
+5529 LNVGEVWVND

-5579 DTHIK
+5579 DTHIQ

-5593 KSSSKTEWWSNSD
+5593 KSSSKTDWWSNSST
-5606 LITMRGT
+5606 ITMRGM

-5634 AATGRWELSTDKL
+5634 AANGQWELSTDQL
-5647 PEGTYDISLVIE
+5647 PEGKYDITLSIE
-5659 DSAGNRWEDVREIF
+5659 DNAGNRKEEVHEIF

-5706 IITDSEG
+5706 IITDSNG

-5925 PAAWNDGNYTLSVTV
+5925 PAAWNDGTYTLSVTV

-5964 ADSQHDDASDD
+5964 ADSQHNDASDD

-5998 TEPSAAEESVVKVT
+5998 TVPSVAEESVVKET

-6037 EISVPENIVNVSI
+6037 EISVPENIVNVSV

-6081 DVKFIDKDNDFL
+6081 DVKFIDKDDDFL

-6100 VDHSSADIVNAMNV
+6100 VDHSSADIVNAMNA

>member
-431 APEKPTIELDDSSDS
+431 PPEKPTIELDDSSDS

-533 FSAEIETTN
+533 FSAEIETTD

-637 EDYVVLPNGIILSG
+637 EDFVVLPNGIILSG

-1035 GISDDNLTNIVK
+1035 GIADDNLTNIVK

-1058 IISVQVWDAM
+1058 IISVQVWDAA

-1112 SAIFDFTID
+1112 SAVFDFTID

-1382 GGWTFTPPTSWAD
+1382 GGWSFTPTGAWAD

-1432 VNDSGIPDDNLTN
+1432 VNDSGIPNDNLTN

-1481 GVWDYIWPDDVADGG
+1481 GAWDYIWPDDVADGG

-1504 DEAGNKATQTLDFT
+1504 DKAGNKTTQELDFT

-1539 GDNITNVK
+1539 GDNITSVK

-1632 VNDSGIPGDNLTN
+1632 VNDSGIPDDNLTN

-1698 LMVEASDKAGN
+1698 LMVEATDKAGN
-1709 KTTQKLDFTIDT
+1709 KTTQKLDFIIDT
-1721 ILSEPTITLDSADD
+1721 LLSEPTITLDSADD

-2020 TQITIDHI
+2020 TQIAIDHI

-2043 NVRPHFQV
+2043 EARPHFQV

-2128 DNTDDSGTKGDHLTN
+2128 DSTDDSGTKGDNLTN

-2324 PVIVLDSADDSGVHG
+2324 PVIVLDSADDTGIQG
-2339 DNMTNHTQ
+2339 DNMTNRTQ
-2347 PTFALQHIDD
+2347 PTFNLQHIDD

-2374 FDATKDAG
+2374 FDATKGTG
-2382 GWTFTPTGAWA
+2382 GWTFTPPTSWGA
-2393 DGDYTLSVSVE
+2393 GDYTLSVSVE

-2458 NVVRLSIDG
+2458 NEVRLSIDG

-2477 ATPGVWDYIWPDD
+2477 V
-2490 VADGGYTLTVEATDE
+2490 
-2505 AGNKATQT
+2505 
-2513 LDFTIDTT
+2513 
-2521 LSVPTLSLDSA
+2521 
-2532 DDSGIAGDNI
+2532 
-2542 TNVKTPGFT
+2542 
-2551 LNNIDTDVSR
+2551 
-2561 VIVEVMHNGIK
+2561 
-2572 QEVPL
+2572 
-2577 VQTGGQWR
+2577 
-2585 FAPTS
+2585 
-2590 DWADGDY
+2590 
-2597 ILTVKVEDRAGNV
+2597 
-2610 KQSAPLTV
+2610 
-2618 TVDTHIAIDRIE
+2618 
-2630 LVNDSGIPGDNLTNE
+2630 
-2645 ARPHFQVTVPADV
+2645 
-2658 NGVRLSIDG
+2658 
-2667 GKTWFDATQ
+2667 
-2676 SATSGVW
+2676 
-2683 DYTWLTNVANGPHT
+2683 
-2697 LMVEA
+2697 
-2702 SDKAGNKT
+2702 
-2710 TQKLDFTIDTILSE
+2710 
-2724 PTITLDSADDSAA
+2724 
-2737 GDNITNVKMPG
+2737 
-2748 FTLGNIDADVTKVVV
+2748 
-2763 TVAHDGKNQQIELI
+2763 
-2777 KNGGVWRFTPGA
+2777 
-2789 AWTDGDYTLTVKV
+2789 
-2802 EDKAGNTNYSAP
+2802 
-2814 LTVTIDTQTSIDRI
+2814 
-2828 ELLNDTGIV
+2828 
-2837 GDNLTNEARP
+2837 
-2847 QFHITVPTDVNSVQL
+2847 
-2862 SLDGGINWVN
+2862 
-2872 ATLTS
+2872 
-2877 DGVWEYIWP
+2877 
-2886 TDLVENTYTLTVK
+2886 
-2899 ATDVAGNTA
+2899 
-2908 TETLNFIID
+2908 
-2917 TTLSTPT
+2917 
-2924 ITLDS
+2924 
-2929 ADDSGTANDNKTNVK
+2929 
-2944 TPGFIIGGIDSDVTQ
+2944 
-2959 VVVQVMRDGH
+2959 
-2969 SEEVELTQTNGQW
+2969 
-2982 RFVPG
+2982 
-2987 SAWTDGDYTLT
+2987 
-2998 VTVKDEAGNIR
+2998 
-3009 HSAPLTVT
+3009 
-3017 IDTQITI
+3017 
-3024 DHIELVNDS
+3024 
-3033 GIPDDNLTNNVRP
+3033 
-3046 HFQVTVPTDVNVV
+3046 
-3059 RLSIDGGK
+3059 
-3067 TWFNATQS
+3067 
-3075 ATPGVWDYT
+3075 TPGVWDYT

-3093 HTLTVEATDKAGNKT
+3093 HTLTVEATDKAGNQT
-3108 TQQLDFIIDTL
+3108 TQKLDFIIDTM

-3128 NTDDSGTKGD
+3128 STDDSGTKGD
-3138 NLTNVNK
+3138 NLTNANK

-3155 DARYVTVEVQH
+3155 DARYVTVEVLH

-3403 NAGNVRQSTPLVVT
+3403 NAGNVRQSTPLVVA

-3841 LTNHDRPVFDIH
+3841 LTNHDRPVFDIR

-4307 ELRIEI
+4307 ELKIEI

-4531 TSVTTPR
+4531 TSVTKPR

-4555 NGVSYSVTA
+4555 NGVSYPVTA

-4898 VTIDTEVAELVWNIS
+4898 LTIDTEVAELVWNIS

-5084 EILIE
+5084 DILIE

-5379 TFIDNPAMVA
+5379 TFIDNPVMMA

-5405 RPTFSIF
+5405 RPAFSIY

-5469 LNFTIDTF
+5469 LNFTIDTL

-5579 DTHIK
+5579 DTHIQ

-5593 KSSSKTEWWSNSD
+5593 KSSSKTDWWSNSST
-5606 LITMRGT
+5606 ITMRGM

-5634 AATGRWELSTDKL
+5634 AANGQWELSTDQL
-5647 PEGTYDISLVIE
+5647 PEGKYDITLSIE
-5659 DSAGNRWEDVREIF
+5659 DNAGNRKEEVHEIF

-5706 IITDSEG
+5706 IITDSNG

-5747 NRSDDVPLDIM
+5747 NRSDDVSLDIM

-5872 ASDSDNV
+5872 VSDSDNV

-5909 DIYQATQGA
+5909 DTYQATQGA

-5925 PAAWNDGNYTLSVTV
+5925 PAAWNDGTYTLSVTV

-5975 ATATAV
+5975 ATPTAV
-5981 TPPESETVNAE
+5981 TPLESETVNAE
-5992 SATHLR
+5992 SDTHLR
-5998 TEPSAAEESVVKVT
+5998 TVPSAAEESVVKET

-6037 EISVPENIVNVSI
+6037 EISVPENIVNVSV

-6100 VDHSSADIVNAMNV
+6100 VDHSSADIVNAMNA
-6114 RGKTEDDINDS
+6114 RGKAEDDINDS

>member
-38 NITTPR
+38 NITTPH

-533 FSAEIETTN
+533 FSAEIETTD

-599 EGINNLTFTV
+599 EGVNNLTFTV

-627 IAPVPPTVSL
+627 VAPVPPTVSL
-637 EDYVVLPNGIILSG
+637 EDFVVLPNGIILSG

-1035 GISDDNLTNIVK
+1035 GIADDNLTNIVK

-1112 SAIFDFTID
+1112 SAVFDFTID

-1382 GGWTFTPPTSWAD
+1382 GGWSFTPTGAWAD

-1432 VNDSGIPDDNLTN
+1432 VNDSGIPNDNLTN

-1481 GVWDYIWPDDVADGG
+1481 GAWDYIWPDDVADGG

-1504 DEAGNKATQTLDFT
+1504 DKAGNKTTQELDFT

-2128 DNTDDSGTKGDHLTN
+2128 DSTDDSGTKGDNLTN

-2318 DTTLST
+2318 DTTLSV
-2324 PVIVLDSADDSGVHG
+2324 PVIVLNSADDTGVQG
-2339 DNMTNHTQ
+2339 DNMTNSTQ

-2374 FDATKDAG
+2374 FDATKGVG
-2382 GWTFTPTGAWA
+2382 GWSFTPTGAWA

-2446 RPHFQVTVPTDV
+2446 RPHFQVKVPTDV
-2458 NVVRLSIDG
+2458 N
-2467 GKTWFNATQS
+2467 
-2477 ATPGVWDYIWPDD
+2477 
-2490 VADGGYTLTVEATDE
+2490 E
-2505 AGNKATQT
+2505 
-2513 LDFTIDTT
+2513 
-2521 LSVPTLSLDSA
+2521 
-2532 DDSGIAGDNI
+2532 
-2542 TNVKTPGFT
+2542 
-2551 LNNIDTDVSR
+2551 
-2561 VIVEVMHNGIK
+2561 
-2572 QEVPL
+2572 
-2577 VQTGGQWR
+2577 
-2585 FAPTS
+2585 
-2590 DWADGDY
+2590 
-2597 ILTVKVEDRAGNV
+2597 
-2610 KQSAPLTV
+2610 
-2618 TVDTHIAIDRIE
+2618 
-2630 LVNDSGIPGDNLTNE
+2630 
-2645 ARPHFQVTVPADV
+2645 
-2658 NGVRLSIDG
+2658 
-2667 GKTWFDATQ
+2667 
-2676 SATSGVW
+2676 
-2683 DYTWLTNVANGPHT
+2683 
-2697 LMVEA
+2697 
-2702 SDKAGNKT
+2702 
-2710 TQKLDFTIDTILSE
+2710 
-2724 PTITLDSADDSAA
+2724 
-2737 GDNITNVKMPG
+2737 
-2748 FTLGNIDADVTKVVV
+2748 
-2763 TVAHDGKNQQIELI
+2763 
-2777 KNGGVWRFTPGA
+2777 
-2789 AWTDGDYTLTVKV
+2789 
-2802 EDKAGNTNYSAP
+2802 
-2814 LTVTIDTQTSIDRI
+2814 
-2828 ELLNDTGIV
+2828 
-2837 GDNLTNEARP
+2837 
-2847 QFHITVPTDVNSVQL
+2847 
-2862 SLDGGINWVN
+2862 
-2872 ATLTS
+2872 
-2877 DGVWEYIWP
+2877 
-2886 TDLVENTYTLTVK
+2886 
-2899 ATDVAGNTA
+2899 
-2908 TETLNFIID
+2908 
-2917 TTLSTPT
+2917 
-2924 ITLDS
+2924 
-2929 ADDSGTANDNKTNVK
+2929 
-2944 TPGFIIGGIDSDVTQ
+2944 
-2959 VVVQVMRDGH
+2959 
-2969 SEEVELTQTNGQW
+2969 
-2982 RFVPG
+2982 
-2987 SAWTDGDYTLT
+2987 
-2998 VTVKDEAGNIR
+2998 
-3009 HSAPLTVT
+3009 
-3017 IDTQITI
+3017 
-3024 DHIELVNDS
+3024 
-3033 GIPDDNLTNNVRP
+3033 
-3046 HFQVTVPTDVNVV
+3046 V

-3093 HTLTVEATDKAGNKT
+3093 HTLTVEATDKAGNQT
-3108 TQQLDFIIDTL
+3108 TQKLDFIIDTM

-3128 NTDDSGTKGD
+3128 STDDSGTKGD
-3138 NLTNVNK
+3138 NLTNANK
-3145 PTFLLGNIDA
+3145 PTFILGNIDA
-3155 DARYVTVEVQH
+3155 DARYVTVEVQY

-3325 AMDSRDDTGAIG
+3325 TMDSRDDTGAIG

-3352 IDADAHSVILRI
+3352 IDSDAQSVILRI

-3403 NAGNVRQSTPLVVT
+3403 NAGNVRQSTPLIVT

-3463 DGGANWVSATQGI
+3463 DGGANWVSAAQGI

-3618 TQIAIDRIEL
+3618 TQIAIDHIEL

-3710 LNFTIDITLLTPT
+3710 LNFTIDITLMTPT

-3841 LTNHDRPVFDIH
+3841 LTNHDRPVFDIR

-4270 ENTGGNLTFTP
+4270 ENTGENLTFTP

-4307 ELRIEI
+4307 ELKIEI

-4531 TSVTTPR
+4531 TSVTKPR

-4555 NGVSYSVTA
+4555 NGVSYPVTA

-4672 WSVTPNILP
+4672 WSVTPNILS

-4898 VTIDTEVAELVWNIS
+4898 LTIDTEVAELVWNIS

-5056 WSAELDLREGSNAF
+5056 WSAKLDLREGSNAF

-5293 NSGSLDDLITNHNKP
+5293 NSGSLDDLITSHNKP

-5379 TFIDNPAMVA
+5379 TFIDNPVMMA

-5405 RPTFSIF
+5405 RPAFSIY

-5469 LNFTIDTF
+5469 LNFTIDTL

-5529 LNVGEVWVNE
+5529 LNVGEVWVND

-5579 DTHIK
+5579 DTHIQ

-5593 KSSSKTEWWSNSD
+5593 KSSSKTDWWSNSST
-5606 LITMRGT
+5606 ITMRGM

-5634 AATGRWELSTDKL
+5634 AANGQWELSTDQL
-5647 PEGTYDISLVIE
+5647 PEGKYDITLSIE
-5659 DSAGNRWEDVREIF
+5659 DNAGNRKEEVHEIF

-5706 IITDSEG
+5706 IITDSNG

-5925 PAAWNDGNYTLSVTV
+5925 PAAWNDGTYTLSVTV

-5964 ADSQHDDASDD
+5964 ADSQHNDASDD

-5998 TEPSAAEESVVKVT
+5998 TVPSVAEESVVKET

-6037 EISVPENIVNVSI
+6037 EISVPENIVNVSV

-6081 DVKFIDKDNDFL
+6081 DVKFIDKDDDFL

-6100 VDHSSADIVNAMNV
+6100 VDHSSADIVNAMNA
-6114 RGKTEDDINDS
+6114 RGKAEDDINDS

>member
-431 APEKPTIELDDSSDS
+431 PPEKPTIELDDSSDS

-1035 GISDDNLTNIVK
+1035 GIADDNLTNIVK

-1058 IISVQVWDAM
+1058 IISVQVWDAA

-1112 SAIFDFTID
+1112 SAVFDFTID

-1345 STQPTFALQHIDD
+1345 STQPTFVLQHIDD

-1382 GGWTFTPPTSWAD
+1382 GGWSFTPTGAWAD

-1481 GVWDYIWPDDVADGG
+1481 GAWDYIWPDDVADGG

-1504 DEAGNKATQTLDFT
+1504 DKAGNKTTQELDFT

-1632 VNDSGIPGDNLTN
+1632 VNDSGIPDDNLTN

-1698 LMVEASDKAGN
+1698 LMVEATDKAGN

-1791 WTDGDYTL
+1791 WTDGNYTL

-2020 TQITIDHI
+2020 TQI
-2028 ELVNDSGIPDDNLTN
+2028 
-2043 NVRPHFQV
+2043 
-2051 TVPTDVNVVRL
+2051 
-2062 SIDGGKTW
+2062 
-2070 FNATQSATP
+2070 A
-2079 GVWDYTW
+2079 
-2086 LADVG
+2086 
-2091 EGKHTLTV
+2091 
-2099 EATDKAGNKTTQQ
+2099 
-2112 LDFIID
+2112 
-2118 TLLSEPTIVL
+2118 
-2128 DNTDDSGTKGDHLTN
+2128 
-2143 VNKPTFLLGNIDAD
+2143 
-2157 ARYVTVEVQHGGTK
+2157 
-2171 EVLTATKDATGN
+2171 
-2183 WSVTPTGT
+2183 
-2191 WADGDYTLT
+2191 
-2200 VRVEDEAGN
+2200 
-2209 EKHSASLTVTVDTQ
+2209 
-2223 ITIDVIELVNDN
+2223 
-2235 GIPGDNMTNDAHP
+2235 
-2248 QFRVTVPGDVNE
+2248 
-2260 VSLSI
+2260 
-2265 DGGVTWVKATQSA
+2265 
-2278 TPGVWNYTWPGTVP
+2278 
-2292 DGDYTLNVKAT
+2292 
-2303 DNAGNTVTETLHFTI
+2303 
-2318 DTTLST
+2318 
-2324 PVIVLDSADDSGVHG
+2324 
-2339 DNMTNHTQ
+2339 
-2347 PTFALQHIDD
+2347 
-2357 DAVRVTVSVEH
+2357 
-2368 GGVTTT
+2368 
-2374 FDATKDAG
+2374 
-2382 GWTFTPTGAWA
+2382 
-2393 DGDYTLSVSVE
+2393 
-2404 DKAGNTSHSASLT
+2404 
-2417 VTVDTQIAINNIELV
+2417 
-2432 NDSGIPDDNLTNNV
+2432 
-2446 RPHFQVTVPTDV
+2446 
-2458 NVVRLSIDG
+2458 
-2467 GKTWFNATQS
+2467 
-2477 ATPGVWDYIWPDD
+2477 
-2490 VADGGYTLTVEATDE
+2490 
-2505 AGNKATQT
+2505 
-2513 LDFTIDTT
+2513 
-2521 LSVPTLSLDSA
+2521 
-2532 DDSGIAGDNI
+2532 
-2542 TNVKTPGFT
+2542 
-2551 LNNIDTDVSR
+2551 
-2561 VIVEVMHNGIK
+2561 
-2572 QEVPL
+2572 
-2577 VQTGGQWR
+2577 
-2585 FAPTS
+2585 
-2590 DWADGDY
+2590 
-2597 ILTVKVEDRAGNV
+2597 
-2610 KQSAPLTV
+2610 
-2618 TVDTHIAIDRIE
+2618 
-2630 LVNDSGIPGDNLTNE
+2630 
-2645 ARPHFQVTVPADV
+2645 
-2658 NGVRLSIDG
+2658 
-2667 GKTWFDATQ
+2667 
-2676 SATSGVW
+2676 
-2683 DYTWLTNVANGPHT
+2683 
-2697 LMVEA
+2697 
-2702 SDKAGNKT
+2702 
-2710 TQKLDFTIDTILSE
+2710 
-2724 PTITLDSADDSAA
+2724 
-2737 GDNITNVKMPG
+2737 
-2748 FTLGNIDADVTKVVV
+2748 
-2763 TVAHDGKNQQIELI
+2763 
-2777 KNGGVWRFTPGA
+2777 
-2789 AWTDGDYTLTVKV
+2789 
-2802 EDKAGNTNYSAP
+2802 
-2814 LTVTIDTQTSIDRI
+2814 
-2828 ELLNDTGIV
+2828 
-2837 GDNLTNEARP
+2837 
-2847 QFHITVPTDVNSVQL
+2847 
-2862 SLDGGINWVN
+2862 
-2872 ATLTS
+2872 
-2877 DGVWEYIWP
+2877 
-2886 TDLVENTYTLTVK
+2886 
-2899 ATDVAGNTA
+2899 
-2908 TETLNFIID
+2908 
-2917 TTLSTPT
+2917 
-2924 ITLDS
+2924 
-2929 ADDSGTANDNKTNVK
+2929 
-2944 TPGFIIGGIDSDVTQ
+2944 
-2959 VVVQVMRDGH
+2959 
-2969 SEEVELTQTNGQW
+2969 
-2982 RFVPG
+2982 
-2987 SAWTDGDYTLT
+2987 
-2998 VTVKDEAGNIR
+2998 
-3009 HSAPLTVT
+3009 
-3017 IDTQITI
+3017 I

-3166 GGTKEVLTATKG
+3166 GGTKEVLTATKDATGNWSVTPTGTWADGDYTLTVRVEDEAGNEKHSASLTVTVDTQITIDAIELVNDNGIPGDNMTNDAHPQFRVTVPGDVNEVSLSIDGGVTWVKATQSATPGVWNYTWPGTVPDGDYTLNVKATDNAGNTVTETLHFTIDTTLSVPVIVLNSADDTGVQGDNMTNSTQPTFALQHIDDDAVRVTVSVEHGGVTTTFDATKGVGGWSFTPTGAWADGDYTLSVSVEDKAGNTSHSASLTVTVDTQIAINNIELVNDSGIPDDNLTNNVRPHFQVKVPTDVNEVRLSIDGGKTWFNATQSATPGVWDYTWLADVGEGKHTLTVEATDKAGNQTTQKLDFIIDTMLSEPTIVLDSTDDSGTKGDNLTNANKPTFILGNIDADARYVTVEVQYGGTKEVLTATKG

-3192 DGDYTLTVRVE
+3192 DGDYMLTVRVE

-3325 AMDSRDDTGAIG
+3325 TMDSRDDTGAIG

-3352 IDADAHSVILRI
+3352 IDSDAQSVILRI

-3403 NAGNVRQSTPLVVT
+3403 NAGNVRQSTPLIVT

-3463 DGGANWVSATQGI
+3463 DGGANWVSAAQGI

-3618 TQIAIDRIEL
+3618 TQIAIDHIEL

-3710 LNFTIDITLLTPT
+3710 LNFTIDITLMTPT

-3841 LTNHDRPVFDIH
+3841 LTNHDRPVFDIR

-4307 ELRIEI
+4307 ELKIEI

-4531 TSVTTPR
+4531 TSVTKPR

-4555 NGVSYSVTA
+4555 NGVSYPVTA

-4834 LIGSTLPNTIVSI
+4834 LVGNTLPNAIVSI

-4967 DGNYEL
+4967 DGNYVL

-5032 GSTLTIRNPQGVVIA
+5032 GSTLTIRSPQGVVIA

-5084 EILIE
+5084 DILIE

-5405 RPTFSIF
+5405 RPTFSIS

-5579 DTHIK
+5579 DTHIQ

-5593 KSSSKTEWWSNSD
+5593 KSSSKTDWWSNSST
-5606 LITMRGT
+5606 ITMRGM

-5634 AATGRWELSTDKL
+5634 AANGQWELSTDQL
-5647 PEGTYDISLVIE
+5647 PEGKYDITLSIE
-5659 DSAGNRWEDVREIF
+5659 DNAGNRKEEVHEIF

-5706 IITDSEG
+5706 IITDSNG

-5925 PAAWNDGNYTLSVTV
+5925 PAAWNDGTYTLSVTV

-5998 TEPSAAEESVVKVT
+5998 TVPSAAEESVVKET

-6037 EISVPENIVNVSI
+6037 EISVPENIVNVSV

-6081 DVKFIDKDNDFL
+6081 DVKFIDKDDDFL

-6100 VDHSSADIVNAMNV
+6100 VDHSSADIVNAMNA

>member
-154 EVQNSSKQIEE
+154 EVQNSSKQMEE
-165 MLQNFLAD
+165 MLQEFLAD

-431 APEKPTIELDDSSDS
+431 PPEKPTIELDDSSDS

-627 IAPVPPTVSL
+627 VAPVPPTVSL
-637 EDYVVLPNGIILSG
+637 EDFVVLPNGIILSG

-957 STVKLYIDGAL
+957 STVKLYVDGAL

-1035 GISDDNLTNIVK
+1035 GIADDNLTNIVK

-1112 SAIFDFTID
+1112 SAVFDFTID

-1188 IPGNTWAD
+1188 TPGNTWAD

-1204 VEDKAGNTNYS
+1204 VEDKAGNTSYS

-1382 GGWTFTPPTSWAD
+1382 GGWSFTPTGAWAD

-1432 VNDSGIPDDNLTN
+1432 VNDSGIPNDNLTN

-1481 GVWDYIWPDDVADGG
+1481 GVWDYTWLADVGEG
-1496 YTLTVEAT
+1496 KHTLTVEAT
-1504 DEAGNKATQTLDFT
+1504 DKAGNKTTQELDFT

-1632 VNDSGIPGDNLTN
+1632 VNDSGIPDDNLTN

-1778 KNGGVWRFTPGAA
+1778 KNGGVWRFTPGVA

-2128 DNTDDSGTKGDHLTN
+2128 DSTDDSGTKGDNLTN

-2324 PVIVLDSADDSGVHG
+2324 PVIVLDSADDTGIQG
-2339 DNMTNHTQ
+2339 DNMTNRTQ
-2347 PTFALQHIDD
+2347 PTFNLQHIDD

-2382 GWTFTPTGAWA
+2382 GWTFTPPTSWGA
-2393 DGDYTLSVSVE
+2393 GDYTLSVSVE

-2446 RPHFQVTVPTDV
+2446 RPHFQVKVPTDV
-2458 NVVRLSIDG
+2458 N
-2467 GKTWFNATQS
+2467 
-2477 ATPGVWDYIWPDD
+2477 
-2490 VADGGYTLTVEATDE
+2490 E
-2505 AGNKATQT
+2505 
-2513 LDFTIDTT
+2513 
-2521 LSVPTLSLDSA
+2521 
-2532 DDSGIAGDNI
+2532 
-2542 TNVKTPGFT
+2542 
-2551 LNNIDTDVSR
+2551 
-2561 VIVEVMHNGIK
+2561 
-2572 QEVPL
+2572 
-2577 VQTGGQWR
+2577 
-2585 FAPTS
+2585 
-2590 DWADGDY
+2590 
-2597 ILTVKVEDRAGNV
+2597 
-2610 KQSAPLTV
+2610 
-2618 TVDTHIAIDRIE
+2618 
-2630 LVNDSGIPGDNLTNE
+2630 
-2645 ARPHFQVTVPADV
+2645 
-2658 NGVRLSIDG
+2658 
-2667 GKTWFDATQ
+2667 
-2676 SATSGVW
+2676 
-2683 DYTWLTNVANGPHT
+2683 
-2697 LMVEA
+2697 
-2702 SDKAGNKT
+2702 
-2710 TQKLDFTIDTILSE
+2710 
-2724 PTITLDSADDSAA
+2724 
-2737 GDNITNVKMPG
+2737 
-2748 FTLGNIDADVTKVVV
+2748 
-2763 TVAHDGKNQQIELI
+2763 
-2777 KNGGVWRFTPGA
+2777 
-2789 AWTDGDYTLTVKV
+2789 
-2802 EDKAGNTNYSAP
+2802 
-2814 LTVTIDTQTSIDRI
+2814 
-2828 ELLNDTGIV
+2828 
-2837 GDNLTNEARP
+2837 
-2847 QFHITVPTDVNSVQL
+2847 
-2862 SLDGGINWVN
+2862 
-2872 ATLTS
+2872 
-2877 DGVWEYIWP
+2877 
-2886 TDLVENTYTLTVK
+2886 
-2899 ATDVAGNTA
+2899 
-2908 TETLNFIID
+2908 
-2917 TTLSTPT
+2917 
-2924 ITLDS
+2924 
-2929 ADDSGTANDNKTNVK
+2929 
-2944 TPGFIIGGIDSDVTQ
+2944 
-2959 VVVQVMRDGH
+2959 
-2969 SEEVELTQTNGQW
+2969 
-2982 RFVPG
+2982 
-2987 SAWTDGDYTLT
+2987 
-2998 VTVKDEAGNIR
+2998 
-3009 HSAPLTVT
+3009 
-3017 IDTQITI
+3017 
-3024 DHIELVNDS
+3024 
-3033 GIPDDNLTNNVRP
+3033 
-3046 HFQVTVPTDVNVV
+3046 V

-3093 HTLTVEATDKAGNKT
+3093 HTLTVEATDKAGNQT
-3108 TQQLDFIIDTL
+3108 TQKLDFIIDTL

-3128 NTDDSGTKGD
+3128 STDDSGTKGD
-3138 NLTNVNK
+3138 NLTNANK
-3145 PTFLLGNIDA
+3145 PTFILGNIDA

-3277 AGIWDYTWPKDVT
+3277 AGTWDYTWPKDVT

-3352 IDADAHSVILRI
+3352 IDADAQSVILRI

-3403 NAGNVRQSTPLVVT
+3403 NAGNVRQSTPLIVT

-3463 DGGANWVSATQGI
+3463 DGGANWVSAAQGI

-3490 GKHTLTVMV
+3490 GKHILTVMV

-3618 TQIAIDRIEL
+3618 TQIAIDHIEL

-3690 GQHTLTV
+3690 GQHTLIV
-3697 EVTDGAGNKMTET
+3697 EVTDGAGNKMTGT
-3710 LNFTIDITLLTPT
+3710 LDFTIDITLLTPT

-3735 KNDNLTSVTQPV
+3735 KNDNLTSVTQPI

-3841 LTNHDRPVFDIH
+3841 LTNHDRPVFDIR
-3853 QVDSD
+3853 QIDSD

-3915 FEVRIDTTT
+3915 LEVRIDTTT

-4260 VHIDGRDYTI
+4260 VHLDGRDYTI
-4270 ENTGGNLTFTP
+4270 ENKGGNLTFTP

-4307 ELRIEI
+4307 ELKIEI

-4368 KNAAGQWE
+4368 KNAAGQWQ

-4442 ISAREPLQSVTVIL
+4442 ISAREQLQSVTVIL

-4531 TSVTTPR
+4531 TSVTKPR

-4555 NGVSYSVTA
+4555 NGVSYPVTA

-4612 VRMEPASDTGNSNS
+4612 VRMEPASDTGSSNS

-4658 EVLKQTITVGADGN
+4658 EVLKHTITVGADGN

-4721 SIDDQHEAT
+4721 SIDDQYEAT

-4735 FKGFAEAFSTIMIQ
+4735 FKGLAEAFSTIMIQ

-4995 TVISPLTVVLREADD
+4995 TVISPLTVVLCEADD

-5084 EILIE
+5084 DILIE

-5266 NTEVSKDYSV
+5266 NTQVSKNYSV

-5529 LNVGEVWVNE
+5529 LNVGEVWAND

-5554 GQLDITVKS
+5554 GQLDINVKS

-5579 DTHIK
+5579 DTHIQ

-5593 KSSSKTEWWSNSD
+5593 KSSSKTDWWSNSST
-5606 LITMRGT
+5606 ITMRGM

-5634 AATGRWELSTDKL
+5634 AANGKWELSTDQL
-5647 PEGTYDISLVIE
+5647 PEGKYDITLSIE
-5659 DSAGNRWEDVREIF
+5659 DNAGNRKEEVHEIF

-5706 IITDSEG
+5706 IITDSNG

-5909 DIYQATQGA
+5909 DTYQATQGA

-5925 PAAWNDGNYTLSVTV
+5925 PAAWNDGTYTLSVTV

-5992 SATHLR
+5992 SDTHLR
-5998 TEPSAAEESVVKVT
+5998 TVPSAAEESVVKET

-6037 EISVPENIVNVSI
+6037 EISVPENIVNVSV

-6081 DVKFIDKDNDFL
+6081 DVKFIDKDDDFL

-6100 VDHSSADIVNAMNV
+6100 VDHSSADIVNAMNA

>member
-127 AKKEADKAKEEA
+127 AKKEADKEKEEA

-431 APEKPTIELDDSSDS
+431 PPEKPTIELDDSSDS

-533 FSAEIETTN
+533 FSAEIETTD

-599 EGINNLTFTV
+599 EGVNNLTFTV

-627 IAPVPPTVSL
+627 VAPVPPTVSL
-637 EDYVVLPNGIILSG
+637 EDFVVLPNGIILSG

-1035 GISDDNLTNIVK
+1035 GIADDNLTNIVK

-1112 SAIFDFTID
+1112 SAVFDFTID

-1382 GGWTFTPPTSWAD
+1382 GGWSFTPTGAWAD

-1432 VNDSGIPDDNLTN
+1432 VNDSGIPNDNLTN

-1481 GVWDYIWPDDVADGG
+1481 GAWDYIWPDDVADGG

-1504 DEAGNKATQTLDFT
+1504 DKAGNKTTQELDFT

-2020 TQITIDHI
+2020 TQI
-2028 ELVNDSGIPDDNLTN
+2028 
-2043 NVRPHFQV
+2043 
-2051 TVPTDVNVVRL
+2051 
-2062 SIDGGKTW
+2062 
-2070 FNATQSATP
+2070 A
-2079 GVWDYTW
+2079 
-2086 LADVG
+2086 
-2091 EGKHTLTV
+2091 
-2099 EATDKAGNKTTQQ
+2099 
-2112 LDFIID
+2112 
-2118 TLLSEPTIVL
+2118 
-2128 DNTDDSGTKGDHLTN
+2128 
-2143 VNKPTFLLGNIDAD
+2143 
-2157 ARYVTVEVQHGGTK
+2157 
-2171 EVLTATKDATGN
+2171 
-2183 WSVTPTGT
+2183 
-2191 WADGDYTLT
+2191 
-2200 VRVEDEAGN
+2200 
-2209 EKHSASLTVTVDTQ
+2209 
-2223 ITIDVIELVNDN
+2223 
-2235 GIPGDNMTNDAHP
+2235 
-2248 QFRVTVPGDVNE
+2248 
-2260 VSLSI
+2260 
-2265 DGGVTWVKATQSA
+2265 
-2278 TPGVWNYTWPGTVP
+2278 
-2292 DGDYTLNVKAT
+2292 
-2303 DNAGNTVTETLHFTI
+2303 
-2318 DTTLST
+2318 
-2324 PVIVLDSADDSGVHG
+2324 
-2339 DNMTNHTQ
+2339 
-2347 PTFALQHIDD
+2347 
-2357 DAVRVTVSVEH
+2357 
-2368 GGVTTT
+2368 
-2374 FDATKDAG
+2374 
-2382 GWTFTPTGAWA
+2382 
-2393 DGDYTLSVSVE
+2393 
-2404 DKAGNTSHSASLT
+2404 
-2417 VTVDTQIAINNIELV
+2417 
-2432 NDSGIPDDNLTNNV
+2432 
-2446 RPHFQVTVPTDV
+2446 
-2458 NVVRLSIDG
+2458 
-2467 GKTWFNATQS
+2467 
-2477 ATPGVWDYIWPDD
+2477 
-2490 VADGGYTLTVEATDE
+2490 
-2505 AGNKATQT
+2505 
-2513 LDFTIDTT
+2513 
-2521 LSVPTLSLDSA
+2521 
-2532 DDSGIAGDNI
+2532 
-2542 TNVKTPGFT
+2542 
-2551 LNNIDTDVSR
+2551 
-2561 VIVEVMHNGIK
+2561 
-2572 QEVPL
+2572 
-2577 VQTGGQWR
+2577 
-2585 FAPTS
+2585 
-2590 DWADGDY
+2590 
-2597 ILTVKVEDRAGNV
+2597 
-2610 KQSAPLTV
+2610 
-2618 TVDTHIAIDRIE
+2618 
-2630 LVNDSGIPGDNLTNE
+2630 
-2645 ARPHFQVTVPADV
+2645 
-2658 NGVRLSIDG
+2658 
-2667 GKTWFDATQ
+2667 
-2676 SATSGVW
+2676 
-2683 DYTWLTNVANGPHT
+2683 
-2697 LMVEA
+2697 
-2702 SDKAGNKT
+2702 
-2710 TQKLDFTIDTILSE
+2710 
-2724 PTITLDSADDSAA
+2724 
-2737 GDNITNVKMPG
+2737 
-2748 FTLGNIDADVTKVVV
+2748 
-2763 TVAHDGKNQQIELI
+2763 
-2777 KNGGVWRFTPGA
+2777 
-2789 AWTDGDYTLTVKV
+2789 
-2802 EDKAGNTNYSAP
+2802 
-2814 LTVTIDTQTSIDRI
+2814 
-2828 ELLNDTGIV
+2828 
-2837 GDNLTNEARP
+2837 
-2847 QFHITVPTDVNSVQL
+2847 
-2862 SLDGGINWVN
+2862 
-2872 ATLTS
+2872 
-2877 DGVWEYIWP
+2877 
-2886 TDLVENTYTLTVK
+2886 
-2899 ATDVAGNTA
+2899 
-2908 TETLNFIID
+2908 
-2917 TTLSTPT
+2917 
-2924 ITLDS
+2924 
-2929 ADDSGTANDNKTNVK
+2929 
-2944 TPGFIIGGIDSDVTQ
+2944 
-2959 VVVQVMRDGH
+2959 
-2969 SEEVELTQTNGQW
+2969 
-2982 RFVPG
+2982 
-2987 SAWTDGDYTLT
+2987 
-2998 VTVKDEAGNIR
+2998 
-3009 HSAPLTVT
+3009 
-3017 IDTQITI
+3017 I

-3166 GGTKEVLTATKG
+3166 GGTKEVLTATKDATGNWSVTPTGTWADGDYTLTVRVEDEAGNEKHSASLTVTVDTQITIDAIELVNDNGIPGDNMTNDAHPQFRVTVPGDVNEVSLSIDGGVTWVKATQSATPGVWNYTWPGTVPDGDYTLNVKATDNAGNTVTETLHFTIDTTLSVPVIVLNSADDTGVQGDNMTNSTQPTFALQHIDDDAVRVTVSVEHGGVTTTFDATKGVGGWSFTPTGAWADGDYTLSVSVEDKAGNTSHSASLTVTVDTQIAINNIELVNDSGIPDDNLTNNVRPHFQVKVPTDVNEVRLSIDGGKTWFNATQSATPGVWDYTWLADVGEGKHTLTVEATDKAGNQTTQKLDFIIDTMLSEPTIVLDSTDDSGTKGDNLTNANKPTFILGNIDADARYVTVEVQYGGTKEVLTATKG

-3325 AMDSRDDTGAIG
+3325 TMDSRDDTGAIG

-3352 IDADAHSVILRI
+3352 IDSDAQSVILRI

-3403 NAGNVRQSTPLVVT
+3403 NAGNVRQSTPLIVT

-3463 DGGANWVSATQGI
+3463 DGGANWVSAAQGI

-3618 TQIAIDRIEL
+3618 TQIAIDHIEL

-3710 LNFTIDITLLTPT
+3710 LNFTIDITLMTPT

-3841 LTNHDRPVFDIH
+3841 LTNHDRPVFDIR

-4307 ELRIEI
+4307 ELKIEI

-4531 TSVTTPR
+4531 TSVTKPR

-4555 NGVSYSVTA
+4555 NGVSYPVTA

-4834 LIGSTLPNTIVSI
+4834 LVGNTLPNAIVSI

-4967 DGNYEL
+4967 DGNYVL

-5032 GSTLTIRNPQGVVIA
+5032 GSTLTIRSPQGVVIA

-5084 EILIE
+5084 DILIE

-5405 RPTFSIF
+5405 RPTFSIS

-5579 DTHIK
+5579 DTHIQ

-5593 KSSSKTEWWSNSD
+5593 KSSSKTDWWSNSST
-5606 LITMRGT
+5606 ITMRGM

-5634 AATGRWELSTDKL
+5634 AANGQWELSTDQL
-5647 PEGTYDISLVIE
+5647 PEGKYDITLSIE
-5659 DSAGNRWEDVREIF
+5659 DNAGNRKEEVHEIF

-5706 IITDSEG
+5706 IITDSNG

-5747 NRSDDVPLDIM
+5747 NRSDDVSLDIM

-5872 ASDSDNV
+5872 VSDSDNV

-5909 DIYQATQGA
+5909 DTYQATQGA

-5925 PAAWNDGNYTLSVTV
+5925 PAAWNDGTYTLSVTV

-5998 TEPSAAEESVVKVT
+5998 TVPSAAEESVVKET

-6100 VDHSSADIVNAMNV
+6100 VDHSSADIVNAMNA

>member
-38 NITTPR
+38 NITTPH

-533 FSAEIETTN
+533 FSAEIETTD

-599 EGINNLTFTV
+599 EGVNNLTFTV

-627 IAPVPPTVSL
+627 VAPVPPTVSL
-637 EDYVVLPNGIILSG
+637 EDFVVLPNGIILSG

-1035 GISDDNLTNIVK
+1035 GIADDNLTNIVK

-1112 SAIFDFTID
+1112 SAVFDFTID

-1382 GGWTFTPPTSWAD
+1382 GGWSFTPTGAWAD

-1432 VNDSGIPDDNLTN
+1432 VNDSGIPNDNLTN

-1481 GVWDYIWPDDVADGG
+1481 GAWDYIWPDDVADGG

-1504 DEAGNKATQTLDFT
+1504 DKAGNKTTQELDFT

-1735 SAAGDNI
+1735 SAAD
-1742 TNVKMP
+1742 
-1748 GFTLGNIDA
+1748 
-1757 DVTKVVVTVAHDGKN
+1757 
-1772 QQIELI
+1772 
-1778 KNGGVWRFTPGAA
+1778 
-1791 WTDGDYTL
+1791 
-1799 TVKVEDKAGN
+1799 
-1809 TNYSAPL
+1809 
-1816 TVTIDTQTSIDR
+1816 
-1828 IELLNDTGIVG
+1828 
-1839 DNLTNEARPQFHI
+1839 
-1852 TVPTDV
+1852 
-1858 NSVQL
+1858 
-1863 SLDGGINWVNATLT
+1863 
-1877 SDGVWE
+1877 
-1883 YIWPTDL
+1883 
-1890 VENTYTLTVKATDVA
+1890 
-1905 GNTAT
+1905 
-1910 ETLNFIIDTTL
+1910 
-1921 STPTITLDSAD
+1921 
-1932 DSGTANDN
+1932 
-1940 KTNVK
+1940 
-1945 TPGFII
+1945 
-1951 GGIDSDVTQVVVQVM
+1951 
-1966 RDGHSEEVELTQTNG
+1966 
-1981 QWRFVPGS
+1981 
-1989 AWTDGDYTLTV
+1989 
-2000 TVKDEAGNIRHSAPL
+2000 
-2015 TVTID
+2015 
-2020 TQITIDHI
+2020 
-2028 ELVNDSGIPDDNLTN
+2028 
-2043 NVRPHFQV
+2043 
-2051 TVPTDVNVVRL
+2051 
-2062 SIDGGKTW
+2062 
-2070 FNATQSATP
+2070 
-2079 GVWDYTW
+2079 
-2086 LADVG
+2086 
-2091 EGKHTLTV
+2091 
-2099 EATDKAGNKTTQQ
+2099 
-2112 LDFIID
+2112 
-2118 TLLSEPTIVL
+2118 
-2128 DNTDDSGTKGDHLTN
+2128 
-2143 VNKPTFLLGNIDAD
+2143 
-2157 ARYVTVEVQHGGTK
+2157 
-2171 EVLTATKDATGN
+2171 
-2183 WSVTPTGT
+2183 
-2191 WADGDYTLT
+2191 
-2200 VRVEDEAGN
+2200 
-2209 EKHSASLTVTVDTQ
+2209 
-2223 ITIDVIELVNDN
+2223 
-2235 GIPGDNMTNDAHP
+2235 
-2248 QFRVTVPGDVNE
+2248 
-2260 VSLSI
+2260 
-2265 DGGVTWVKATQSA
+2265 
-2278 TPGVWNYTWPGTVP
+2278 
-2292 DGDYTLNVKAT
+2292 
-2303 DNAGNTVTETLHFTI
+2303 
-2318 DTTLST
+2318 
-2324 PVIVLDSADDSGVHG
+2324 
-2339 DNMTNHTQ
+2339 
-2347 PTFALQHIDD
+2347 
-2357 DAVRVTVSVEH
+2357 
-2368 GGVTTT
+2368 
-2374 FDATKDAG
+2374 
-2382 GWTFTPTGAWA
+2382 
-2393 DGDYTLSVSVE
+2393 
-2404 DKAGNTSHSASLT
+2404 
-2417 VTVDTQIAINNIELV
+2417 
-2432 NDSGIPDDNLTNNV
+2432 
-2446 RPHFQVTVPTDV
+2446 
-2458 NVVRLSIDG
+2458 
-2467 GKTWFNATQS
+2467 
-2477 ATPGVWDYIWPDD
+2477 
-2490 VADGGYTLTVEATDE
+2490 
-2505 AGNKATQT
+2505 
-2513 LDFTIDTT
+2513 
-2521 LSVPTLSLDSA
+2521 
-2532 DDSGIAGDNI
+2532 
-2542 TNVKTPGFT
+2542 
-2551 LNNIDTDVSR
+2551 
-2561 VIVEVMHNGIK
+2561 
-2572 QEVPL
+2572 
-2577 VQTGGQWR
+2577 
-2585 FAPTS
+2585 
-2590 DWADGDY
+2590 
-2597 ILTVKVEDRAGNV
+2597 
-2610 KQSAPLTV
+2610 
-2618 TVDTHIAIDRIE
+2618 
-2630 LVNDSGIPGDNLTNE
+2630 
-2645 ARPHFQVTVPADV
+2645 
-2658 NGVRLSIDG
+2658 
-2667 GKTWFDATQ
+2667 
-2676 SATSGVW
+2676 
-2683 DYTWLTNVANGPHT
+2683 
-2697 LMVEA
+2697 
-2702 SDKAGNKT
+2702 
-2710 TQKLDFTIDTILSE
+2710 
-2724 PTITLDSADDSAA
+2724 
-2737 GDNITNVKMPG
+2737 DNITNVKMPG

-3166 GGTKEVLTATKG
+3166 GGTKEVLTATKDATGNWSVTPTGTWADGDYTLTVRVEDEAGNEKHSASLTVTVDTQITIDVIELVNDNGIPGDNMTNDAHPQFRVTVPGDVNEVSLSIDGGVTWVKATQSATPGVWNYTWPGTVPDGDYTLNVKATDNAGNTVTETLHFTIDTTLSVPVIVLNSADDTGVQGDNMTNSTQPTFALQHIDDDAVRVTVSVEHGGVTTTFDATKGTGGWSFTPTGAWADGDYTLSVSVEDKAGNTSHSASLTVTVDTQIAINNIELVNDSGIPDDNLTNNVRPHFQVKVPTDVNEVRLSIDGGKTWFNATQSATPGVWDYTWLADVGEGKHTLTVEATDKAGNQTTQKLDFIIDTMLSEPTIVLDSTDDSGTKGDNLTNANKPTFILGNIDADARYVTVEVQYGGTKEVLTATKG

-3217 TVDTQITIDVI
+3217 TVDTQITIDDI

-3234 GIPGDNLTNDVRPH
+3234 GIPSDNLTNDVRPH

-3277 AGIWDYTWPKDVT
+3277 AGTWDYTWPKDVT

-3618 TQIAIDRIEL
+3618 TQIAIDHIEL

-3841 LTNHDRPVFDIH
+3841 LTNHDRPVFDIR

-4307 ELRIEI
+4307 ELKIEI

-4531 TSVTTPR
+4531 TSVTKPR

-4555 NGVSYSVTA
+4555 NGVSYPVTA

-4898 VTIDTEVAELVWNIS
+4898 LTIDTEVAELVWNIS

-5032 GSTLTIRNPQGVVIA
+5032 GSTLTIRNSQGVVIA

-5293 NSGSLDDLITNHNKP
+5293 NSGSLDDLITSHNKP

-5379 TFIDNPAMVA
+5379 TFIDNPAMMA

-5395 FSNDSITSQT
+5395 FSNDSVTSQT
-5405 RPTFSIF
+5405 RPAFSIF

-5579 DTHIK
+5579 DTHIQ

-5593 KSSSKTEWWSNSD
+5593 KSSSKTDWWSNSST
-5606 LITMRGT
+5606 ITMRGM

-5634 AATGRWELSTDKL
+5634 AANGQWELSTDQL
-5647 PEGTYDISLVIE
+5647 PEGKYDITLSIE
-5659 DSAGNRWEDVREIF
+5659 DNAGNRKEEVHEIF

-5694 IMQGTAEAKSQL
+5694 IMQGAAEAKSQL
-5706 IITDSEG
+5706 IITDSNG

-5909 DIYQATQGA
+5909 DTYQATQGA

-5925 PAAWNDGNYTLSVTV
+5925 PAAWNDGTYTLSVTV

-5998 TEPSAAEESVVKVT
+5998 TVPSAAEESVVKET

-6100 VDHSSADIVNAMNV
+6100 VDHSSADIVNAMNA

>member
-154 EVQNSSKQIEE
+154 EVQNSSKQMEE
-165 MLQNFLAD
+165 MLQEFLAD

-431 APEKPTIELDDSSDS
+431 PPEKPTIELDDSSDS

-533 FSAEIETTN
+533 FSAEIETTD

-627 IAPVPPTVSL
+627 IAPLPPTVSL

-957 STVKLYIDGAL
+957 STVKLYVDGAL

-1035 GISDDNLTNIVK
+1035 GIADDNLTNIVK

-1112 SAIFDFTID
+1112 SAVFDFTID

-1188 IPGNTWAD
+1188 TPGNTWAD

-1204 VEDKAGNTNYS
+1204 VEDKAGNTSYS

-1318 VDTTLSVPVIVLDSA
+1318 VDTTLSVPVIVLNSA
-1333 DDTGIQGDNMTN
+1333 DDTGVQGDNMTN
-1345 STQPTFALQHIDD
+1345 RTQPTFALQHIDD

-1382 GGWTFTPPTSWAD
+1382 GGWTFTPTASWTD

-1472 FNATQSATP
+1472 VTAAQKAA
-1481 GVWDYIWPDDVADGG
+1481 GVWEYIWPDDVTDGSH
-1496 YTLTVEAT
+1496 TLTVEAT

-1632 VNDSGIPGDNLTN
+1632 VNDSGIPDDNLTN

-2020 TQITIDHI
+2020 TQIAIDHI
-2028 ELVNDSGIPDDNLTN
+2028 ELVNDSGIPNDNLTN

-2099 EATDKAGNKTTQQ
+2099 EATDKAGNKTTQK

-2128 DNTDDSGTKGDHLTN
+2128 DSTDDSGTKGDNLTN
-2143 VNKPTFLLGNIDAD
+2143 ANKPTFLLGNIDAD

-2235 GIPGDNMTNDAHP
+2235 GIPGDN
-2248 QFRVTVPGDVNE
+2248 
-2260 VSLSI
+2260 
-2265 DGGVTWVKATQSA
+2265 
-2278 TPGVWNYTWPGTVP
+2278 
-2292 DGDYTLNVKAT
+2292 
-2303 DNAGNTVTETLHFTI
+2303 
-2318 DTTLST
+2318 
-2324 PVIVLDSADDSGVHG
+2324 
-2339 DNMTNHTQ
+2339 
-2347 PTFALQHIDD
+2347 
-2357 DAVRVTVSVEH
+2357 
-2368 GGVTTT
+2368 
-2374 FDATKDAG
+2374 
-2382 GWTFTPTGAWA
+2382 
-2393 DGDYTLSVSVE
+2393 
-2404 DKAGNTSHSASLT
+2404 
-2417 VTVDTQIAINNIELV
+2417 
-2432 NDSGIPDDNLTNNV
+2432 
-2446 RPHFQVTVPTDV
+2446 
-2458 NVVRLSIDG
+2458 
-2467 GKTWFNATQS
+2467 
-2477 ATPGVWDYIWPDD
+2477 
-2490 VADGGYTLTVEATDE
+2490 
-2505 AGNKATQT
+2505 
-2513 LDFTIDTT
+2513 
-2521 LSVPTLSLDSA
+2521 
-2532 DDSGIAGDNI
+2532 
-2542 TNVKTPGFT
+2542 
-2551 LNNIDTDVSR
+2551 
-2561 VIVEVMHNGIK
+2561 
-2572 QEVPL
+2572 
-2577 VQTGGQWR
+2577 
-2585 FAPTS
+2585 
-2590 DWADGDY
+2590 
-2597 ILTVKVEDRAGNV
+2597 
-2610 KQSAPLTV
+2610 
-2618 TVDTHIAIDRIE
+2618 
-2630 LVNDSGIPGDNLTNE
+2630 
-2645 ARPHFQVTVPADV
+2645 
-2658 NGVRLSIDG
+2658 
-2667 GKTWFDATQ
+2667 
-2676 SATSGVW
+2676 
-2683 DYTWLTNVANGPHT
+2683 
-2697 LMVEA
+2697 
-2702 SDKAGNKT
+2702 
-2710 TQKLDFTIDTILSE
+2710 
-2724 PTITLDSADDSAA
+2724 
-2737 GDNITNVKMPG
+2737 
-2748 FTLGNIDADVTKVVV
+2748 
-2763 TVAHDGKNQQIELI
+2763 
-2777 KNGGVWRFTPGA
+2777 
-2789 AWTDGDYTLTVKV
+2789 
-2802 EDKAGNTNYSAP
+2802 
-2814 LTVTIDTQTSIDRI
+2814 
-2828 ELLNDTGIV
+2828 
-2837 GDNLTNEARP
+2837 
-2847 QFHITVPTDVNSVQL
+2847 
-2862 SLDGGINWVN
+2862 
-2872 ATLTS
+2872 
-2877 DGVWEYIWP
+2877 
-2886 TDLVENTYTLTVK
+2886 
-2899 ATDVAGNTA
+2899 
-2908 TETLNFIID
+2908 
-2917 TTLSTPT
+2917 
-2924 ITLDS
+2924 
-2929 ADDSGTANDNKTNVK
+2929 
-2944 TPGFIIGGIDSDVTQ
+2944 
-2959 VVVQVMRDGH
+2959 
-2969 SEEVELTQTNGQW
+2969 
-2982 RFVPG
+2982 
-2987 SAWTDGDYTLT
+2987 
-2998 VTVKDEAGNIR
+2998 
-3009 HSAPLTVT
+3009 
-3017 IDTQITI
+3017 
-3024 DHIELVNDS
+3024 
-3033 GIPDDNLTNNVRP
+3033 
-3046 HFQVTVPTDVNVV
+3046 
-3059 RLSIDGGK
+3059 
-3067 TWFNATQS
+3067 
-3075 ATPGVWDYT
+3075 
-3084 WLADVGEGK
+3084 
-3093 HTLTVEATDKAGNKT
+3093 
-3108 TQQLDFIIDTL
+3108 
-3119 LSEPTIVLD
+3119 
-3128 NTDDSGTKGD
+3128 
-3138 NLTNVNK
+3138 
-3145 PTFLLGNIDA
+3145 
-3155 DARYVTVEVQH
+3155 
-3166 GGTKEVLTATKG
+3166 
-3178 ATGIWSVTPTGTWA
+3178 
-3192 DGDYTLTVRVE
+3192 
-3203 DDAGNVKYSAPLTV
+3203 
-3217 TVDTQITIDVI
+3217 
-3228 ELVNDN
+3228 
-3234 GIPGDNLTNDVRPH
+3234 LTNDVRPH

-3277 AGIWDYTWPKDVT
+3277 AGTWDYTWPKDVT

-3395 TLTVEVTD
+3395 TLTVEVQD

-3463 DGGANWVSATQGI
+3463 DGGANWVSAAQGI

-3618 TQIAIDRIEL
+3618 TQIAIDHIEL

-3690 GQHTLTV
+3690 GQHTLIV
-3697 EVTDGAGNKMTET
+3697 EVTDGAGNKMTGT
-3710 LNFTIDITLLTPT
+3710 LDFTIDITLLTPT

-3735 KNDNLTSVTQPV
+3735 KNDNLTSVTQPI

-3841 LTNHDRPVFDIH
+3841 LTNHDRPVFDIR

-3915 FEVRIDTTT
+3915 LEVRIDTTT

-4073 TKVGAGW
+4073 IKVGAGW

-4555 NGVSYSVTA
+4555 NGVSYPVTA

-4834 LIGSTLPNTIVSI
+4834 LVGNTLPNAIVSI

-4967 DGNYEL
+4967 DGNYVL

-5032 GSTLTIRNPQGVVIA
+5032 GSTLTIRSPQGVVIA

-5084 EILIE
+5084 DILIE

-5405 RPTFSIF
+5405 RPTFSIS

-5579 DTHIK
+5579 DTHIQ

-5593 KSSSKTEWWSNSD
+5593 KSSSKTDWWSNSST
-5606 LITMRGT
+5606 ITMRGM

-5634 AATGRWELSTDKL
+5634 AANGQWELSTDQL
-5647 PEGTYDISLVIE
+5647 PEGKYDITLSIE
-5659 DSAGNRWEDVREIF
+5659 DNAGNRKEEVHEIF

-5706 IITDSEG
+5706 IITDSNG

-5747 NRSDDVPLDIM
+5747 NRSDDVSLDIM

-5872 ASDSDNV
+5872 VSDSDNV

-5909 DIYQATQGA
+5909 DTYQATQGA

-5925 PAAWNDGNYTLSVTV
+5925 PAAWNDGTYTLSVTV

-5998 TEPSAAEESVVKVT
+5998 TVPSAAEESVVKET

-6100 VDHSSADIVNAMNV
+6100 VDHSSADIVNAMNA

>member
-431 APEKPTIELDDSSDS
+431 PPEKPTIELDDSSDS

-957 STVKLYIDGAL
+957 STVKLYVDGAL

-1035 GISDDNLTNIVK
+1035 GIADDNLTNIVN

-1058 IISVQVWDAM
+1058 IISVQVWDAA

-1112 SAIFDFTID
+1112 SAVFDFTID

-1188 IPGNTWAD
+1188 TPGNTWAD

-1204 VEDKAGNTNYS
+1204 VEDKAGNTSYS

-1382 GGWTFTPPTSWAD
+1382 GGWSFTPTGAWAD

-1432 VNDSGIPDDNLTN
+1432 VNDSGIPNDNLTN

-1504 DEAGNKATQTLDFT
+1504 DKAGNKTTQELDFT

-1632 VNDSGIPGDNLTN
+1632 VNDSGIPDDNLTN

-2128 DNTDDSGTKGDHLTN
+2128 DSTDDSGTKGDNLTN

-2171 EVLTATKDATGN
+2171 EVLTATKGATGN

-2324 PVIVLDSADDSGVHG
+2324 PVIVLDSADDTGIQG
-2339 DNMTNHTQ
+2339 DNMTNRTQ
-2347 PTFALQHIDD
+2347 PTFNLQHIDD

-2382 GWTFTPTGAWA
+2382 GWTFTPPTSWGA
-2393 DGDYTLSVSVE
+2393 GDYTLSVSVE

-2446 RPHFQVTVPTDV
+2446 RPHFQVKVPTDV
-2458 NVVRLSIDG
+2458 N
-2467 GKTWFNATQS
+2467 
-2477 ATPGVWDYIWPDD
+2477 
-2490 VADGGYTLTVEATDE
+2490 E
-2505 AGNKATQT
+2505 
-2513 LDFTIDTT
+2513 
-2521 LSVPTLSLDSA
+2521 
-2532 DDSGIAGDNI
+2532 
-2542 TNVKTPGFT
+2542 
-2551 LNNIDTDVSR
+2551 
-2561 VIVEVMHNGIK
+2561 
-2572 QEVPL
+2572 
-2577 VQTGGQWR
+2577 
-2585 FAPTS
+2585 
-2590 DWADGDY
+2590 
-2597 ILTVKVEDRAGNV
+2597 
-2610 KQSAPLTV
+2610 
-2618 TVDTHIAIDRIE
+2618 
-2630 LVNDSGIPGDNLTNE
+2630 
-2645 ARPHFQVTVPADV
+2645 
-2658 NGVRLSIDG
+2658 
-2667 GKTWFDATQ
+2667 
-2676 SATSGVW
+2676 
-2683 DYTWLTNVANGPHT
+2683 
-2697 LMVEA
+2697 
-2702 SDKAGNKT
+2702 
-2710 TQKLDFTIDTILSE
+2710 
-2724 PTITLDSADDSAA
+2724 
-2737 GDNITNVKMPG
+2737 
-2748 FTLGNIDADVTKVVV
+2748 
-2763 TVAHDGKNQQIELI
+2763 
-2777 KNGGVWRFTPGA
+2777 
-2789 AWTDGDYTLTVKV
+2789 
-2802 EDKAGNTNYSAP
+2802 
-2814 LTVTIDTQTSIDRI
+2814 
-2828 ELLNDTGIV
+2828 
-2837 GDNLTNEARP
+2837 
-2847 QFHITVPTDVNSVQL
+2847 
-2862 SLDGGINWVN
+2862 
-2872 ATLTS
+2872 
-2877 DGVWEYIWP
+2877 
-2886 TDLVENTYTLTVK
+2886 
-2899 ATDVAGNTA
+2899 
-2908 TETLNFIID
+2908 
-2917 TTLSTPT
+2917 
-2924 ITLDS
+2924 
-2929 ADDSGTANDNKTNVK
+2929 
-2944 TPGFIIGGIDSDVTQ
+2944 
-2959 VVVQVMRDGH
+2959 
-2969 SEEVELTQTNGQW
+2969 
-2982 RFVPG
+2982 
-2987 SAWTDGDYTLT
+2987 
-2998 VTVKDEAGNIR
+2998 
-3009 HSAPLTVT
+3009 
-3017 IDTQITI
+3017 
-3024 DHIELVNDS
+3024 
-3033 GIPDDNLTNNVRP
+3033 
-3046 HFQVTVPTDVNVV
+3046 V

-3093 HTLTVEATDKAGNKT
+3093 HTLTVEATDKAGNQT
-3108 TQQLDFIIDTL
+3108 TQKLDFIIDTM

-3128 NTDDSGTKGD
+3128 STDDSGTKGD
-3138 NLTNVNK
+3138 NLTNANK
-3145 PTFLLGNIDA
+3145 PTFILGNIDA

-3277 AGIWDYTWPKDVT
+3277 AGTWDYTWPKDVT

-3352 IDADAHSVILRI
+3352 IDSDAQSVILRI

-3403 NAGNVRQSTPLVVT
+3403 NAGNVRQSTPLIVT

-3618 TQIAIDRIEL
+3618 TQIAIDHIEL

-3690 GQHTLTV
+3690 GQHTLIV
-3697 EVTDGAGNKMTET
+3697 EVTDGAGNKMTGT
-3710 LNFTIDITLLTPT
+3710 LDFTIDITLLTPT

-3841 LTNHDRPVFDIH
+3841 LTNHDRPVFDIR
-3853 QVDSD
+3853 QIDSD

-3915 FEVRIDTTT
+3915 LEVRIDTTT

-4260 VHIDGRDYTI
+4260 VHLDGRDYTI
-4270 ENTGGNLTFTP
+4270 ENKGGNLTFTP

-4307 ELRIEI
+4307 ELKIEI

-4368 KNAAGQWE
+4368 KNAAGQWQ

-4442 ISAREPLQSVTVIL
+4442 ISAREQLQSVTVIL

-4531 TSVTTPR
+4531 TSVTKPR

-4555 NGVSYSVTA
+4555 NGVSYPVTA

-4612 VRMEPASDTGNSNS
+4612 VRMEPASDTGSSNS

-4658 EVLKQTITVGADGN
+4658 EVLKHTITVGADGN

-4721 SIDDQHEAT
+4721 SIDDQYEAT

-4735 FKGFAEAFSTIMIQ
+4735 FKGLAEAFSTIMIQ

-5084 EILIE
+5084 DILIE

-5237 EADGTWRA
+5237 EADGSWRA

-5266 NTEVSKDYSV
+5266 NTQVSKNYSV

-5579 DTHIK
+5579 DTHIQ

-5593 KSSSKTEWWSNSD
+5593 KSSSKTDWWSNSST
-5606 LITMRGT
+5606 ITMRGM

-5634 AATGRWELSTDKL
+5634 AANGQWELSTDQL
-5647 PEGTYDISLVIE
+5647 PEGKYDITLSIE
-5659 DSAGNRWEDVREIF
+5659 DHAGNRKEEVHEIF

-5706 IITDSEG
+5706 IITDSNG

-5734 EGKFTITSVDAIG
+5734 EGKWIC
-5747 NRSDDVPLDIM
+5747 PY
-5758 KEVPVISLSPDSDS
+5758 IS
-5772 GTVGDN
+5772 
-5778 ITRDKQ
+5778 R
-5784 PTFIIGNLESDVV
+5784 
-5797 VVQVDINGTVYNAEK
+5797 
-5812 NADGVW
+5812 
-5818 FFTPG
+5818 
-5823 TPLADG
+5823 
-5829 SYTIS
+5829 
-5834 VIASDA
+5834 
-5840 AGNQKNSLPI
+5840 
-5850 TVTIDSTLTVPEI
+5850 
-5863 ALAAGEDNG
+5863 
-5872 ASDSDNV
+5872 
-5879 TNHTQPKF
+5879 
-5887 TLQHIDADVTGVT
+5887 
-5900 VNVTHNGVT
+5900 
-5909 DIYQATQGA
+5909 
-5918 DGWTFTP
+5918 
-5925 PAAWNDGNYTLSVTV
+5925 
-5940 VDRAG
+5940 
-5945 NSQQSASLA
+5945 
-5954 VTVDS
+5954 
-5959 TVTVT
+5959 
-5964 ADSQHDDASDD
+5964 
-5975 ATATAV
+5975 
-5981 TPPESETVNAE
+5981 
-5992 SATHLR
+5992 HL
-5998 TEPSAAEESVVKVT
+5998 
-6012 AYSITLLNADSGD
+6012 
-6025 EIDRSIS
+6025 
-6032 QTPSF
+6032 
-6037 EISVPENIVNVSI
+6037 
-6050 MFEGEEFT
+6050 
-6058 LPITNQKAIFEVPLS
+6058 LS
-6073 LEDGEYTM
+6073 LNPLLACCRRY
-6081 DVKFIDKDNDFL
+6081 
-6093 IKEKTFS
+6093 S
-6100 VDHSSADIVNAMNV
+6100 
-6114 RGKTEDDINDS
+6114 RG
-6125 PSTSSVGHNNNGAID
+6125 
-6140 VFAVNE
+6140 
-6146 VTLPVDNQEEHA
+6146 

>member
-2128 DNTDDSGTKGDHLTN
+2128 DSTDDSGTKGDHLTN

-2458 NVVRLSIDG
+2458 NVVRLG
-2467 GKTWFNATQS
+2467 
-2477 ATPGVWDYIWPDD
+2477 
-2490 VADGGYTLTVEATDE
+2490 
-2505 AGNKATQT
+2505 
-2513 LDFTIDTT
+2513 
-2521 LSVPTLSLDSA
+2521 
-2532 DDSGIAGDNI
+2532 
-2542 TNVKTPGFT
+2542 
-2551 LNNIDTDVSR
+2551 
-2561 VIVEVMHNGIK
+2561 
-2572 QEVPL
+2572 
-2577 VQTGGQWR
+2577 
-2585 FAPTS
+2585 
-2590 DWADGDY
+2590 
-2597 ILTVKVEDRAGNV
+2597 
-2610 KQSAPLTV
+2610 
-2618 TVDTHIAIDRIE
+2618 
-2630 LVNDSGIPGDNLTNE
+2630 
-2645 ARPHFQVTVPADV
+2645 
-2658 NGVRLSIDG
+2658 
-2667 GKTWFDATQ
+2667 
-2676 SATSGVW
+2676 
-2683 DYTWLTNVANGPHT
+2683 
-2697 LMVEA
+2697 
-2702 SDKAGNKT
+2702 
-2710 TQKLDFTIDTILSE
+2710 
-2724 PTITLDSADDSAA
+2724 
-2737 GDNITNVKMPG
+2737 
-2748 FTLGNIDADVTKVVV
+2748 
-2763 TVAHDGKNQQIELI
+2763 
-2777 KNGGVWRFTPGA
+2777 
-2789 AWTDGDYTLTVKV
+2789 
-2802 EDKAGNTNYSAP
+2802 
-2814 LTVTIDTQTSIDRI
+2814 
-2828 ELLNDTGIV
+2828 
-2837 GDNLTNEARP
+2837 
-2847 QFHITVPTDVNSVQL
+2847 
-2862 SLDGGINWVN
+2862 
-2872 ATLTS
+2872 
-2877 DGVWEYIWP
+2877 
-2886 TDLVENTYTLTVK
+2886 
-2899 ATDVAGNTA
+2899 
-2908 TETLNFIID
+2908 
-2917 TTLSTPT
+2917 
-2924 ITLDS
+2924 
-2929 ADDSGTANDNKTNVK
+2929 
-2944 TPGFIIGGIDSDVTQ
+2944 
-2959 VVVQVMRDGH
+2959 
-2969 SEEVELTQTNGQW
+2969 
-2982 RFVPG
+2982 
-2987 SAWTDGDYTLT
+2987 
-2998 VTVKDEAGNIR
+2998 
-3009 HSAPLTVT
+3009 
-3017 IDTQITI
+3017 
-3024 DHIELVNDS
+3024 
-3033 GIPDDNLTNNVRP
+3033 
-3046 HFQVTVPTDVNVV
+3046 
-3059 RLSIDGGK
+3059 IDGGK

-3337 DHITSVKRP
+3337 AHITSVKRP

-4555 NGVSYSVTA
+4555 NGVSYPVTA

>member
-431 APEKPTIELDDSSDS
+431 PPEKPTIELDDSSDS

-599 EGINNLTFTV
+599 EGVNNLTFTV

-627 IAPVPPTVSL
+627 VAPVPPTVSL
-637 EDYVVLPNGIILSG
+637 EDFVVLPNGIILSG

-1035 GISDDNLTNIVK
+1035 GVSDDNLTNIVK

-1058 IISVQVWDAM
+1058 IISVQVWDAA

-1112 SAIFDFTID
+1112 SAVFDFTID

-1382 GGWTFTPPTSWAD
+1382 GGWSFTPTGAWAD

-1481 GVWDYIWPDDVADGG
+1481 GAWDYIWPDDVADGG

-1504 DEAGNKATQTLDFT
+1504 DKAGNKTTQELDFT

-1698 LMVEASDKAGN
+1698 LMVEATDKAGN

-2020 TQITIDHI
+2020 TQI
-2028 ELVNDSGIPDDNLTN
+2028 
-2043 NVRPHFQV
+2043 
-2051 TVPTDVNVVRL
+2051 
-2062 SIDGGKTW
+2062 
-2070 FNATQSATP
+2070 A
-2079 GVWDYTW
+2079 
-2086 LADVG
+2086 
-2091 EGKHTLTV
+2091 
-2099 EATDKAGNKTTQQ
+2099 
-2112 LDFIID
+2112 
-2118 TLLSEPTIVL
+2118 
-2128 DNTDDSGTKGDHLTN
+2128 
-2143 VNKPTFLLGNIDAD
+2143 
-2157 ARYVTVEVQHGGTK
+2157 
-2171 EVLTATKDATGN
+2171 
-2183 WSVTPTGT
+2183 
-2191 WADGDYTLT
+2191 
-2200 VRVEDEAGN
+2200 
-2209 EKHSASLTVTVDTQ
+2209 
-2223 ITIDVIELVNDN
+2223 
-2235 GIPGDNMTNDAHP
+2235 
-2248 QFRVTVPGDVNE
+2248 
-2260 VSLSI
+2260 
-2265 DGGVTWVKATQSA
+2265 
-2278 TPGVWNYTWPGTVP
+2278 
-2292 DGDYTLNVKAT
+2292 
-2303 DNAGNTVTETLHFTI
+2303 
-2318 DTTLST
+2318 
-2324 PVIVLDSADDSGVHG
+2324 
-2339 DNMTNHTQ
+2339 
-2347 PTFALQHIDD
+2347 
-2357 DAVRVTVSVEH
+2357 
-2368 GGVTTT
+2368 
-2374 FDATKDAG
+2374 
-2382 GWTFTPTGAWA
+2382 
-2393 DGDYTLSVSVE
+2393 
-2404 DKAGNTSHSASLT
+2404 
-2417 VTVDTQIAINNIELV
+2417 
-2432 NDSGIPDDNLTNNV
+2432 
-2446 RPHFQVTVPTDV
+2446 
-2458 NVVRLSIDG
+2458 
-2467 GKTWFNATQS
+2467 
-2477 ATPGVWDYIWPDD
+2477 
-2490 VADGGYTLTVEATDE
+2490 
-2505 AGNKATQT
+2505 
-2513 LDFTIDTT
+2513 
-2521 LSVPTLSLDSA
+2521 
-2532 DDSGIAGDNI
+2532 
-2542 TNVKTPGFT
+2542 
-2551 LNNIDTDVSR
+2551 
-2561 VIVEVMHNGIK
+2561 
-2572 QEVPL
+2572 
-2577 VQTGGQWR
+2577 
-2585 FAPTS
+2585 
-2590 DWADGDY
+2590 
-2597 ILTVKVEDRAGNV
+2597 
-2610 KQSAPLTV
+2610 
-2618 TVDTHIAIDRIE
+2618 
-2630 LVNDSGIPGDNLTNE
+2630 
-2645 ARPHFQVTVPADV
+2645 
-2658 NGVRLSIDG
+2658 
-2667 GKTWFDATQ
+2667 
-2676 SATSGVW
+2676 
-2683 DYTWLTNVANGPHT
+2683 
-2697 LMVEA
+2697 
-2702 SDKAGNKT
+2702 
-2710 TQKLDFTIDTILSE
+2710 
-2724 PTITLDSADDSAA
+2724 
-2737 GDNITNVKMPG
+2737 
-2748 FTLGNIDADVTKVVV
+2748 
-2763 TVAHDGKNQQIELI
+2763 
-2777 KNGGVWRFTPGA
+2777 
-2789 AWTDGDYTLTVKV
+2789 
-2802 EDKAGNTNYSAP
+2802 
-2814 LTVTIDTQTSIDRI
+2814 
-2828 ELLNDTGIV
+2828 
-2837 GDNLTNEARP
+2837 
-2847 QFHITVPTDVNSVQL
+2847 
-2862 SLDGGINWVN
+2862 
-2872 ATLTS
+2872 
-2877 DGVWEYIWP
+2877 
-2886 TDLVENTYTLTVK
+2886 
-2899 ATDVAGNTA
+2899 
-2908 TETLNFIID
+2908 
-2917 TTLSTPT
+2917 
-2924 ITLDS
+2924 
-2929 ADDSGTANDNKTNVK
+2929 
-2944 TPGFIIGGIDSDVTQ
+2944 
-2959 VVVQVMRDGH
+2959 
-2969 SEEVELTQTNGQW
+2969 
-2982 RFVPG
+2982 
-2987 SAWTDGDYTLT
+2987 
-2998 VTVKDEAGNIR
+2998 
-3009 HSAPLTVT
+3009 
-3017 IDTQITI
+3017 I

-3166 GGTKEVLTATKG
+3166 GGTKEVLTATKDATGNWSVTPTGTWADGDYTLTVRVEDEAGNEKHSASLTVTVDTQITIDAIELVNDNGIPGDNMTNDAHPQFRVTVPGDVNEVSLSIDGGVTWVKATQSATPGVWNYTWPGTVPDGDYTLNVKATDNAGNTVTETLHFTIDTTLSVPVIVLNSADDTGVQGDNMTNRTQPTFALQHIDDDAVRVTVSVEHGGVTTTFDATKGTGGWSFTPTGAWADGDYTLSVSVEDKAGNTSHSASLTVTVDTQIAINNIELVNDSGIPDDNLTNNVRPHFQVTVPTDVNVVRLSIDGGKTWFNATQSATPGVWDYTWLADVGEGKHTLTVEATDKAGNQTTQKLDFIIDTMLSEPTIVLDSTDDSGTKGDNLTNANKPTFILGNIDADARYVTVEVQYGGTKEVLTATKG

-3192 DGDYTLTVRVE
+3192 DGDYMLTVRVE

-3325 AMDSRDDTGAIG
+3325 TMDSRDDTGAIG

-3352 IDADAHSVILRI
+3352 IDSDAQSVILRI

-3403 NAGNVRQSTPLVVT
+3403 NAGNVRQSTPLIVT

-3463 DGGANWVSATQGI
+3463 DGGANWVSAAQGI

-3618 TQIAIDRIEL
+3618 TQIAIDHIEL

-3710 LNFTIDITLLTPT
+3710 LNFTIDITLMTPT

-3841 LTNHDRPVFDIH
+3841 LTNHDRPVFDIR

-4307 ELRIEI
+4307 ELKIEI

-4531 TSVTTPR
+4531 TSVTKPR

-4555 NGVSYSVTA
+4555 NGVSYPVTA

-4612 VRMEPASDTGNSNS
+4612 VRMEPASDTGSSNS

-4721 SIDDQHEAT
+4721 SIDDQYEAT

-4735 FKGFAEAFSTIMIQ
+4735 FKGLAEAFSTIMIQ

-4834 LIGSTLPNTIVSI
+4834 LIGNTLPNAIVSI

-5032 GSTLTIRNPQGVVIA
+5032 GSTLTIRNPQGGVIA

-5245 PILLQDDGT
+5245 PILLQDDGK

-5293 NSGSLDDLITNHNKP
+5293 NSGSLDDLITSHNKP

-5379 TFIDNPAMVA
+5379 TFIDNPVMIA

-5405 RPTFSIF
+5405 RPAFSIF

-5469 LNFTIDTF
+5469 LNFTIDTL

-5529 LNVGEVWVNE
+5529 LNVGEVWVND

-5579 DTHIK
+5579 DTHIQ

-5593 KSSSKTEWWSNSD
+5593 KSSSKTDWWSNSST
-5606 LITMRGT
+5606 ITMRGM

-5634 AATGRWELSTDKL
+5634 AANGQWELSTDQL
-5647 PEGTYDISLVIE
+5647 PEGKYDITLSIE
-5659 DSAGNRWEDVREIF
+5659 DNAGNRKEEVHEIF

-5706 IITDSEG
+5706 IITDSNG

-5758 KEVPVISLSPDSDS
+5758 KETPVISLSPDSDS
-5772 GTVGDN
+5772 GTAGDN
-5778 ITRDKQ
+5778 ITRDNQ

-5879 TNHTQPKF
+5879 TNHNHTQPKF

-5909 DIYQATQGA
+5909 DTYQATQGA

-5964 ADSQHDDASDD
+5964 ADSQHNDASDD
-5975 ATATAV
+5975 ATAIAV

-5998 TEPSAAEESVVKVT
+5998 TVPSVAEESVVKET

-6037 EISVPENIVNVSI
+6037 EISVPENIVNVSV

-6058 LPITNQKAIFEVPLS
+6058 LPIINQKAIFEVPLS

-6081 DVKFIDKDNDFL
+6081 DVKYLDKDDDFL

-6100 VDHSSADIVNAMNV
+6100 VDHSSADIVNAMNA

>member
-187 QQNTQAK
+187 QQNIQAK

-1035 GISDDNLTNIVK
+1035 GIADDNLTNIVK

-1058 IISVQVWDAM
+1058 IISVQVWDAA

-1112 SAIFDFTID
+1112 SAVFDFTID

-1382 GGWTFTPPTSWAD
+1382 GGWSFTPTGAWAD

-1481 GVWDYIWPDDVADGG
+1481 GAWDYIWPDDVADGG

-1504 DEAGNKATQTLDFT
+1504 DKAGNKTTQELDFT

-1632 VNDSGIPGDNLTN
+1632 VNDSGIPDDNLTN

-1698 LMVEASDKAGN
+1698 LMVEATDKAGN

-1791 WTDGDYTL
+1791 WTDGNYTL

-2020 TQITIDHI
+2020 TQI
-2028 ELVNDSGIPDDNLTN
+2028 
-2043 NVRPHFQV
+2043 
-2051 TVPTDVNVVRL
+2051 
-2062 SIDGGKTW
+2062 
-2070 FNATQSATP
+2070 A
-2079 GVWDYTW
+2079 
-2086 LADVG
+2086 
-2091 EGKHTLTV
+2091 
-2099 EATDKAGNKTTQQ
+2099 
-2112 LDFIID
+2112 
-2118 TLLSEPTIVL
+2118 
-2128 DNTDDSGTKGDHLTN
+2128 
-2143 VNKPTFLLGNIDAD
+2143 
-2157 ARYVTVEVQHGGTK
+2157 
-2171 EVLTATKDATGN
+2171 
-2183 WSVTPTGT
+2183 
-2191 WADGDYTLT
+2191 
-2200 VRVEDEAGN
+2200 
-2209 EKHSASLTVTVDTQ
+2209 
-2223 ITIDVIELVNDN
+2223 
-2235 GIPGDNMTNDAHP
+2235 
-2248 QFRVTVPGDVNE
+2248 
-2260 VSLSI
+2260 
-2265 DGGVTWVKATQSA
+2265 
-2278 TPGVWNYTWPGTVP
+2278 
-2292 DGDYTLNVKAT
+2292 
-2303 DNAGNTVTETLHFTI
+2303 
-2318 DTTLST
+2318 
-2324 PVIVLDSADDSGVHG
+2324 
-2339 DNMTNHTQ
+2339 
-2347 PTFALQHIDD
+2347 
-2357 DAVRVTVSVEH
+2357 
-2368 GGVTTT
+2368 
-2374 FDATKDAG
+2374 
-2382 GWTFTPTGAWA
+2382 
-2393 DGDYTLSVSVE
+2393 
-2404 DKAGNTSHSASLT
+2404 
-2417 VTVDTQIAINNIELV
+2417 
-2432 NDSGIPDDNLTNNV
+2432 
-2446 RPHFQVTVPTDV
+2446 
-2458 NVVRLSIDG
+2458 
-2467 GKTWFNATQS
+2467 
-2477 ATPGVWDYIWPDD
+2477 
-2490 VADGGYTLTVEATDE
+2490 
-2505 AGNKATQT
+2505 
-2513 LDFTIDTT
+2513 
-2521 LSVPTLSLDSA
+2521 
-2532 DDSGIAGDNI
+2532 
-2542 TNVKTPGFT
+2542 
-2551 LNNIDTDVSR
+2551 
-2561 VIVEVMHNGIK
+2561 
-2572 QEVPL
+2572 
-2577 VQTGGQWR
+2577 
-2585 FAPTS
+2585 
-2590 DWADGDY
+2590 
-2597 ILTVKVEDRAGNV
+2597 
-2610 KQSAPLTV
+2610 
-2618 TVDTHIAIDRIE
+2618 
-2630 LVNDSGIPGDNLTNE
+2630 
-2645 ARPHFQVTVPADV
+2645 
-2658 NGVRLSIDG
+2658 
-2667 GKTWFDATQ
+2667 
-2676 SATSGVW
+2676 
-2683 DYTWLTNVANGPHT
+2683 
-2697 LMVEA
+2697 
-2702 SDKAGNKT
+2702 
-2710 TQKLDFTIDTILSE
+2710 
-2724 PTITLDSADDSAA
+2724 
-2737 GDNITNVKMPG
+2737 
-2748 FTLGNIDADVTKVVV
+2748 
-2763 TVAHDGKNQQIELI
+2763 
-2777 KNGGVWRFTPGA
+2777 
-2789 AWTDGDYTLTVKV
+2789 
-2802 EDKAGNTNYSAP
+2802 
-2814 LTVTIDTQTSIDRI
+2814 
-2828 ELLNDTGIV
+2828 
-2837 GDNLTNEARP
+2837 
-2847 QFHITVPTDVNSVQL
+2847 
-2862 SLDGGINWVN
+2862 
-2872 ATLTS
+2872 
-2877 DGVWEYIWP
+2877 
-2886 TDLVENTYTLTVK
+2886 
-2899 ATDVAGNTA
+2899 
-2908 TETLNFIID
+2908 
-2917 TTLSTPT
+2917 
-2924 ITLDS
+2924 
-2929 ADDSGTANDNKTNVK
+2929 
-2944 TPGFIIGGIDSDVTQ
+2944 
-2959 VVVQVMRDGH
+2959 
-2969 SEEVELTQTNGQW
+2969 
-2982 RFVPG
+2982 
-2987 SAWTDGDYTLT
+2987 
-2998 VTVKDEAGNIR
+2998 
-3009 HSAPLTVT
+3009 
-3017 IDTQITI
+3017 I

-3166 GGTKEVLTATKG
+3166 GGTKEVLTATKDATGNWSVTPTGTWADGDYTLTVRVEDEAGNEKHSASLTVTVDTQITIDAIELVNDNGIPGDNMTNDAHPQFRVTVPGDVNEVSLSIDGGVTWVKATQSATPGVWNYTWPGTVPDGDYTLNVKATDNAGNTVTETLHFTIDTTLSVPVIVLNSADDTGVQGDNMTNSTQPTFALQHIDDDAVRVTVSVEHGGVTTTFDATKGVGGWSFTPTGAWADGDYTLSVSVEDKAGNTSHSASLTVTVDTQIAINNIELVNDSGIPDDNLTNNVRPHFQVKVPTDVNEVRLSIDGGKTWFNATQSATPGVWDYTWLADVGEGKHTLTVEATDKAGNQTTQKLDFIIDTMLSEPTIVLDSTDDSGTKGDNLTNANKPTFILGNIDADARYVTVEVQYGGTKEVLTATKG

-3192 DGDYTLTVRVE
+3192 DGDYMLTVRVE

-3325 AMDSRDDTGAIG
+3325 TMDSRDDTGAIG

-3352 IDADAHSVILRI
+3352 IDSDAQSVILRI

-3403 NAGNVRQSTPLVVT
+3403 NAGNVRQSTPLIVT

-3463 DGGANWVSATQGI
+3463 DGGANWVSAAQGI

-3618 TQIAIDRIEL
+3618 TQIAIDHIEL

-3710 LNFTIDITLLTPT
+3710 LNFTIDITLMTPT

-3841 LTNHDRPVFDIH
+3841 LTNHDRPVFDIR

-4307 ELRIEI
+4307 ELKIEI

-4531 TSVTTPR
+4531 TSVTKPR

-4555 NGVSYSVTA
+4555 NGVSYPVTA

-4834 LIGSTLPNTIVSI
+4834 LVGNTLPNAIVSI

-4967 DGNYEL
+4967 DGNYVL

-5032 GSTLTIRNPQGVVIA
+5032 GSTLTIRSPQGVVIA

-5084 EILIE
+5084 DILIE

-5210 LSVSGVGEAGSQVSI
+5210 LSVSGIGEAGSQVSI

-5405 RPTFSIF
+5405 RPTFSIS

-5529 LNVGEVWVNE
+5529 LNVGEVWVND

-5579 DTHIK
+5579 DTHIQ

-5593 KSSSKTEWWSNSD
+5593 KSSSKTDWWSNSST
-5606 LITMRGT
+5606 ITMRGM

-5634 AATGRWELSTDKL
+5634 AANGQWELSTDQL
-5647 PEGTYDISLVIE
+5647 PEGKYDITLSIE
-5659 DSAGNRWEDVREIF
+5659 DNAGNRKEEVHEIF

-5706 IITDSEG
+5706 IITDSNG

-5998 TEPSAAEESVVKVT
+5998 TVPSAAEESVVKET

-6100 VDHSSADIVNAMNV
+6100 VDHSSADIVNAMNA

>member
-38 NITTPR
+38 NITTPC

-2128 DNTDDSGTKGDHLTN
+2128 DSTDDSGTKGDHLTN

-2417 VTVDTQIAINNIELV
+2417 VTVDTQIAINN
-2432 NDSGIPDDNLTNNV
+2432 
-2446 RPHFQVTVPTDV
+2446 
-2458 NVVRLSIDG
+2458 
-2467 GKTWFNATQS
+2467 
-2477 ATPGVWDYIWPDD
+2477 
-2490 VADGGYTLTVEATDE
+2490 
-2505 AGNKATQT
+2505 
-2513 LDFTIDTT
+2513 
-2521 LSVPTLSLDSA
+2521 
-2532 DDSGIAGDNI
+2532 
-2542 TNVKTPGFT
+2542 
-2551 LNNIDTDVSR
+2551 
-2561 VIVEVMHNGIK
+2561 
-2572 QEVPL
+2572 
-2577 VQTGGQWR
+2577 
-2585 FAPTS
+2585 
-2590 DWADGDY
+2590 
-2597 ILTVKVEDRAGNV
+2597 
-2610 KQSAPLTV
+2610 
-2618 TVDTHIAIDRIE
+2618 
-2630 LVNDSGIPGDNLTNE
+2630 
-2645 ARPHFQVTVPADV
+2645 
-2658 NGVRLSIDG
+2658 
-2667 GKTWFDATQ
+2667 
-2676 SATSGVW
+2676 
-2683 DYTWLTNVANGPHT
+2683 
-2697 LMVEA
+2697 
-2702 SDKAGNKT
+2702 
-2710 TQKLDFTIDTILSE
+2710 
-2724 PTITLDSADDSAA
+2724 
-2737 GDNITNVKMPG
+2737 
-2748 FTLGNIDADVTKVVV
+2748 
-2763 TVAHDGKNQQIELI
+2763 
-2777 KNGGVWRFTPGA
+2777 
-2789 AWTDGDYTLTVKV
+2789 
-2802 EDKAGNTNYSAP
+2802 
-2814 LTVTIDTQTSIDRI
+2814 
-2828 ELLNDTGIV
+2828 
-2837 GDNLTNEARP
+2837 
-2847 QFHITVPTDVNSVQL
+2847 
-2862 SLDGGINWVN
+2862 
-2872 ATLTS
+2872 
-2877 DGVWEYIWP
+2877 
-2886 TDLVENTYTLTVK
+2886 
-2899 ATDVAGNTA
+2899 
-2908 TETLNFIID
+2908 
-2917 TTLSTPT
+2917 
-2924 ITLDS
+2924 
-2929 ADDSGTANDNKTNVK
+2929 
-2944 TPGFIIGGIDSDVTQ
+2944 
-2959 VVVQVMRDGH
+2959 
-2969 SEEVELTQTNGQW
+2969 
-2982 RFVPG
+2982 
-2987 SAWTDGDYTLT
+2987 
-2998 VTVKDEAGNIR
+2998 
-3009 HSAPLTVT
+3009 
-3017 IDTQITI
+3017 
-3024 DHIELVNDS
+3024 IELVNDS

-4270 ENTGGNLTFTP
+4270 ENSGGNLTFTP

-4555 NGVSYSVTA
+4555 NGVSYPVTA

>member
-38 NITTPR
+38 NITTPH

-139 EKAKEAAEKALNEAF
+139 EKAKEAAEKALKEAF

-431 APEKPTIELDDSSDS
+431 PPEKPTIELDDSSDS

-637 EDYVVLPNGIILSG
+637 EDFVVLPNGIILSG

-782 DGNWNFDISRNL
+782 DGNWSFDISRNL

-1035 GISDDNLTNIVK
+1035 GIADDNLTNIVK

-1058 IISVQVWDAM
+1058 IISVQVWDAA

-1112 SAIFDFTID
+1112 SAVFDFTID

-1382 GGWTFTPPTSWAD
+1382 GGWSFTPTGAWAD

-1432 VNDSGIPDDNLTN
+1432 VNDSGIPNDNLTN

-1481 GVWDYIWPDDVADGG
+1481 GAWDYIWPDDVADGG

-1504 DEAGNKATQTLDFT
+1504 DKAGNKTTQELDFT

-2128 DNTDDSGTKGDHLTN
+2128 DSTDDSGTKGDHLTN

-2223 ITIDVIELVNDN
+2223 IAIDGVELVNDS
-2235 GIPGDNMTNDAHP
+2235 GVKGDNMTNDDRPH
-2248 QFRVTVPGDVNE
+2248 FRVTVPTDVNE
-2260 VSLSI
+2260 VRLSI
-2265 DGGVTWVKATQSA
+2265 DGGNSWVQA
-2278 TPGVWNYTWPGTVP
+2278 TPGVAGSWEYIWPTDLA
-2292 DGDYTLNVKAT
+2292 DGQYTLTVEAT
-2303 DNAGNTVTETLHFTI
+2303 DKAGNTVTKTI
-2318 DTTLST
+2318 DFAVDTTLSV
-2324 PVIVLDSADDSGVHG
+2324 PVIVLDSADDTGIQG
-2339 DNMTNHTQ
+2339 DNMTNRTQ
-2347 PTFALQHIDD
+2347 PTFNLQHIDD

-2374 FDATKDAG
+2374 FDATKGVG
-2382 GWTFTPTGAWA
+2382 GWTFTPPTSWGA
-2393 DGDYTLSVSVE
+2393 GDYTLSVSVE

-2446 RPHFQVTVPTDV
+2446 RPHFQVKVPTDV
-2458 NVVRLSIDG
+2458 N
-2467 GKTWFNATQS
+2467 
-2477 ATPGVWDYIWPDD
+2477 
-2490 VADGGYTLTVEATDE
+2490 E
-2505 AGNKATQT
+2505 
-2513 LDFTIDTT
+2513 
-2521 LSVPTLSLDSA
+2521 
-2532 DDSGIAGDNI
+2532 
-2542 TNVKTPGFT
+2542 
-2551 LNNIDTDVSR
+2551 
-2561 VIVEVMHNGIK
+2561 
-2572 QEVPL
+2572 
-2577 VQTGGQWR
+2577 
-2585 FAPTS
+2585 
-2590 DWADGDY
+2590 
-2597 ILTVKVEDRAGNV
+2597 
-2610 KQSAPLTV
+2610 
-2618 TVDTHIAIDRIE
+2618 
-2630 LVNDSGIPGDNLTNE
+2630 
-2645 ARPHFQVTVPADV
+2645 
-2658 NGVRLSIDG
+2658 
-2667 GKTWFDATQ
+2667 
-2676 SATSGVW
+2676 
-2683 DYTWLTNVANGPHT
+2683 
-2697 LMVEA
+2697 
-2702 SDKAGNKT
+2702 
-2710 TQKLDFTIDTILSE
+2710 
-2724 PTITLDSADDSAA
+2724 
-2737 GDNITNVKMPG
+2737 
-2748 FTLGNIDADVTKVVV
+2748 
-2763 TVAHDGKNQQIELI
+2763 
-2777 KNGGVWRFTPGA
+2777 
-2789 AWTDGDYTLTVKV
+2789 
-2802 EDKAGNTNYSAP
+2802 
-2814 LTVTIDTQTSIDRI
+2814 
-2828 ELLNDTGIV
+2828 
-2837 GDNLTNEARP
+2837 
-2847 QFHITVPTDVNSVQL
+2847 
-2862 SLDGGINWVN
+2862 
-2872 ATLTS
+2872 
-2877 DGVWEYIWP
+2877 
-2886 TDLVENTYTLTVK
+2886 
-2899 ATDVAGNTA
+2899 
-2908 TETLNFIID
+2908 
-2917 TTLSTPT
+2917 
-2924 ITLDS
+2924 
-2929 ADDSGTANDNKTNVK
+2929 
-2944 TPGFIIGGIDSDVTQ
+2944 
-2959 VVVQVMRDGH
+2959 
-2969 SEEVELTQTNGQW
+2969 
-2982 RFVPG
+2982 
-2987 SAWTDGDYTLT
+2987 
-2998 VTVKDEAGNIR
+2998 
-3009 HSAPLTVT
+3009 
-3017 IDTQITI
+3017 
-3024 DHIELVNDS
+3024 
-3033 GIPDDNLTNNVRP
+3033 
-3046 HFQVTVPTDVNVV
+3046 V

-3093 HTLTVEATDKAGNKT
+3093 HTLTVEATDKAGNQT
-3108 TQQLDFIIDTL
+3108 TQKLDFIIDTL

-3128 NTDDSGTKGD
+3128 STDDSGTKGD
-3138 NLTNVNK
+3138 NLTNANK
-3145 PTFLLGNIDA
+3145 PTFILGNIDA

-3234 GIPGDNLTNDVRPH
+3234 GIPSDNLTNDVRPH

-3395 TLTVEVTD
+3395 TLTVEVQD

-3990 VDGTYTLRVEATDEA
+3990 VDGTYTLRVEATDQA

-4178 WIFNVGSALPDGQHT
+4178 WIFNVGSALPDGKHT

-4270 ENTGGNLTFTP
+4270 ENTRGNLTFTP

-4307 ELRIEI
+4307 ELQIEI

-4531 TSVTTPR
+4531 TSVTKPR

-4555 NGVSYSVTA
+4555 NGVSYPVTA

-4612 VRMEPASDTGNSNS
+4612 VRMEPASDTGSSNS

-4658 EVLKQTITVGADGN
+4658 EVLKHTITVGADGN

-4721 SIDDQHEAT
+4721 SIDDQYEAT

-4735 FKGFAEAFSTIMIQ
+4735 FKGLAEAFSTIMIQ

-4834 LIGSTLPNTIVSI
+4834 LVGNTLPNAIVSI

-4967 DGNYEL
+4967 DGNYVL

-5056 WSAELDLREGSNAF
+5056 WRAELDLREGSNAF

-5084 EILIE
+5084 DILIE

-5293 NSGSLDDLITNHNKP
+5293 NSGSLDDLITSHNKP

-5379 TFIDNPAMVA
+5379 TFIDNPVMMA

-5405 RPTFSIF
+5405 RPAFSIY

-5469 LNFTIDTF
+5469 LNFTIDTL

-5579 DTHIK
+5579 DTHIQ

-5593 KSSSKTEWWSNSD
+5593 KSSSKTDWWSNSST
-5606 LITMRGT
+5606 ITMRGM

-5634 AATGRWELSTDKL
+5634 AANGQWELSTDQL
-5647 PEGTYDISLVIE
+5647 PEGKYDITLSIE
-5659 DSAGNRWEDVREIF
+5659 DNAGNRKEEVHEIF

-5706 IITDSEG
+5706 IITDSNG

-5823 TPLADG
+5823 TPLTDG

-5925 PAAWNDGNYTLSVTV
+5925 PAAWNDGTYTLSVTV

-5998 TEPSAAEESVVKVT
+5998 TVPSAAEESVVKVT

-6037 EISVPENIVNVSI
+6037 EISVPENIVNVSV

-6081 DVKFIDKDNDFL
+6081 DVKFIDKDDDFL

-6100 VDHSSADIVNAMNV
+6100 VDHSSADIVNAMNA

-6125 PSTSSVGHNNNGAID
+6125 PSTSSVGHNNNGAIE

>member
-1035 GISDDNLTNIVK
+1035 GIADDNLTNIVK

-1058 IISVQVWDAM
+1058 IISVQVWDAA

-1112 SAIFDFTID
+1112 SAVFDFTID

-1183 GSWLF
+1183 GSRLF

-1382 GGWTFTPPTSWAD
+1382 GGWSFTPTGAWAD

-1481 GVWDYIWPDDVADGG
+1481 GAWDYIWPDDVADGG

-1504 DEAGNKATQTLDFT
+1504 DKAGNKTTQELDFT

-1632 VNDSGIPGDNLTN
+1632 VNDSGIPDDNLTN

-1689 TNVANGPHT
+1689 TNVANGPYT
-1698 LMVEASDKAGN
+1698 LMVEATDKAGN

-1791 WTDGDYTL
+1791 WTDGNYTL

-2020 TQITIDHI
+2020 TQI
-2028 ELVNDSGIPDDNLTN
+2028 
-2043 NVRPHFQV
+2043 
-2051 TVPTDVNVVRL
+2051 
-2062 SIDGGKTW
+2062 
-2070 FNATQSATP
+2070 A
-2079 GVWDYTW
+2079 
-2086 LADVG
+2086 
-2091 EGKHTLTV
+2091 
-2099 EATDKAGNKTTQQ
+2099 
-2112 LDFIID
+2112 
-2118 TLLSEPTIVL
+2118 
-2128 DNTDDSGTKGDHLTN
+2128 
-2143 VNKPTFLLGNIDAD
+2143 
-2157 ARYVTVEVQHGGTK
+2157 
-2171 EVLTATKDATGN
+2171 
-2183 WSVTPTGT
+2183 
-2191 WADGDYTLT
+2191 
-2200 VRVEDEAGN
+2200 
-2209 EKHSASLTVTVDTQ
+2209 
-2223 ITIDVIELVNDN
+2223 
-2235 GIPGDNMTNDAHP
+2235 
-2248 QFRVTVPGDVNE
+2248 
-2260 VSLSI
+2260 
-2265 DGGVTWVKATQSA
+2265 
-2278 TPGVWNYTWPGTVP
+2278 
-2292 DGDYTLNVKAT
+2292 
-2303 DNAGNTVTETLHFTI
+2303 
-2318 DTTLST
+2318 
-2324 PVIVLDSADDSGVHG
+2324 
-2339 DNMTNHTQ
+2339 
-2347 PTFALQHIDD
+2347 
-2357 DAVRVTVSVEH
+2357 
-2368 GGVTTT
+2368 
-2374 FDATKDAG
+2374 
-2382 GWTFTPTGAWA
+2382 
-2393 DGDYTLSVSVE
+2393 
-2404 DKAGNTSHSASLT
+2404 
-2417 VTVDTQIAINNIELV
+2417 
-2432 NDSGIPDDNLTNNV
+2432 
-2446 RPHFQVTVPTDV
+2446 
-2458 NVVRLSIDG
+2458 
-2467 GKTWFNATQS
+2467 
-2477 ATPGVWDYIWPDD
+2477 
-2490 VADGGYTLTVEATDE
+2490 
-2505 AGNKATQT
+2505 
-2513 LDFTIDTT
+2513 
-2521 LSVPTLSLDSA
+2521 
-2532 DDSGIAGDNI
+2532 
-2542 TNVKTPGFT
+2542 
-2551 LNNIDTDVSR
+2551 
-2561 VIVEVMHNGIK
+2561 
-2572 QEVPL
+2572 
-2577 VQTGGQWR
+2577 
-2585 FAPTS
+2585 
-2590 DWADGDY
+2590 
-2597 ILTVKVEDRAGNV
+2597 
-2610 KQSAPLTV
+2610 
-2618 TVDTHIAIDRIE
+2618 
-2630 LVNDSGIPGDNLTNE
+2630 
-2645 ARPHFQVTVPADV
+2645 
-2658 NGVRLSIDG
+2658 
-2667 GKTWFDATQ
+2667 
-2676 SATSGVW
+2676 
-2683 DYTWLTNVANGPHT
+2683 
-2697 LMVEA
+2697 
-2702 SDKAGNKT
+2702 
-2710 TQKLDFTIDTILSE
+2710 
-2724 PTITLDSADDSAA
+2724 
-2737 GDNITNVKMPG
+2737 
-2748 FTLGNIDADVTKVVV
+2748 
-2763 TVAHDGKNQQIELI
+2763 
-2777 KNGGVWRFTPGA
+2777 
-2789 AWTDGDYTLTVKV
+2789 
-2802 EDKAGNTNYSAP
+2802 
-2814 LTVTIDTQTSIDRI
+2814 
-2828 ELLNDTGIV
+2828 
-2837 GDNLTNEARP
+2837 
-2847 QFHITVPTDVNSVQL
+2847 
-2862 SLDGGINWVN
+2862 
-2872 ATLTS
+2872 
-2877 DGVWEYIWP
+2877 
-2886 TDLVENTYTLTVK
+2886 
-2899 ATDVAGNTA
+2899 
-2908 TETLNFIID
+2908 
-2917 TTLSTPT
+2917 
-2924 ITLDS
+2924 
-2929 ADDSGTANDNKTNVK
+2929 
-2944 TPGFIIGGIDSDVTQ
+2944 
-2959 VVVQVMRDGH
+2959 
-2969 SEEVELTQTNGQW
+2969 
-2982 RFVPG
+2982 
-2987 SAWTDGDYTLT
+2987 
-2998 VTVKDEAGNIR
+2998 
-3009 HSAPLTVT
+3009 
-3017 IDTQITI
+3017 I

-3166 GGTKEVLTATKG
+3166 GGTKEVLTATKDATGNWSVTPTGTWADGDYTLTVRVEDEAGNEKHSASLTVTVDTQITIDAIELVNDNGIPGDNMTNDAHPQFRVTVPGDVNEVSLSIDGGVTWVKATQSATPGVWNYTWPGTVPDGDYTLNVKATDNAGNTVTETLHFTIDTTLSVPVIVLNSADDTGVQGDNMTNSTQPTFALQHIDDDAVRVTVSVEHGGVTTTFDATKGVGGWSFTPTGAWADGDYTLSVSVEDKAGNTSHSASLTVTVDTQIAINNIELVNDSGIPDDNLTNNVRPHFQVKVPTDVNEVRLSIDGGKTWFNATQSATPGVWDYTWLADVGEGKHTLTVEATDKAGNQTTQKLDFIIDTMLSEPTIVLDSTDDSGTKGDNLTNANKPTFILGNIDADARYVTVEVQYGGTKEVLTATKG

-3192 DGDYTLTVRVE
+3192 DGDYMLTVRVE

-3325 AMDSRDDTGAIG
+3325 TMDSRDDTGAIG

-3352 IDADAHSVILRI
+3352 IDSDAQSVILRI

-3403 NAGNVRQSTPLVVT
+3403 NAGNVRQSTPLIVT

-3463 DGGANWVSATQGI
+3463 DGGANWVSAAQGI

-3618 TQIAIDRIEL
+3618 TQIAIDHIEL

-3710 LNFTIDITLLTPT
+3710 LNFTIDITLMTPT

-3841 LTNHDRPVFDIH
+3841 LTNHDRPVFDIR

-4307 ELRIEI
+4307 ELKIEI

-4531 TSVTTPR
+4531 TSVTKPR

-4555 NGVSYSVTA
+4555 NGVSYPVTA

-4834 LIGSTLPNTIVSI
+4834 LVGNTLPNAIVSI

-4967 DGNYEL
+4967 DGNYVL

-5032 GSTLTIRNPQGVVIA
+5032 GSTLTIRSPQGVVIA

-5084 EILIE
+5084 DILIE

-5405 RPTFSIF
+5405 RPTFSIS

-5529 LNVGEVWVNE
+5529 LNVGEVWVND

-5579 DTHIK
+5579 DTHIQ

-5593 KSSSKTEWWSNSD
+5593 KSSSKTDWWSNSST
-5606 LITMRGT
+5606 ITMRGM

-5634 AATGRWELSTDKL
+5634 AANGQWELSTDQL
-5647 PEGTYDISLVIE
+5647 PEGKYDITLSIE
-5659 DSAGNRWEDVREIF
+5659 DNAGNRKEEVHEIF

-5706 IITDSEG
+5706 IITDSNG

-5998 TEPSAAEESVVKVT
+5998 TVPSAAEESVVKET

-6100 VDHSSADIVNAMNV
+6100 VDHSSADIVNAMNA

>member
-1 MGNKSIQKFF
+1 MQKFF

-38 NITTPR
+38 NITTPH

-533 FSAEIETTN
+533 FSAEIETTD

-599 EGINNLTFTV
+599 EGVNNLTFTV

-627 IAPVPPTVSL
+627 VAPVPPTVSL
-637 EDYVVLPNGIILSG
+637 EDFVVLPNGIILSG

-1035 GISDDNLTNIVK
+1035 GIADDNLTNIVK

-1112 SAIFDFTID
+1112 SAVFDFTID

-1382 GGWTFTPPTSWAD
+1382 GGWSFTPTGAWAD

-1432 VNDSGIPDDNLTN
+1432 VNDSGIPNDNLTN

-1481 GVWDYIWPDDVADGG
+1481 GAWDYIWPDDVADGG

-1504 DEAGNKATQTLDFT
+1504 DKAGNKTTQELDFT

-2128 DNTDDSGTKGDHLTN
+2128 DSTDDSGTKGDNLTN

-2318 DTTLST
+2318 DTTLSV
-2324 PVIVLDSADDSGVHG
+2324 PVIVLNSADDTGVQG
-2339 DNMTNHTQ
+2339 DNMTNSTQ

-2374 FDATKDAG
+2374 FDATKGTG
-2382 GWTFTPTGAWA
+2382 GWSFTPTGAWA

-2432 NDSGIPDDNLTNNV
+2432 NDSGIPNDNLTNNV
-2446 RPHFQVTVPTDV
+2446 RPHFQVKVPTDV
-2458 NVVRLSIDG
+2458 N
-2467 GKTWFNATQS
+2467 
-2477 ATPGVWDYIWPDD
+2477 
-2490 VADGGYTLTVEATDE
+2490 E
-2505 AGNKATQT
+2505 
-2513 LDFTIDTT
+2513 
-2521 LSVPTLSLDSA
+2521 
-2532 DDSGIAGDNI
+2532 
-2542 TNVKTPGFT
+2542 
-2551 LNNIDTDVSR
+2551 
-2561 VIVEVMHNGIK
+2561 
-2572 QEVPL
+2572 
-2577 VQTGGQWR
+2577 
-2585 FAPTS
+2585 
-2590 DWADGDY
+2590 
-2597 ILTVKVEDRAGNV
+2597 
-2610 KQSAPLTV
+2610 
-2618 TVDTHIAIDRIE
+2618 
-2630 LVNDSGIPGDNLTNE
+2630 
-2645 ARPHFQVTVPADV
+2645 
-2658 NGVRLSIDG
+2658 
-2667 GKTWFDATQ
+2667 
-2676 SATSGVW
+2676 
-2683 DYTWLTNVANGPHT
+2683 
-2697 LMVEA
+2697 
-2702 SDKAGNKT
+2702 
-2710 TQKLDFTIDTILSE
+2710 
-2724 PTITLDSADDSAA
+2724 
-2737 GDNITNVKMPG
+2737 
-2748 FTLGNIDADVTKVVV
+2748 
-2763 TVAHDGKNQQIELI
+2763 
-2777 KNGGVWRFTPGA
+2777 
-2789 AWTDGDYTLTVKV
+2789 
-2802 EDKAGNTNYSAP
+2802 
-2814 LTVTIDTQTSIDRI
+2814 
-2828 ELLNDTGIV
+2828 
-2837 GDNLTNEARP
+2837 
-2847 QFHITVPTDVNSVQL
+2847 
-2862 SLDGGINWVN
+2862 
-2872 ATLTS
+2872 
-2877 DGVWEYIWP
+2877 
-2886 TDLVENTYTLTVK
+2886 
-2899 ATDVAGNTA
+2899 
-2908 TETLNFIID
+2908 
-2917 TTLSTPT
+2917 
-2924 ITLDS
+2924 
-2929 ADDSGTANDNKTNVK
+2929 
-2944 TPGFIIGGIDSDVTQ
+2944 
-2959 VVVQVMRDGH
+2959 
-2969 SEEVELTQTNGQW
+2969 
-2982 RFVPG
+2982 
-2987 SAWTDGDYTLT
+2987 
-2998 VTVKDEAGNIR
+2998 
-3009 HSAPLTVT
+3009 
-3017 IDTQITI
+3017 
-3024 DHIELVNDS
+3024 
-3033 GIPDDNLTNNVRP
+3033 
-3046 HFQVTVPTDVNVV
+3046 V

-3093 HTLTVEATDKAGNKT
+3093 HTLTVEATDKAGNQT
-3108 TQQLDFIIDTL
+3108 TQKLDFIIDTM

-3128 NTDDSGTKGD
+3128 STDDSGTKGD
-3138 NLTNVNK
+3138 NLTNANK
-3145 PTFLLGNIDA
+3145 PTFILGNIDA
-3155 DARYVTVEVQH
+3155 DARYVTVEVQY

-3325 AMDSRDDTGAIG
+3325 TMDSRDDTGAIG

-3352 IDADAHSVILRI
+3352 IDSDAQSVILRI

-3403 NAGNVRQSTPLVVT
+3403 NAGNVRQSTPLIVT

-3463 DGGANWVSATQGI
+3463 DGGANWVSAAQGI

-3618 TQIAIDRIEL
+3618 TQIAIDHIEL

-3710 LNFTIDITLLTPT
+3710 LNFTIDITLMTPT

-3841 LTNHDRPVFDIH
+3841 LTNHDRPVFDIR

-4270 ENTGGNLTFTP
+4270 ENTWGNLTFTP

-4307 ELRIEI
+4307 ELKIEI

-4531 TSVTTPR
+4531 TSVTKPR

-4555 NGVSYSVTA
+4555 NGVSYPVTA

-4898 VTIDTEVAELVWNIS
+4898 LTIDTEVAELVWNIS

-5056 WSAELDLREGSNAF
+5056 WSAKLDLREGSNAF

-5293 NSGSLDDLITNHNKP
+5293 NSGSLDDLITSHNKP

-5379 TFIDNPAMVA
+5379 TFIDNPVMMA

-5405 RPTFSIF
+5405 RPAFSIY

-5469 LNFTIDTF
+5469 LNFTIDTL

-5529 LNVGEVWVNE
+5529 LNVGEVWVND

-5579 DTHIK
+5579 DTHIQ

-5593 KSSSKTEWWSNSD
+5593 KSSSKTDWWSNSST
-5606 LITMRGT
+5606 ITMRGM

-5634 AATGRWELSTDKL
+5634 AANGQWELSTDQL
-5647 PEGTYDISLVIE
+5647 PEGKYDITLSIE
-5659 DSAGNRWEDVREIF
+5659 DNAGNRKEEVHEIF

-5706 IITDSEG
+5706 IITDSNG

-5925 PAAWNDGNYTLSVTV
+5925 PAAWNDGTYTLSVTV

-5964 ADSQHDDASDD
+5964 ADSQHNDASDD

-5998 TEPSAAEESVVKVT
+5998 TVPSVAEESVVKET

-6037 EISVPENIVNVSI
+6037 EISVPENIVNVSV

-6081 DVKFIDKDNDFL
+6081 DVKFIDKDDDFL

-6100 VDHSSADIVNAMNV
+6100 VDHSSADIVNAMNA
-6114 RGKTEDDINDS
+6114 RGKAEDDINDS

>member
-302 ETLTDGTYNL
+302 ETLTDGAYNL

-431 APEKPTIELDDSSDS
+431 PPEKPTIELDDSSDS

-637 EDYVVLPNGIILSG
+637 EDFVVLPNGIILSG

-1035 GISDDNLTNIVK
+1035 GIADDNLTNIVK

-1112 SAIFDFTID
+1112 SAVFDFTID

-1188 IPGNTWAD
+1188 TPGNTWAD

-1204 VEDKAGNTNYS
+1204 VEDKAGNTSYS

-1318 VDTTLSVPVIVLDSA
+1318 VDTTLSVPVIVLNSA
-1333 DDTGIQGDNMTN
+1333 DDTGVQGDNMTN
-1345 STQPTFALQHIDD
+1345 RTQPTFALQHIDD

-1481 GVWDYIWPDDVADGG
+1481 GAWDYIWPDDVADRG

-1504 DEAGNKATQTLDFT
+1504 DKAGNKTTQELDFT

-1709 KTTQKLDFTIDT
+1709 KTTQKLDFIIDT
-1721 ILSEPTITLDSADD
+1721 LLSEPTITLDSADD

-2128 DNTDDSGTKGDHLTN
+2128 DSTDDSGTKGDNLTN

-2318 DTTLST
+2318 DTTLSV
-2324 PVIVLDSADDSGVHG
+2324 PVIVLNSADDTGVQG
-2339 DNMTNHTQ
+2339 DNMTNSTQ

-2374 FDATKDAG
+2374 FDATKGVG
-2382 GWTFTPTGAWA
+2382 GWSFTPTGAWA

-2446 RPHFQVTVPTDV
+2446 RPHFQVKVPTDV
-2458 NVVRLSIDG
+2458 N
-2467 GKTWFNATQS
+2467 
-2477 ATPGVWDYIWPDD
+2477 
-2490 VADGGYTLTVEATDE
+2490 E
-2505 AGNKATQT
+2505 
-2513 LDFTIDTT
+2513 
-2521 LSVPTLSLDSA
+2521 
-2532 DDSGIAGDNI
+2532 
-2542 TNVKTPGFT
+2542 
-2551 LNNIDTDVSR
+2551 
-2561 VIVEVMHNGIK
+2561 
-2572 QEVPL
+2572 
-2577 VQTGGQWR
+2577 
-2585 FAPTS
+2585 
-2590 DWADGDY
+2590 
-2597 ILTVKVEDRAGNV
+2597 
-2610 KQSAPLTV
+2610 
-2618 TVDTHIAIDRIE
+2618 
-2630 LVNDSGIPGDNLTNE
+2630 
-2645 ARPHFQVTVPADV
+2645 
-2658 NGVRLSIDG
+2658 
-2667 GKTWFDATQ
+2667 
-2676 SATSGVW
+2676 
-2683 DYTWLTNVANGPHT
+2683 
-2697 LMVEA
+2697 
-2702 SDKAGNKT
+2702 
-2710 TQKLDFTIDTILSE
+2710 
-2724 PTITLDSADDSAA
+2724 
-2737 GDNITNVKMPG
+2737 
-2748 FTLGNIDADVTKVVV
+2748 
-2763 TVAHDGKNQQIELI
+2763 
-2777 KNGGVWRFTPGA
+2777 
-2789 AWTDGDYTLTVKV
+2789 
-2802 EDKAGNTNYSAP
+2802 
-2814 LTVTIDTQTSIDRI
+2814 
-2828 ELLNDTGIV
+2828 
-2837 GDNLTNEARP
+2837 
-2847 QFHITVPTDVNSVQL
+2847 
-2862 SLDGGINWVN
+2862 
-2872 ATLTS
+2872 
-2877 DGVWEYIWP
+2877 
-2886 TDLVENTYTLTVK
+2886 
-2899 ATDVAGNTA
+2899 
-2908 TETLNFIID
+2908 
-2917 TTLSTPT
+2917 
-2924 ITLDS
+2924 
-2929 ADDSGTANDNKTNVK
+2929 
-2944 TPGFIIGGIDSDVTQ
+2944 
-2959 VVVQVMRDGH
+2959 
-2969 SEEVELTQTNGQW
+2969 
-2982 RFVPG
+2982 
-2987 SAWTDGDYTLT
+2987 
-2998 VTVKDEAGNIR
+2998 
-3009 HSAPLTVT
+3009 
-3017 IDTQITI
+3017 
-3024 DHIELVNDS
+3024 
-3033 GIPDDNLTNNVRP
+3033 
-3046 HFQVTVPTDVNVV
+3046 V

-3093 HTLTVEATDKAGNKT
+3093 HTLTVEATDKAGNQT
-3108 TQQLDFIIDTL
+3108 TQKLDFIIDTM

-3128 NTDDSGTKGD
+3128 STDDSGTKGD
-3138 NLTNVNK
+3138 NLTNANK
-3145 PTFLLGNIDA
+3145 PTFILGNIDA
-3155 DARYVTVEVQH
+3155 DARYVTVEVQY

-3325 AMDSRDDTGAIG
+3325 TMDSRDDTGAIG

-3352 IDADAHSVILRI
+3352 IDSDAQSVILRI

-3403 NAGNVRQSTPLVVT
+3403 NAGNVRQSTPLIVT

-3463 DGGANWVSATQGI
+3463 DGGANWVSAAQGI

-3618 TQIAIDRIEL
+3618 TQIAIDHIEL

-3710 LNFTIDITLLTPT
+3710 LNFTIDITLMTPT

-3841 LTNHDRPVFDIH
+3841 LTNHDRPVFDIR

-4307 ELRIEI
+4307 ELKIEI

-4531 TSVTTPR
+4531 TSVTKPR

-4555 NGVSYSVTA
+4555 NGVSYPVTA

-4834 LIGSTLPNTIVSI
+4834 LVGNTLPNAIVSI

-4967 DGNYEL
+4967 DGNYVL

-5032 GSTLTIRNPQGVVIA
+5032 GSTLTIRSPQGVVIA

-5084 EILIE
+5084 DILIE

-5334 LEDGTWSYQFDNAL
+5334 LEDGTWSYQFDNVL

-5405 RPTFSIF
+5405 RPTFSIS

-5579 DTHIK
+5579 DTHIQ

-5593 KSSSKTEWWSNSD
+5593 KSSSKTDWWSNSST
-5606 LITMRGT
+5606 ITMRGM

-5634 AATGRWELSTDKL
+5634 AANGQWELSTDQL
-5647 PEGTYDISLVIE
+5647 PEGKYDITLSIE
-5659 DSAGNRWEDVREIF
+5659 DNAGNRKEEVHEIF

-5706 IITDSEG
+5706 IITDSNG

-5747 NRSDDVPLDIM
+5747 NRSDDVSLDIM

-5872 ASDSDNV
+5872 VSDSDNV

-5909 DIYQATQGA
+5909 DTYQATQGA

-5925 PAAWNDGNYTLSVTV
+5925 PAAWNDGTYTLSVTV

-5998 TEPSAAEESVVKVT
+5998 TVPSAAEESVVKET

-6100 VDHSSADIVNAMNV
+6100 VDHSSADIVNAMNA

>member
-90 IDSSLVDS
+90 TDSSLVDS

-431 APEKPTIELDDSSDS
+431 PPEKPTIELDDSSDS

-637 EDYVVLPNGIILSG
+637 EDFVVLPNGIILSG

-1035 GISDDNLTNIVK
+1035 GIADDNLTNIVK

-1112 SAIFDFTID
+1112 SAVFDFTID

-1188 IPGNTWAD
+1188 TPGNTWAD

-1204 VEDKAGNTNYS
+1204 VEDKAGNTSYS

-1318 VDTTLSVPVIVLDSA
+1318 VDTTLSVPVIVLNSA
-1333 DDTGIQGDNMTN
+1333 DDTGVQGDNMTN
-1345 STQPTFALQHIDD
+1345 RTQPTFALQHIDD

-1481 GVWDYIWPDDVADGG
+1481 GAWDYIWPDDVADGG

-1504 DEAGNKATQTLDFT
+1504 DKAGNKTTQELDFT

-1709 KTTQKLDFTIDT
+1709 KTTQKLDFIIDT
-1721 ILSEPTITLDSADD
+1721 LLSEPTITLDSADD

-2128 DNTDDSGTKGDHLTN
+2128 DSTDDSGTKGDNLTN

-2318 DTTLST
+2318 DTTLSV
-2324 PVIVLDSADDSGVHG
+2324 PVIVLNSADDTGVQG
-2339 DNMTNHTQ
+2339 DNMTNSTQ

-2374 FDATKDAG
+2374 FDATKGVG
-2382 GWTFTPTGAWA
+2382 GWSFTPTGAWA

-2446 RPHFQVTVPTDV
+2446 RPHFQVKVPTDV
-2458 NVVRLSIDG
+2458 N
-2467 GKTWFNATQS
+2467 
-2477 ATPGVWDYIWPDD
+2477 
-2490 VADGGYTLTVEATDE
+2490 E
-2505 AGNKATQT
+2505 
-2513 LDFTIDTT
+2513 
-2521 LSVPTLSLDSA
+2521 
-2532 DDSGIAGDNI
+2532 
-2542 TNVKTPGFT
+2542 
-2551 LNNIDTDVSR
+2551 
-2561 VIVEVMHNGIK
+2561 
-2572 QEVPL
+2572 
-2577 VQTGGQWR
+2577 
-2585 FAPTS
+2585 
-2590 DWADGDY
+2590 
-2597 ILTVKVEDRAGNV
+2597 
-2610 KQSAPLTV
+2610 
-2618 TVDTHIAIDRIE
+2618 
-2630 LVNDSGIPGDNLTNE
+2630 
-2645 ARPHFQVTVPADV
+2645 
-2658 NGVRLSIDG
+2658 
-2667 GKTWFDATQ
+2667 
-2676 SATSGVW
+2676 
-2683 DYTWLTNVANGPHT
+2683 
-2697 LMVEA
+2697 
-2702 SDKAGNKT
+2702 
-2710 TQKLDFTIDTILSE
+2710 
-2724 PTITLDSADDSAA
+2724 
-2737 GDNITNVKMPG
+2737 
-2748 FTLGNIDADVTKVVV
+2748 
-2763 TVAHDGKNQQIELI
+2763 
-2777 KNGGVWRFTPGA
+2777 
-2789 AWTDGDYTLTVKV
+2789 
-2802 EDKAGNTNYSAP
+2802 
-2814 LTVTIDTQTSIDRI
+2814 
-2828 ELLNDTGIV
+2828 
-2837 GDNLTNEARP
+2837 
-2847 QFHITVPTDVNSVQL
+2847 
-2862 SLDGGINWVN
+2862 
-2872 ATLTS
+2872 
-2877 DGVWEYIWP
+2877 
-2886 TDLVENTYTLTVK
+2886 
-2899 ATDVAGNTA
+2899 
-2908 TETLNFIID
+2908 
-2917 TTLSTPT
+2917 
-2924 ITLDS
+2924 
-2929 ADDSGTANDNKTNVK
+2929 
-2944 TPGFIIGGIDSDVTQ
+2944 
-2959 VVVQVMRDGH
+2959 
-2969 SEEVELTQTNGQW
+2969 
-2982 RFVPG
+2982 
-2987 SAWTDGDYTLT
+2987 
-2998 VTVKDEAGNIR
+2998 
-3009 HSAPLTVT
+3009 
-3017 IDTQITI
+3017 
-3024 DHIELVNDS
+3024 
-3033 GIPDDNLTNNVRP
+3033 
-3046 HFQVTVPTDVNVV
+3046 V

-3093 HTLTVEATDKAGNKT
+3093 HTLTVEATDKAGNQT
-3108 TQQLDFIIDTL
+3108 TQKLDFIIDTM

-3128 NTDDSGTKGD
+3128 STDDSGTKGD
-3138 NLTNVNK
+3138 NLTNANK
-3145 PTFLLGNIDA
+3145 PTFILGNIDA
-3155 DARYVTVEVQH
+3155 DARYVTVEVQY

-3325 AMDSRDDTGAIG
+3325 TMDSRDDTGAIG

-3352 IDADAHSVILRI
+3352 IDSDAQSVILRI

-3403 NAGNVRQSTPLVVT
+3403 NAGNVRQSTPLIVT

-3463 DGGANWVSATQGI
+3463 DGGANWVSAAQGI

-3618 TQIAIDRIEL
+3618 TQIAIDHIEL

-3710 LNFTIDITLLTPT
+3710 LNFTIDITLMTPT

-3841 LTNHDRPVFDIH
+3841 LTNHDRPVFDIR

-4307 ELRIEI
+4307 ELKIEI

-4531 TSVTTPR
+4531 TSVTKPR

-4555 NGVSYSVTA
+4555 NGVSYPVTA

-4834 LIGSTLPNTIVSI
+4834 LVGNTLPNAIVSI

-4967 DGNYEL
+4967 DGNYVL

-5032 GSTLTIRNPQGVVIA
+5032 GSTLTIRSPQGVVIA

-5084 EILIE
+5084 DILIE

-5334 LEDGTWSYQFDNAL
+5334 LEDGTWSYQFDNVL

-5405 RPTFSIF
+5405 RPTFSIS

-5579 DTHIK
+5579 DTHIQ

-5593 KSSSKTEWWSNSD
+5593 KSSSKTDWWSNSST
-5606 LITMRGT
+5606 ITMRGM

-5634 AATGRWELSTDKL
+5634 AANGQWELSTDQL
-5647 PEGTYDISLVIE
+5647 PEGKYDITLSIE
-5659 DSAGNRWEDVREIF
+5659 DNAGNRKEEVHEIF

-5706 IITDSEG
+5706 IITDSNG

-5747 NRSDDVPLDIM
+5747 NRSDDVSLDIM

-5872 ASDSDNV
+5872 VSDSDNV

-5909 DIYQATQGA
+5909 DTYQATQGA

-5925 PAAWNDGNYTLSVTV
+5925 PAAWNDGTYTLSVTV

-5998 TEPSAAEESVVKVT
+5998 TVPSAAEESVVKET

-6100 VDHSSADIVNAMNV
+6100 VDHSSADIVNAMNA

>member
-1083 WAYTFTSDLTEGLH
+1083 WAYIFTSDLTEGLH

-2128 DNTDDSGTKGDHLTN
+2128 DSTDDSGTKGDHLTN

-2417 VTVDTQIAINNIELV
+2417 VTVDTQIAINN
-2432 NDSGIPDDNLTNNV
+2432 
-2446 RPHFQVTVPTDV
+2446 
-2458 NVVRLSIDG
+2458 
-2467 GKTWFNATQS
+2467 
-2477 ATPGVWDYIWPDD
+2477 
-2490 VADGGYTLTVEATDE
+2490 
-2505 AGNKATQT
+2505 
-2513 LDFTIDTT
+2513 
-2521 LSVPTLSLDSA
+2521 
-2532 DDSGIAGDNI
+2532 
-2542 TNVKTPGFT
+2542 
-2551 LNNIDTDVSR
+2551 
-2561 VIVEVMHNGIK
+2561 
-2572 QEVPL
+2572 
-2577 VQTGGQWR
+2577 
-2585 FAPTS
+2585 
-2590 DWADGDY
+2590 
-2597 ILTVKVEDRAGNV
+2597 
-2610 KQSAPLTV
+2610 
-2618 TVDTHIAIDRIE
+2618 
-2630 LVNDSGIPGDNLTNE
+2630 
-2645 ARPHFQVTVPADV
+2645 
-2658 NGVRLSIDG
+2658 
-2667 GKTWFDATQ
+2667 
-2676 SATSGVW
+2676 
-2683 DYTWLTNVANGPHT
+2683 
-2697 LMVEA
+2697 
-2702 SDKAGNKT
+2702 
-2710 TQKLDFTIDTILSE
+2710 
-2724 PTITLDSADDSAA
+2724 
-2737 GDNITNVKMPG
+2737 
-2748 FTLGNIDADVTKVVV
+2748 
-2763 TVAHDGKNQQIELI
+2763 
-2777 KNGGVWRFTPGA
+2777 
-2789 AWTDGDYTLTVKV
+2789 
-2802 EDKAGNTNYSAP
+2802 
-2814 LTVTIDTQTSIDRI
+2814 
-2828 ELLNDTGIV
+2828 
-2837 GDNLTNEARP
+2837 
-2847 QFHITVPTDVNSVQL
+2847 
-2862 SLDGGINWVN
+2862 
-2872 ATLTS
+2872 
-2877 DGVWEYIWP
+2877 
-2886 TDLVENTYTLTVK
+2886 
-2899 ATDVAGNTA
+2899 
-2908 TETLNFIID
+2908 
-2917 TTLSTPT
+2917 
-2924 ITLDS
+2924 
-2929 ADDSGTANDNKTNVK
+2929 
-2944 TPGFIIGGIDSDVTQ
+2944 
-2959 VVVQVMRDGH
+2959 
-2969 SEEVELTQTNGQW
+2969 
-2982 RFVPG
+2982 
-2987 SAWTDGDYTLT
+2987 
-2998 VTVKDEAGNIR
+2998 
-3009 HSAPLTVT
+3009 
-3017 IDTQITI
+3017 
-3024 DHIELVNDS
+3024 IELVNDS

-4555 NGVSYSVTA
+4555 NGVSYPVTA

>member
-431 APEKPTIELDDSSDS
+431 PPEKPTIELDDSSDS

-637 EDYVVLPNGIILSG
+637 EDFVVLPNGIILSG

-1035 GISDDNLTNIVK
+1035 GIADDNLTNIVK

-1112 SAIFDFTID
+1112 SAVFDFTID

-1188 IPGNTWAD
+1188 TPGNTWAD

-1204 VEDKAGNTNYS
+1204 VEDKAGNTSYS

-1318 VDTTLSVPVIVLDSA
+1318 VDTTLSVPVIVLNSA
-1333 DDTGIQGDNMTN
+1333 DDTGVQGDNMTN
-1345 STQPTFALQHIDD
+1345 RTQPTFALQHIDD

-1481 GVWDYIWPDDVADGG
+1481 GAWDYIWPDDVADGG

-1504 DEAGNKATQTLDFT
+1504 DKAGNKTTQELDFT

-1709 KTTQKLDFTIDT
+1709 KTTQKLDFIIDT
-1721 ILSEPTITLDSADD
+1721 LLSEPTITLDSADD

-2128 DNTDDSGTKGDHLTN
+2128 DSTDDSGTKGDNLTN

-2318 DTTLST
+2318 DTTLSV
-2324 PVIVLDSADDSGVHG
+2324 PVIVLNSADDTGVQG
-2339 DNMTNHTQ
+2339 DNMTNSTQ

-2374 FDATKDAG
+2374 FDATKGVG
-2382 GWTFTPTGAWA
+2382 GWSFTPTGAWA

-2446 RPHFQVTVPTDV
+2446 RPHFQVKVPTDV
-2458 NVVRLSIDG
+2458 N
-2467 GKTWFNATQS
+2467 
-2477 ATPGVWDYIWPDD
+2477 
-2490 VADGGYTLTVEATDE
+2490 E
-2505 AGNKATQT
+2505 
-2513 LDFTIDTT
+2513 
-2521 LSVPTLSLDSA
+2521 
-2532 DDSGIAGDNI
+2532 
-2542 TNVKTPGFT
+2542 
-2551 LNNIDTDVSR
+2551 
-2561 VIVEVMHNGIK
+2561 
-2572 QEVPL
+2572 
-2577 VQTGGQWR
+2577 
-2585 FAPTS
+2585 
-2590 DWADGDY
+2590 
-2597 ILTVKVEDRAGNV
+2597 
-2610 KQSAPLTV
+2610 
-2618 TVDTHIAIDRIE
+2618 
-2630 LVNDSGIPGDNLTNE
+2630 
-2645 ARPHFQVTVPADV
+2645 
-2658 NGVRLSIDG
+2658 
-2667 GKTWFDATQ
+2667 
-2676 SATSGVW
+2676 
-2683 DYTWLTNVANGPHT
+2683 
-2697 LMVEA
+2697 
-2702 SDKAGNKT
+2702 
-2710 TQKLDFTIDTILSE
+2710 
-2724 PTITLDSADDSAA
+2724 
-2737 GDNITNVKMPG
+2737 
-2748 FTLGNIDADVTKVVV
+2748 
-2763 TVAHDGKNQQIELI
+2763 
-2777 KNGGVWRFTPGA
+2777 
-2789 AWTDGDYTLTVKV
+2789 
-2802 EDKAGNTNYSAP
+2802 
-2814 LTVTIDTQTSIDRI
+2814 
-2828 ELLNDTGIV
+2828 
-2837 GDNLTNEARP
+2837 
-2847 QFHITVPTDVNSVQL
+2847 
-2862 SLDGGINWVN
+2862 
-2872 ATLTS
+2872 
-2877 DGVWEYIWP
+2877 
-2886 TDLVENTYTLTVK
+2886 
-2899 ATDVAGNTA
+2899 
-2908 TETLNFIID
+2908 
-2917 TTLSTPT
+2917 
-2924 ITLDS
+2924 
-2929 ADDSGTANDNKTNVK
+2929 
-2944 TPGFIIGGIDSDVTQ
+2944 
-2959 VVVQVMRDGH
+2959 
-2969 SEEVELTQTNGQW
+2969 
-2982 RFVPG
+2982 
-2987 SAWTDGDYTLT
+2987 
-2998 VTVKDEAGNIR
+2998 
-3009 HSAPLTVT
+3009 
-3017 IDTQITI
+3017 
-3024 DHIELVNDS
+3024 
-3033 GIPDDNLTNNVRP
+3033 
-3046 HFQVTVPTDVNVV
+3046 V

-3093 HTLTVEATDKAGNKT
+3093 HTLTVEATDKAGNQT
-3108 TQQLDFIIDTL
+3108 TQKLDFIIDTM
-3119 LSEPTIVLD
+3119 LSEPTIVPD
-3128 NTDDSGTKGD
+3128 STDDSGTKGD
-3138 NLTNVNK
+3138 NLTNANK
-3145 PTFLLGNIDA
+3145 PTFILGNIDA
-3155 DARYVTVEVQH
+3155 DARYVTVEVQY

-3325 AMDSRDDTGAIG
+3325 TMDSRDDTGAIG

-3352 IDADAHSVILRI
+3352 IDSDAQSVILRI

-3403 NAGNVRQSTPLVVT
+3403 NAGNVRQSTPLIVT

-3463 DGGANWVSATQGI
+3463 DGGANWVSAAQGI

-3618 TQIAIDRIEL
+3618 TQIAIDHIEL

-3710 LNFTIDITLLTPT
+3710 LNFTIDITLMTPT

-3841 LTNHDRPVFDIH
+3841 LTNHDRPVFDIR

-4307 ELRIEI
+4307 ELKIEI

-4531 TSVTTPR
+4531 TSVTKPR

-4555 NGVSYSVTA
+4555 NGVSYPVTA

-4834 LIGSTLPNTIVSI
+4834 LVGNTLPNAIVSI

-4967 DGNYEL
+4967 DGNYVL

-5032 GSTLTIRNPQGVVIA
+5032 GSTLTIRSPQGVVIA

-5084 EILIE
+5084 DILIE

-5334 LEDGTWSYQFDNAL
+5334 LEDGTWSYQFDNVL

-5405 RPTFSIF
+5405 RPTFSIS

-5579 DTHIK
+5579 DTHIQ

-5593 KSSSKTEWWSNSD
+5593 KSSSKTDWWSNSST
-5606 LITMRGT
+5606 ITMRGM

-5634 AATGRWELSTDKL
+5634 AANGQWELSTDQL
-5647 PEGTYDISLVIE
+5647 PEGKYDITLSIE
-5659 DSAGNRWEDVREIF
+5659 DNAGNRKEEVHEIF

-5706 IITDSEG
+5706 IITDSNG

-5747 NRSDDVPLDIM
+5747 NRSDDVSLDIM

-5872 ASDSDNV
+5872 VSDSDNV

-5909 DIYQATQGA
+5909 DTYQATQGA

-5925 PAAWNDGNYTLSVTV
+5925 PAAWNDGTYTLSVTV

-5998 TEPSAAEESVVKVT
+5998 TVPSAAEESVVKET

-6100 VDHSSADIVNAMNV
+6100 VDHSSADIVNAMNA